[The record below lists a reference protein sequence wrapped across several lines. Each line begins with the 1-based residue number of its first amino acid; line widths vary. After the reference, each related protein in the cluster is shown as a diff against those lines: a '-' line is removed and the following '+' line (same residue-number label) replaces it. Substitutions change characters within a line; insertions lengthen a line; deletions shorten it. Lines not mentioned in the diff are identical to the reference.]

1 MGNKSIQKFFA
12 DQNSVIDLSSL
23 GNAKGAKVSLSGPD
37 MNITTPRGSVI
48 IVNGALYSSIKGN
61 NLAVKFKDKTIT
73 GAKILGSVDLKDIQL
88 ERIDS
93 SLVDSAQV
101 EKKGNGKRRNK
112 KEEEELKKQL
122 DDAENAKKEADKA
135 KEEAEKAKEAAEKA
149 LNEAFEVQNSSKQI
163 EEMLQNFLADNVAKD
178 NLAQQSDA
186 SQQNTQA
193 KATQASKQND
203 AEKVLPQPIN
213 KNTSTGKSNSSKNEE
228 NKLDAESVKEPLKVT
243 LALAAESNSGSKDD
257 SITNFTK
264 PQFVGS
270 TAPNATVIIK
280 INGIA
285 VGQAVADS
293 LGNFTFTAPETLT
306 DGTYN
311 LEAEAKTADG
321 SGSAKLV
328 ITIDSVT
335 DKPTFELSPES
346 SVSGHKGLTPTLTP
360 SIVGTAE
367 ENAKVDIYVDNKLV
381 ASVDVDKDGNWSYE
395 FKDNELS
402 EGENSIKVVA
412 VDKAGNKNETTDSII
427 TDTIAPEKPT
437 IELDDSSDSGI
448 KNDNITNSTLPT
460 FIGVAEPGSTVSIYL
475 GLKHLGEVIVAKDGT
490 WSYTL
495 TTPLKDGEYNIT
507 ATATDIAGHTSATAN
522 LPFTIDTRISYFS
535 AEIETTNDSGIV
547 GDNVTNNTRPTFTG
561 KTEPNAI
568 ISVINSETG
577 EEVIFKANDKGEW
590 TFNFTSDSVEGINN
604 LTFTVEDVA
613 GNKKDFSFSY
623 VIDTIAP
630 VPPTVSLEDYVVLP
644 NGIILSGNDLP
655 ALVGTAEPK
664 STILLMRDGKLY
676 DSIEVDSNGT
686 WNYQF
691 SNKFL
696 QGAYDI
702 EIISQD
708 AAGNKSSTVKYSFT
722 IQTEVVPPKAELDAS
737 DDSGAKG
744 DWITNKHNALTLLG
758 TADRFATVNILIDGK
773 TIGVTTA
780 DADGNWNFDI
790 SRNLSDNVYK
800 ITVESIDPLGRTSSV
815 DYQLTIDSFTPIPT
829 VMLHDSADSG
839 VKGDM
844 ITKINT
850 PLFTGMAEANAKV
863 SIYVDGVLSGE
874 AIAGDDG
881 VWNFQF
887 TTALSDGSHD
897 VTVKVEDIAGNTA
910 SSSAYNFQI
919 VTQTQ
924 KPTIELVNDTGV
936 DNTDHIIN
944 EKNPAL
950 TGTAAPYSTVKLYI
964 DGALIAEV
972 RTNKDGRWEYT
983 LKADQ
988 GLVDGDHRITASVED
1003 IAGNIAHS
1011 DPFLISVDTAISIPI
1026 VSLSPDSD
1034 SGISD
1039 DNLTNIVK
1047 PTLHLKDIDPDIISV
1062 QVWDAMSDT
1071 QIGVATQ
1078 QPDGSWAYT
1087 FTSDLTE
1094 GLHQVY
1100 VKVEDIAGN
1109 KANSAIFDFTIDT
1122 TVSTPVISLLSKDDT
1137 GVTGDNL
1144 TNINKPG
1151 FAISGV
1157 DADAHRVVVQVMHN
1171 GVSEE
1176 IELSHLNGSWLF
1188 IPGNTWADGSYTL
1201 TVKVEDK
1208 AGNTNYSAPLT
1219 VVIDTQIAIDGVEL
1233 VNDSGVKGDNM
1244 TNDDRPHFRVTVP
1257 TDVNEVRL
1265 SIDGGNS
1272 WVQAT
1277 PGVAGSWEYIW
1288 PTDLADGQYTLTVE
1302 ATDKAGNTVT
1312 KTIDFAVD
1320 TTLSVPVIVLDSAD
1334 DTGIQGDNMTNSTQ
1348 PTFALQHID
1357 DDAVRVTVS
1366 VEHGG
1371 VTTTFD
1377 ATKGTGGWTFTPPTS
1392 WADGDYTLSVSV
1404 EDKAGNTSHSASL
1417 TVTVDTQIAINNI
1430 ELVNDSGIPDDNLTN
1445 NVRPHFQV
1453 TVPTDVNVVRLSID
1467 GGKTWFN
1474 ATQSATPGVWDYI
1487 WPDDVAD
1494 GGYTLTV
1501 EATDEAGNKAT
1512 QTLDFTIDTTLSVPT
1527 LSLDSADDSGIA
1539 GDNITNVKTPGF
1551 TLNNIDTDVS
1561 RVIVEVMH
1569 NGIKQEVPLV
1579 QTGGQWR
1586 FAPTSDWAD
1595 GDYILTVKVE
1605 DRAGNVKQSA
1615 PLTVTVDTHIA
1626 IDRIELVNDSGI
1638 PGDNLTNEARPH
1650 FQVTVPADVNGVRLS
1665 IDGGK
1670 TWFDATQSATSG
1682 VWDYTWL
1689 TNVANGPHTL
1699 MVEASDKAGNKTT
1712 QKLDFTID
1720 TILSEPTITLDSADD
1735 SAAGD
1740 NITNVKMPG
1749 FTLGNIDADVT
1760 KVVVTVA
1767 HDGKNQQ
1774 IELIKNGGVWRFTP
1788 GAAWTDGDYTLTVK
1802 VEDKAGN
1809 TNYSAPLTVTIDTQT
1824 SIDRIEL
1831 LNDTGIVGDNL
1842 TNEARPQF
1850 HITVPT
1856 DVNSV
1861 QLSLDGGINWVNA
1874 TLTSD
1879 GVWEYIW
1886 PTDLVENTYTLTV
1899 KATDVAGNT
1908 ATETLNFIIDT
1919 TLSTPTITLDSA
1931 DDSGTAND
1939 NKTNVKTP
1947 GFIIGGIDSDVTQVV
1962 VQVMRDGHSEE
1973 VELTQTNGQWRFV
1986 PGSAWT
1992 DGDYTL
1998 TVTVKDEAGNIRHS
2012 APLTVTIDTQIT
2024 IDHIELVND
2033 SGIPDDNLTNNVRP
2047 HFQVTVPTD
2056 VNVVRL
2062 SIDGGKT
2069 WFNATQSA
2077 TPGVW
2082 DYTWLADV
2090 GEGKHTLT
2098 VEATDK
2104 AGNKTTQQL
2113 DFIIDTLLSEPT
2125 IVLDNTDDSG
2135 TKGDHLTNVNKPTF
2149 LLGNIDADA
2158 RYVTVEVQHG
2168 GTKEVLTATKDAT
2181 GNWSVTP
2188 TGTWA
2193 DGDYTLTVRVE
2204 DEAGNEKHSASLTV
2218 TVDTQITIDVI
2229 ELVNDNGIPGD
2240 NMTNDAHPQFR
2251 VTVPGDVNEV
2261 SLSIDGGV
2269 TWVKATQ
2276 SATPGVWNYTWPGTV
2291 PDGDYTLNV
2300 KATDNAGNTVT
2311 ETLHFTI
2318 DTTLSTPV
2326 IVLDSADDSGVHGD
2340 NMTNHT
2346 QPTFALQHI
2355 DDDAVRVTV
2364 SVEHGGVTTTF
2375 DATKDAGG
2383 WTFTPT
2389 GAWADGDYTL
2399 SVSVEDKAGNTSHSA
2414 SLTVTV
2420 DTQIAINNIELV
2432 NDSGIP
2438 DDNLTN
2444 NVRPHFQVTV
2454 PTDVNVVRLS
2464 IDGGKT
2470 WFNATQSAT
2479 PGVWDY
2485 IWPDDVADGGY
2496 TLTVEATDEAGN
2508 KATQTLDFTIDTTL
2522 SVPTLSLDSAD
2533 DSGIAGDNITNVKTP
2548 GFTLNNIDT
2557 DVSRVIVEV
2566 MHNGIKQEVPL
2577 VQTGGQWRF
2586 APTSDWADGD
2596 YILTVKV
2603 EDRAGNVKQSAPL
2616 TVTVDTHIAID
2627 RIELVND
2634 SGIPGD
2640 NLTNEARP
2648 HFQVTVPADVNGVRL
2663 SIDGGKTWFD
2673 ATQSATSGVWDYTWL
2688 TNVAN
2693 GPHTLMVEAS
2703 DKAGNKTTQ
2712 KLDFTIDTILSEP
2725 TITLDSADDSA
2736 AGDNIT
2742 NVKMPGFTL
2751 GNIDADVTKVVV
2763 TVAHDGKNQQIEL
2776 IKNGGVWR
2784 FTPGAAWTDGD
2795 YTLTVKVED
2804 KAGNTN
2810 YSAPLTV
2817 TIDTQTSIDRIELLN
2832 DTGIVGDNL
2841 TNEARPQF
2849 HITVPT
2855 DVNSVQLSL
2864 DGGINW
2870 VNATLTSDGVWEY
2883 IWPTDL
2889 VENTY
2894 TLTVKATDVAGNT
2907 ATETLNFIIDTTLS
2921 TPTITLDSADDSGTA
2936 NDNKTNVKTPGFI
2949 IGGIDSDVT
2958 QVVVQVMR
2966 DGHSEEVELTQ
2977 TNGQWRFVPGSA
2989 WTDGDY
2995 TLTVTVKDEAGNI
3008 RHSAPLTVTI
3018 DTQITIDHIE
3028 LVNDSGIPD
3037 DNLTNNVRPHFQ
3049 VTVPTDVNVVRL
3061 SIDGGKTWFNATQ
3074 SATPGVWDYTWLA
3087 DVGEGKHTLT
3097 VEATDKAGNK
3107 TTQQL
3112 DFIIDTLLSEPTIVL
3127 DNTDD
3132 SGTKGDN
3139 LTNVNKPTFLLG
3151 NIDADARYVTVE
3163 VQHGGTKEVLTA
3175 TKGATGIWSVT
3186 PTGTWADGDYTL
3198 TVRVED
3204 DAGNVKYSA
3213 PLTVTVDTQITIDV
3227 IELVNDNGIPGDNLT
3242 NDVRPHFRVTV
3253 PGDVNEVRLSIDGG
3267 NTWVRA
3273 TQGTAGIWDYTW
3285 PKDVT
3290 DGLHTLTVEA
3300 TDKAGNKTTQ
3310 TLDFTIDTR
3319 LSTPT
3324 IAMDSRDDTGAIGDH
3339 ITSVK
3344 RPGFT
3349 IGNIDA
3355 DAHSVILRI
3364 TQGGNSQEVTLTQVG
3379 GQWRF
3384 TPDADWADGSY
3395 TLTVEVTDN
3404 AGNVRQSTPLVVT
3417 VDTQTSITD
3426 ITLVNDHGVPDDNL
3440 TNSTRPQF
3448 EITVPADVNSV
3459 QLSID
3464 GGANWVSATQG
3475 IEGVWGYTWPTDMGD
3490 GKHTLTVMVTDR
3502 AGNTATQTLEFFID
3516 TRLSTPTIALDSTD
3530 DTGTPGDDMTNRT
3543 RPTFILQNIDSDVI
3557 NVTVSV
3563 THNGTTTSFTA
3574 TQGAGGWSFTPP
3586 APWGDGDYT
3595 LTVTVEDRA
3604 GNTRPSTP
3612 LTVTVDTQIAID
3624 RIELVNDSGV
3634 PGDNVTKHVRP
3645 QFQISVP
3652 DDVEKVLLSIDGGTT
3667 WVTAIKSSTAGI
3679 WDYTWP
3685 TDMPEGQHT
3694 LTVEVTDGAGNKMT
3708 ETLNFTIDIT
3718 LLTPTIELAPD
3729 QDTGQNKNDNLT
3741 SVTQPVFVL
3750 GSIDKDVRHVELSIE
3765 HNGTFKTVVLTESA
3779 DGWRYRPDSALA
3791 DGSYTFTVTVTDV
3804 AGNQQTS
3811 APLKVT
3817 IDGTLTTPVIE
3828 LAAGED
3834 SGTVGDRLTNHDRPV
3849 FDIHQV
3855 DSDVTRVMVKVTYNG
3870 KTHEE
3875 AAVFTNGQ
3883 WRFTPSASW
3892 ADGSYQLA
3900 VVVEDLAGNVKE
3912 SAPFEVRIDTT
3923 TTINNI
3929 VLLNDTGVQNDQ
3941 LTNVAKPSFR
3951 IDVPGDVVQVRVT
3964 LDGGAN
3970 WNVIRKNADGQWI
3983 FDSPNTLVDGTYTLR
3998 VEATD
4003 EAGNIANKDL
4013 VFNIDTNIQVPTI
4026 ALDAGQDTGAN
4037 TADNITNISRPTF
4050 TIGNVDPDVIKVVV
4064 TIDGHDYNAT
4074 KVGAGWQ
4081 FTPGNAIPDGSY
4093 NITVTVEDKAG
4104 NTATSKPLPVVIDT
4118 TAEIESV
4125 TLVTDSGDSDVDNIT
4140 KVDKPQ
4146 FSIVT
4151 ADDITHVR
4159 VKIDN
4164 AANWIELTKGGDG
4177 RWIFNVGSAL
4187 PDGQHTLLVDVTDIA
4202 GNVAQETLQFTIDT
4216 TLREPTIVLDPTHDT
4231 GDDTNDNLTRI
4242 NKPVFIIGNV
4252 DNDVSHIVVHID
4264 GRDYTIENT
4273 GGNLTFTPD
4282 QPLSDGQHTISVTVT
4297 DIAGNTKTSAELR
4310 IEIDTQVQ
4318 IDSVTLTTDSGVND
4332 HDNVTNATRPSFEI
4346 ATPDDVTSVLVSF
4359 DGVNWTP
4366 ISKNAAGQWEFTAG
4380 SALPDGHYTLHVQA
4394 TDRAG
4399 NTANSTLG
4407 FTVDTQIDG
4416 LSVVMLDDAGK
4427 DSTDGITNI
4436 TSPRFEI
4443 SAREPLQSV
4452 TVILNGKSSTLTQ
4465 GAGNKWLFTPDT
4477 PLVDGTYK
4485 IEIVAED
4492 IAGNKISKEVSF
4504 TIDTIVSDPSIDL
4517 LDADDTG
4524 ESAVDNI
4531 TSVTTP
4537 RFVIGNVPADIDTVV
4552 IRINGV
4558 SYSVTANGNNLWEFQ
4573 VPVALND
4580 GVYEAVVV
4588 FRDIAGNTSETKLPF
4603 TIDTTTSVSVRM
4615 EPASDTGNSNSD
4627 NLTNKQNPKFEGTA
4641 EPNAKLV
4648 ITIVD
4653 DKSGREVLK
4662 QTITVGA
4669 DGNWSVTPNI
4679 LPDGMYTINVVATDV
4694 AGNTAQTQERFTID
4708 TVTIDPTIRLSDPSI
4723 DDQHE
4728 ATSLR
4733 PEFKGFAEAFSTI
4746 MIQWDGKVVGSANAN
4761 ANGEWSWTPPSVLAP
4776 GSYVVSIV
4784 AKDKAGNESSQ
4795 VDFPVVIPVIDVTP
4809 PTIKLSEES
4818 DSGALGDFTTNNKTP
4833 TLIGS
4838 TLPNTIV
4845 SIYVD
4850 GVKVGEAT
4858 ADTAGRYTF
4867 QLSEMKDGHY
4877 VVQVGIV
4884 NPRDNSELRSTAVD
4898 VTIDTEVAE
4907 LVWNISGMHEGGY
4920 INTVTPEIGGTSEPN
4935 SKITIFV
4942 NGVEKAIAYTTGA
4955 GHWGVVLPALGNDGN
4970 YELTFKVEDV
4980 AGNIREF
4987 GPQNVILDTVIS
4999 PLTVVLRE
5007 ADDSGKVGDW
5017 ITNKS
5022 HVTIDGTAEAGSTL
5036 TIRNPQGVV
5045 IATLVVGNDGRWS
5058 AELDLREGSNAFV
5071 VVSEDKAGN
5080 SQQKEILI
5088 EHDTQIEISDIS
5100 LSRDTNSGDKYDLIT
5115 NNKSPVLVA
5124 MTDPGATVQVYINGV
5139 LQGTVEASSSGN
5151 ISYTMPANSADGEYQ
5166 VQFVATDTA
5175 GNRVESAITTVT
5187 IDSQIAVFD
5196 IDEDSLP
5203 ALSNNRA
5210 LSVSGVGE
5218 AGSQVSIFVDGKLV
5232 NVVMVEADGTWR
5244 APILLQDD
5252 GTFNIHFSI
5261 TDVAGNTEVSKDYS
5275 VDVDSST
5282 DFPTLNLEDASNS
5295 GSLDDL
5301 ITNHNKPVLVGT
5313 AEAGATIHIYVD
5325 EKIVANVLVLEDGTW
5340 SYQFDNALK
5349 DGEYSIRVVA
5359 EDPAGNTAE
5368 SPRLLVTIDT
5378 STFID
5383 NPAMVAGS
5391 DNGIFS
5397 NDSITSQ
5404 TRPTFSIFGEM
5415 NQSVQIFID
5424 GVLVD
5429 TITVTDRN
5437 QVYRPES
5444 PLGDGSHSI
5453 YYVITDKAGNTATS
5467 KTLNFTIDTFNTTP
5481 VAIDSIGGQ
5490 TLAEMTG
5497 SDGKIYITDTTRN
5510 LLFSGSAE
5518 PNSKIEIIING
5529 LNVGE
5534 VWVNEKGH
5542 WQMPVN
5548 PLYFTEGQLDIT
5560 VKSTDRA
5567 GNVNQEKYSIWVDT
5581 HIKVF
5586 TSELD
5591 DNKSSS
5597 KTEWWSNSDLITMR
5611 GTGEIGATVSLIV
5624 AGVTLATA
5632 VVAATGRWELSTDKL
5647 PEGTYDISLVIE
5659 DSAGNRWEDV
5669 REIFIDRT
5677 PPNAP
5682 VVTYSD
5688 IVNDLIIMQ
5697 GTAEAKSQLIITDSE
5712 GNTYTLTVPDN
5723 GKWSMAI
5730 PYPSEG
5736 KFTIT
5741 SVDAIGNR
5749 SDDVPLDIMKEVPVI
5764 SLSPDSDS
5772 GTVGDNITRDKQ
5784 PTFIIGNLESDV
5796 VVVQVDINGTVY
5808 NAEKNADGV
5817 WFFTPG
5823 TPLADGS
5830 YTISV
5835 IASDAA
5841 GNQKN
5846 SLPITVTIDST
5857 LTVPEIALAA
5867 GEDNG
5872 ASDSDNVTNHT
5883 QPKFTLQ
5890 HIDADVTGV
5899 TVNVTHNGV
5908 TDIYQATQGADGWT
5922 FTPPAA
5928 WNDGNYTLSVTV
5940 VDRAGNSQ
5948 QSASLAVTVDST
5960 VTVTADSQ
5968 HDDASDDATATAVTP
5983 PESETVNAESATH
5996 LRTEPSAAE
6005 ESVVK
6010 VTAYSITLL
6019 NADSG
6024 DEIDRSIS
6032 QTPSFEISVPENI
6045 VNVSIMFE
6053 GEEFTLPITNQKA
6066 IFEVPLSLEDGEYT
6080 MDVKFIDKDNDFLI
6094 KEKTFSVDHSSAD
6107 IVNAMNVRGKTEDD
6121 INDSP
6126 STSSV
6131 GHNNNGAIDVFAVN
6145 EVTLPVDNQEEH
6157 A

>member
-122 DDAENAKKEADKA
+122 DEAENAKKEADKA

-149 LNEAFEVQNSSKQI
+149 LNEAFEVQNSSKQM
-163 EEMLQNFLADNVAKD
+163 EEMLQEFLADNVAKD

-448 KNDNITNSTLPT
+448 KNDSITNSTLPT

-535 AEIETTNDSGIV
+535 AEIETTDDSGIV

-590 TFNFTSDSVEGINN
+590 TFNFTSDSVEGVNN

-623 VIDTIAP
+623 VIDTVAP
-630 VPPTVSLEDYVVLP
+630 VPPTVSLEDFVVLP

-1034 SGISD
+1034 SGIAD

-1109 KANSAIFDFTIDT
+1109 KANSAVFDFTIDT

-1188 IPGNTWADGSYTL
+1188 TPGNTWADGSYTL

-1348 PTFALQHID
+1348 PAFALQHID

-1377 ATKGTGGWTFTPPTS
+1377 ATKGTGGWSFTPTGA

-1430 ELVNDSGIPDDNLTN
+1430 ELVNDSGIPNDNLTN

-1474 ATQSATPGVWDYI
+1474 ATQSATPGAWDYI

-1501 EATDEAGNKAT
+1501 EATDKAGNKTT
-1512 QTLDFTIDTTLSVPT
+1512 QELDFTIDTTLSVPT

-1561 RVIVEVMH
+1561 RVTVEVMH

-1670 TWFDATQSATSG
+1670 TWFDATQSATPG

-1712 QKLDFTID
+1712 QKLDFIID
-1720 TILSEPTITLDSADD
+1720 TMLSEPTITLDSADD

-2012 APLTVTIDTQIT
+2012 APLTVTIDTQIA

-2033 SGIPDDNLTNNVRP
+2033 SGIPDDNLTN
-2047 HFQVTVPTD
+2047 
-2056 VNVVRL
+2056 
-2062 SIDGGKT
+2062 
-2069 WFNATQSA
+2069 
-2077 TPGVW
+2077 
-2082 DYTWLADV
+2082 
-2090 GEGKHTLT
+2090 
-2098 VEATDK
+2098 EA
-2104 AGNKTTQQL
+2104 
-2113 DFIIDTLLSEPT
+2113 
-2125 IVLDNTDDSG
+2125 
-2135 TKGDHLTNVNKPTF
+2135 
-2149 LLGNIDADA
+2149 
-2158 RYVTVEVQHG
+2158 
-2168 GTKEVLTATKDAT
+2168 
-2181 GNWSVTP
+2181 
-2188 TGTWA
+2188 
-2193 DGDYTLTVRVE
+2193 
-2204 DEAGNEKHSASLTV
+2204 
-2218 TVDTQITIDVI
+2218 
-2229 ELVNDNGIPGD
+2229 
-2240 NMTNDAHPQFR
+2240 
-2251 VTVPGDVNEV
+2251 
-2261 SLSIDGGV
+2261 
-2269 TWVKATQ
+2269 
-2276 SATPGVWNYTWPGTV
+2276 
-2291 PDGDYTLNV
+2291 
-2300 KATDNAGNTVT
+2300 
-2311 ETLHFTI
+2311 
-2318 DTTLSTPV
+2318 
-2326 IVLDSADDSGVHGD
+2326 
-2340 NMTNHT
+2340 
-2346 QPTFALQHI
+2346 
-2355 DDDAVRVTV
+2355 
-2364 SVEHGGVTTTF
+2364 
-2375 DATKDAGG
+2375 
-2383 WTFTPT
+2383 
-2389 GAWADGDYTL
+2389 
-2399 SVSVEDKAGNTSHSA
+2399 
-2414 SLTVTV
+2414 
-2420 DTQIAINNIELV
+2420 
-2432 NDSGIP
+2432 
-2438 DDNLTN
+2438 
-2444 NVRPHFQVTV
+2444 
-2454 PTDVNVVRLS
+2454 
-2464 IDGGKT
+2464 
-2470 WFNATQSAT
+2470 
-2479 PGVWDY
+2479 
-2485 IWPDDVADGGY
+2485 
-2496 TLTVEATDEAGN
+2496 
-2508 KATQTLDFTIDTTL
+2508 
-2522 SVPTLSLDSAD
+2522 
-2533 DSGIAGDNITNVKTP
+2533 
-2548 GFTLNNIDT
+2548 
-2557 DVSRVIVEV
+2557 
-2566 MHNGIKQEVPL
+2566 
-2577 VQTGGQWRF
+2577 
-2586 APTSDWADGD
+2586 
-2596 YILTVKV
+2596 
-2603 EDRAGNVKQSAPL
+2603 
-2616 TVTVDTHIAID
+2616 
-2627 RIELVND
+2627 
-2634 SGIPGD
+2634 
-2640 NLTNEARP
+2640 
-2648 HFQVTVPADVNGVRL
+2648 
-2663 SIDGGKTWFD
+2663 
-2673 ATQSATSGVWDYTWL
+2673 
-2688 TNVAN
+2688 
-2693 GPHTLMVEAS
+2693 
-2703 DKAGNKTTQ
+2703 
-2712 KLDFTIDTILSEP
+2712 
-2725 TITLDSADDSA
+2725 
-2736 AGDNIT
+2736 
-2742 NVKMPGFTL
+2742 
-2751 GNIDADVTKVVV
+2751 
-2763 TVAHDGKNQQIEL
+2763 
-2776 IKNGGVWR
+2776 
-2784 FTPGAAWTDGD
+2784 
-2795 YTLTVKVED
+2795 
-2804 KAGNTN
+2804 
-2810 YSAPLTV
+2810 
-2817 TIDTQTSIDRIELLN
+2817 
-2832 DTGIVGDNL
+2832 
-2841 TNEARPQF
+2841 
-2849 HITVPT
+2849 
-2855 DVNSVQLSL
+2855 
-2864 DGGINW
+2864 
-2870 VNATLTSDGVWEY
+2870 
-2883 IWPTDL
+2883 
-2889 VENTY
+2889 
-2894 TLTVKATDVAGNT
+2894 
-2907 ATETLNFIIDTTLS
+2907 
-2921 TPTITLDSADDSGTA
+2921 
-2936 NDNKTNVKTPGFI
+2936 
-2949 IGGIDSDVT
+2949 
-2958 QVVVQVMR
+2958 
-2966 DGHSEEVELTQ
+2966 
-2977 TNGQWRFVPGSA
+2977 
-2989 WTDGDY
+2989 
-2995 TLTVTVKDEAGNI
+2995 
-3008 RHSAPLTVTI
+3008 
-3018 DTQITIDHIE
+3018 
-3028 LVNDSGIPD
+3028 
-3037 DNLTNNVRPHFQ
+3037 RPHFQ

-3175 TKGATGIWSVT
+3175 TKDATGNWSVTPTGTWADGDYTLTVRVEDEAGNEKHSASLTVTVDTQITIDAIELVNDNGIPGDNMTNDAHPQFRVTVPGDVNEVSLSIDGGVTWVKATQSATPGVWNYTWPGTVPDGDYTLNVKATDNAGNTVTETLHFTIDTTLSTPVIVLDSADDTGIQGDNMTNRTQPTFNLQHIDDDAVRVTVSVEHGGVTTTFDATKGVGGWTFTPPTSWGAGDYTLSVSVEDKAGNTSHSASLTVTVDTQIAINNIELVNDSGIPDDNLTNNVRPQFQVKVPTDVNEVRLSIDGGKTWFNATQSATPGVWDYTWLADVGEGKHTLTVEATDKAGNQTTQKLDFIIDTLLSEPTIVLDSTDDSGTKGDNLTNANKPTFLLGNIDADARYVTVEVQHGSTKEVLTATKGATGIWSVT

-3204 DAGNVKYSA
+3204 EAGNVKYSA
-3213 PLTVTVDTQITIDV
+3213 PLTVTVDTQITIDA

-3324 IAMDSRDDTGAIGDH
+3324 ITMDSRDDTGAIGDH

-3349 IGNIDA
+3349 IGNIDS
-3355 DAHSVILRI
+3355 DAQSVILRI

-3404 AGNVRQSTPLVVT
+3404 AGNVRQSTPLIVT

-3464 GGANWVSATQG
+3464 GGANWVSAAQG

-3490 GKHTLTVMVTDR
+3490 GKHILTVMVTDR

-3624 RIELVNDSGV
+3624 HIELVNDSGV

-3694 LTVEVTDGAGNKMT
+3694 LIVEVTDGAGNKMT
-3708 ETLNFTIDIT
+3708 GTLDFTIDIT

-3741 SVTQPVFVL
+3741 SVTQPIFVL

-3849 FDIHQV
+3849 FDIRQV

-3951 IDVPGDVVQVRVT
+3951 IDVPGDVIQVRVT

-4003 EAGNIANKDL
+4003 QAGNIANKDL

-4187 PDGQHTLLVDVTDIA
+4187 PDGKHTLLVDVTDIA

-4297 DIAGNTKTSAELR
+4297 DIAGNTKTSAELQ

-4531 TSVTTP
+4531 TSVTKP

-4558 SYSVTANGNNLWEFQ
+4558 SYPVTANGNNLWEFQ

-4615 EPASDTGNSNSD
+4615 EPASDTGSSNSD

-4662 QTITVGA
+4662 HTITVGA

-4723 DDQHE
+4723 DDQYE

-4733 PEFKGFAEAFSTI
+4733 PEFKGLAEAFSTI

-4833 TLIGS
+4833 TLVGN
-4838 TLPNTIV
+4838 TLPNAIV

-4970 YELTFKVEDV
+4970 YVLTFKVEDV

-5080 SQQKEILI
+5080 SQQKDILI

-5301 ITNHNKPVLVGT
+5301 ITSHNKPVLVGT

-5383 NPAMVAGS
+5383 NPVMMAGS

-5404 TRPTFSIFGEM
+5404 TRPAFSIYGEM

-5534 VWVNEKGH
+5534 VWVNDKGH

-5581 HIKVF
+5581 HIQVF

-5597 KTEWWSNSDLITMR
+5597 KTDWWSNSSTITMR
-5611 GTGEIGATVSLIV
+5611 GMGEIGATVSLIV

-5632 VVAATGRWELSTDKL
+5632 VVAANGQWELSTDQL
-5647 PEGTYDISLVIE
+5647 PEGKYDITLSIE
-5659 DSAGNRWEDV
+5659 DNAGNRKEEV
-5669 REIFIDRT
+5669 HEIFIDRT

-5697 GTAEAKSQLIITDSE
+5697 GMAEAKSQLIITDSN

-5749 SDDVPLDIMKEVPVI
+5749 SDDVPLDIMKETPVI

-5772 GTVGDNITRDKQ
+5772 GTVGDNITRDNQ

-5867 GEDNG
+5867 GEGNG
-5872 ASDSDNVTNHT
+5872 ASDSDNVTNHNHT

-5928 WNDGNYTLSVTV
+5928 WNDGTYTLSVTV
-5940 VDRAGNSQ
+5940 VDRAGNSL
-5948 QSASLAVTVDST
+5948 QSASLEVTVDST

-5996 LRTEPSAAE
+5996 LRTVPSAAE

-6010 VTAYSITLL
+6010 ETAYSITLL

-6045 VNVSIMFE
+6045 VNVSVMFE

-6080 MDVKFIDKDNDFLI
+6080 MDVKFIDKDDDFLI

-6107 IVNAMNVRGKTEDD
+6107 IVNAMNARGKTEDD

>member
-243 LALAAESNSGSKDD
+243 LALATESNSGSKDD

-623 VIDTIAP
+623 VIDTVAP
-630 VPPTVSLEDYVVLP
+630 VPPTVSLEDFVVLP

-1034 SGISD
+1034 SGVSD

-1062 QVWDAMSDT
+1062 QVWDAASDT

-1109 KANSAIFDFTIDT
+1109 KANSAVFDFTIDT

-1208 AGNTNYSAPLT
+1208 AGNTSYSAPLT

-1377 ATKGTGGWTFTPPTS
+1377 ATKGTGGWSFTPTGA

-1453 TVPTDVNVVRLSID
+1453 KVPMDVNEVRLSID

-1474 ATQSATPGVWDYI
+1474 ATQSATPGAWDYI

-1501 EATDEAGNKAT
+1501 EATDKAGNKTT
-1512 QTLDFTIDTTLSVPT
+1512 QELDFTIDTTLSVPT

-2125 IVLDNTDDSG
+2125 IVLDSTDDSG
-2135 TKGDHLTNVNKPTF
+2135 TKGDNLTNVNKPTF

-2318 DTTLSTPV
+2318 DTTLSVPV
-2326 IVLDSADDSGVHGD
+2326 IVLNSADDTGVQGD
-2340 NMTNHT
+2340 NMTNST

-2375 DATKDAGG
+2375 DATKGTGG
-2383 WTFTPT
+2383 WSFTPT

-2444 NVRPHFQVTV
+2444 NVRPHFQVKV
-2454 PTDVNVVRLS
+2454 PMDVN
-2464 IDGGKT
+2464 
-2470 WFNATQSAT
+2470 
-2479 PGVWDY
+2479 
-2485 IWPDDVADGGY
+2485 
-2496 TLTVEATDEAGN
+2496 E
-2508 KATQTLDFTIDTTL
+2508 
-2522 SVPTLSLDSAD
+2522 
-2533 DSGIAGDNITNVKTP
+2533 
-2548 GFTLNNIDT
+2548 
-2557 DVSRVIVEV
+2557 
-2566 MHNGIKQEVPL
+2566 
-2577 VQTGGQWRF
+2577 
-2586 APTSDWADGD
+2586 
-2596 YILTVKV
+2596 
-2603 EDRAGNVKQSAPL
+2603 
-2616 TVTVDTHIAID
+2616 
-2627 RIELVND
+2627 
-2634 SGIPGD
+2634 
-2640 NLTNEARP
+2640 
-2648 HFQVTVPADVNGVRL
+2648 
-2663 SIDGGKTWFD
+2663 
-2673 ATQSATSGVWDYTWL
+2673 
-2688 TNVAN
+2688 
-2693 GPHTLMVEAS
+2693 
-2703 DKAGNKTTQ
+2703 
-2712 KLDFTIDTILSEP
+2712 
-2725 TITLDSADDSA
+2725 
-2736 AGDNIT
+2736 
-2742 NVKMPGFTL
+2742 
-2751 GNIDADVTKVVV
+2751 
-2763 TVAHDGKNQQIEL
+2763 
-2776 IKNGGVWR
+2776 
-2784 FTPGAAWTDGD
+2784 
-2795 YTLTVKVED
+2795 
-2804 KAGNTN
+2804 
-2810 YSAPLTV
+2810 
-2817 TIDTQTSIDRIELLN
+2817 
-2832 DTGIVGDNL
+2832 
-2841 TNEARPQF
+2841 
-2849 HITVPT
+2849 
-2855 DVNSVQLSL
+2855 
-2864 DGGINW
+2864 
-2870 VNATLTSDGVWEY
+2870 
-2883 IWPTDL
+2883 
-2889 VENTY
+2889 
-2894 TLTVKATDVAGNT
+2894 
-2907 ATETLNFIIDTTLS
+2907 
-2921 TPTITLDSADDSGTA
+2921 
-2936 NDNKTNVKTPGFI
+2936 
-2949 IGGIDSDVT
+2949 
-2958 QVVVQVMR
+2958 
-2966 DGHSEEVELTQ
+2966 
-2977 TNGQWRFVPGSA
+2977 
-2989 WTDGDY
+2989 
-2995 TLTVTVKDEAGNI
+2995 
-3008 RHSAPLTVTI
+3008 
-3018 DTQITIDHIE
+3018 
-3028 LVNDSGIPD
+3028 
-3037 DNLTNNVRPHFQ
+3037 
-3049 VTVPTDVNVVRL
+3049 VRL

-3097 VEATDKAGNK
+3097 VEATDKAGNQ
-3107 TTQQL
+3107 TTQKL

-3127 DNTDD
+3127 DSTDD

-3139 LTNVNKPTFLLG
+3139 LTNANKPTFILG

-3163 VQHGGTKEVLTA
+3163 VQYGGTKEVLTA

-3324 IAMDSRDDTGAIGDH
+3324 ITMDSRDDTGAIGDH

-3349 IGNIDA
+3349 IGNIDS
-3355 DAHSVILRI
+3355 DAQSVILRI

-3404 AGNVRQSTPLVVT
+3404 AGNVRQSTPLIVT

-3464 GGANWVSATQG
+3464 GGANWVSAAQG

-3624 RIELVNDSGV
+3624 HIELVNDSGV

-3718 LLTPTIELAPD
+3718 LMTPTIELAPD

-3849 FDIHQV
+3849 FDIRQV

-4531 TSVTTP
+4531 TSVTKP

-4558 SYSVTANGNNLWEFQ
+4558 SYPVTANGNNLWEFQ

-4833 TLIGS
+4833 TLVGN
-4838 TLPNTIV
+4838 TLPNAIV

-4970 YELTFKVEDV
+4970 YVLTFKVEDV

-5301 ITNHNKPVLVGT
+5301 ITSHNKPVLVGT

-5383 NPAMVAGS
+5383 NPVMMAGS

-5404 TRPTFSIFGEM
+5404 TRPAFSIYGEM

-5424 GVLVD
+5424 GVLAD

-5467 KTLNFTIDTFNTTP
+5467 KTLNFTIDTLNTTP

-5534 VWVNEKGH
+5534 VWVNDKGH

-5581 HIKVF
+5581 HIQVF

-5597 KTEWWSNSDLITMR
+5597 KTDWWSNSSTITMR
-5611 GTGEIGATVSLIV
+5611 GMGEIGATVSLIV

-5632 VVAATGRWELSTDKL
+5632 VVAANGQWELSTDQL
-5647 PEGTYDISLVIE
+5647 PEGKYDITLSIE
-5659 DSAGNRWEDV
+5659 DNAGNRKEEV
-5669 REIFIDRT
+5669 HEIFIDRT

-5697 GTAEAKSQLIITDSE
+5697 GTAEAKSQLIITDSN

-5749 SDDVPLDIMKEVPVI
+5749 SDDVSLDIMKEVPVI

-5872 ASDSDNVTNHT
+5872 VSDSDNVTNHT

-5908 TDIYQATQGADGWT
+5908 TDTYQATQGADGWT

-5928 WNDGNYTLSVTV
+5928 WNDGTYTLSVTV

-5996 LRTEPSAAE
+5996 LRTVPSAAE

-6010 VTAYSITLL
+6010 ETAYSITLL

-6107 IVNAMNVRGKTEDD
+6107 IVNAMNARGKTEDD

>member
-1 MGNKSIQKFFA
+1 M
-12 DQNSVIDLSSL
+12 
-23 GNAKGAKVSLSGPD
+23 
-37 MNITTPRGSVI
+37 
-48 IVNGALYSSIKGN
+48 
-61 NLAVKFKDKTIT
+61 
-73 GAKILGSVDLKDIQL
+73 
-88 ERIDS
+88 
-93 SLVDSAQV
+93 
-101 EKKGNGKRRNK
+101 
-112 KEEEELKKQL
+112 
-122 DDAENAKKEADKA
+122 
-135 KEEAEKAKEAAEKA
+135 
-149 LNEAFEVQNSSKQI
+149 
-163 EEMLQNFLADNVAKD
+163 
-178 NLAQQSDA
+178 
-186 SQQNTQA
+186 
-193 KATQASKQND
+193 
-203 AEKVLPQPIN
+203 N

-655 ALVGTAEPK
+655 ALVGTTEPK

-2125 IVLDNTDDSG
+2125 IVLDSTDDSG

-2420 DTQIAINNIELV
+2420 DTQIAINN
-2432 NDSGIP
+2432 
-2438 DDNLTN
+2438 
-2444 NVRPHFQVTV
+2444 
-2454 PTDVNVVRLS
+2454 
-2464 IDGGKT
+2464 
-2470 WFNATQSAT
+2470 
-2479 PGVWDY
+2479 
-2485 IWPDDVADGGY
+2485 
-2496 TLTVEATDEAGN
+2496 
-2508 KATQTLDFTIDTTL
+2508 
-2522 SVPTLSLDSAD
+2522 
-2533 DSGIAGDNITNVKTP
+2533 
-2548 GFTLNNIDT
+2548 
-2557 DVSRVIVEV
+2557 
-2566 MHNGIKQEVPL
+2566 
-2577 VQTGGQWRF
+2577 
-2586 APTSDWADGD
+2586 
-2596 YILTVKV
+2596 
-2603 EDRAGNVKQSAPL
+2603 
-2616 TVTVDTHIAID
+2616 
-2627 RIELVND
+2627 
-2634 SGIPGD
+2634 
-2640 NLTNEARP
+2640 
-2648 HFQVTVPADVNGVRL
+2648 
-2663 SIDGGKTWFD
+2663 
-2673 ATQSATSGVWDYTWL
+2673 
-2688 TNVAN
+2688 
-2693 GPHTLMVEAS
+2693 
-2703 DKAGNKTTQ
+2703 
-2712 KLDFTIDTILSEP
+2712 
-2725 TITLDSADDSA
+2725 
-2736 AGDNIT
+2736 
-2742 NVKMPGFTL
+2742 
-2751 GNIDADVTKVVV
+2751 
-2763 TVAHDGKNQQIEL
+2763 
-2776 IKNGGVWR
+2776 
-2784 FTPGAAWTDGD
+2784 
-2795 YTLTVKVED
+2795 
-2804 KAGNTN
+2804 
-2810 YSAPLTV
+2810 
-2817 TIDTQTSIDRIELLN
+2817 
-2832 DTGIVGDNL
+2832 
-2841 TNEARPQF
+2841 
-2849 HITVPT
+2849 
-2855 DVNSVQLSL
+2855 
-2864 DGGINW
+2864 
-2870 VNATLTSDGVWEY
+2870 
-2883 IWPTDL
+2883 
-2889 VENTY
+2889 
-2894 TLTVKATDVAGNT
+2894 
-2907 ATETLNFIIDTTLS
+2907 
-2921 TPTITLDSADDSGTA
+2921 
-2936 NDNKTNVKTPGFI
+2936 
-2949 IGGIDSDVT
+2949 
-2958 QVVVQVMR
+2958 
-2966 DGHSEEVELTQ
+2966 
-2977 TNGQWRFVPGSA
+2977 
-2989 WTDGDY
+2989 
-2995 TLTVTVKDEAGNI
+2995 
-3008 RHSAPLTVTI
+3008 
-3018 DTQITIDHIE
+3018 IE

-4558 SYSVTANGNNLWEFQ
+4558 SYPVTANGNNLWEFQ

>member
-2125 IVLDNTDDSG
+2125 IVLDSTDDSG

-2168 GTKEVLTATKDAT
+2168 GTKEVLTATKGAT
-2181 GNWSVTP
+2181 GIWSVTP

-2420 DTQIAINNIELV
+2420 DTQIAINN
-2432 NDSGIP
+2432 
-2438 DDNLTN
+2438 
-2444 NVRPHFQVTV
+2444 
-2454 PTDVNVVRLS
+2454 
-2464 IDGGKT
+2464 
-2470 WFNATQSAT
+2470 
-2479 PGVWDY
+2479 
-2485 IWPDDVADGGY
+2485 
-2496 TLTVEATDEAGN
+2496 
-2508 KATQTLDFTIDTTL
+2508 
-2522 SVPTLSLDSAD
+2522 
-2533 DSGIAGDNITNVKTP
+2533 
-2548 GFTLNNIDT
+2548 
-2557 DVSRVIVEV
+2557 
-2566 MHNGIKQEVPL
+2566 
-2577 VQTGGQWRF
+2577 
-2586 APTSDWADGD
+2586 
-2596 YILTVKV
+2596 
-2603 EDRAGNVKQSAPL
+2603 
-2616 TVTVDTHIAID
+2616 
-2627 RIELVND
+2627 
-2634 SGIPGD
+2634 
-2640 NLTNEARP
+2640 
-2648 HFQVTVPADVNGVRL
+2648 
-2663 SIDGGKTWFD
+2663 
-2673 ATQSATSGVWDYTWL
+2673 
-2688 TNVAN
+2688 
-2693 GPHTLMVEAS
+2693 
-2703 DKAGNKTTQ
+2703 
-2712 KLDFTIDTILSEP
+2712 
-2725 TITLDSADDSA
+2725 
-2736 AGDNIT
+2736 
-2742 NVKMPGFTL
+2742 
-2751 GNIDADVTKVVV
+2751 
-2763 TVAHDGKNQQIEL
+2763 
-2776 IKNGGVWR
+2776 
-2784 FTPGAAWTDGD
+2784 
-2795 YTLTVKVED
+2795 
-2804 KAGNTN
+2804 
-2810 YSAPLTV
+2810 
-2817 TIDTQTSIDRIELLN
+2817 
-2832 DTGIVGDNL
+2832 
-2841 TNEARPQF
+2841 
-2849 HITVPT
+2849 
-2855 DVNSVQLSL
+2855 
-2864 DGGINW
+2864 
-2870 VNATLTSDGVWEY
+2870 
-2883 IWPTDL
+2883 
-2889 VENTY
+2889 
-2894 TLTVKATDVAGNT
+2894 
-2907 ATETLNFIIDTTLS
+2907 
-2921 TPTITLDSADDSGTA
+2921 
-2936 NDNKTNVKTPGFI
+2936 
-2949 IGGIDSDVT
+2949 
-2958 QVVVQVMR
+2958 
-2966 DGHSEEVELTQ
+2966 
-2977 TNGQWRFVPGSA
+2977 
-2989 WTDGDY
+2989 
-2995 TLTVTVKDEAGNI
+2995 
-3008 RHSAPLTVTI
+3008 
-3018 DTQITIDHIE
+3018 IE

-3929 VLLNDTGVQNDQ
+3929 VLLNDTGEQNDQ

-4558 SYSVTANGNNLWEFQ
+4558 SYPVTANGNNLWEFQ

>member
-149 LNEAFEVQNSSKQI
+149 LNEAFEVQNSSKQM

-427 TDTIAPEKPT
+427 TDTIPPEKPT

-448 KNDNITNSTLPT
+448 KNDNVTNSTLPT

-535 AEIETTNDSGIV
+535 AEIETTDDSGIV

-590 TFNFTSDSVEGINN
+590 TFNFTSDSVEGVNN
-604 LTFTVEDVA
+604 ITFTVEDVA

-623 VIDTIAP
+623 VIDTVAP
-630 VPPTVSLEDYVVLP
+630 VPPTVSLEDFVVLP

-1062 QVWDAMSDT
+1062 QVWDAASDT

-1109 KANSAIFDFTIDT
+1109 KANSAVFDFTIDT

-1188 IPGNTWADGSYTL
+1188 TPGNTWTDGSYTL

-1320 TTLSVPVIVLDSAD
+1320 TTLSVPVIVLNSAD
-1334 DTGIQGDNMTNSTQ
+1334 DTGVQGDNMTNRTQ

-1377 ATKGTGGWTFTPPTS
+1377 ATKGTGGWTFTPPAL

-1430 ELVNDSGIPDDNLTN
+1430 ELVNDSGIPNDNLTN

-1467 GGKTWFN
+1467 GGKTWVTAAQK
-1474 ATQSATPGVWDYI
+1474 ATGVWEYI
-1487 WPDDVAD
+1487 WPDDVTD
-1494 GGYTLTV
+1494 GSHTLTV

-1638 PGDNLTNEARPH
+1638 PDDNLTNEARPH

-1908 ATETLNFIIDT
+1908 ATETLNFTIDT

-2012 APLTVTIDTQIT
+2012 APLTVTIDTQIA

-2125 IVLDNTDDSG
+2125 IVLDSTDDSG
-2135 TKGDHLTNVNKPTF
+2135 TKGDNLTNVNKPTF

-2326 IVLDSADDSGVHGD
+2326 IVLDSADDTGIQGD
-2340 NMTNHT
+2340 NMTNST
-2346 QPTFALQHI
+2346 QPTFNLQHI

-2375 DATKDAGG
+2375 DATKGTGG
-2383 WTFTPT
+2383 WSFTPT

-2454 PTDVNVVRLS
+2454 PTDVN
-2464 IDGGKT
+2464 
-2470 WFNATQSAT
+2470 
-2479 PGVWDY
+2479 
-2485 IWPDDVADGGY
+2485 
-2496 TLTVEATDEAGN
+2496 E
-2508 KATQTLDFTIDTTL
+2508 
-2522 SVPTLSLDSAD
+2522 
-2533 DSGIAGDNITNVKTP
+2533 
-2548 GFTLNNIDT
+2548 
-2557 DVSRVIVEV
+2557 
-2566 MHNGIKQEVPL
+2566 
-2577 VQTGGQWRF
+2577 
-2586 APTSDWADGD
+2586 
-2596 YILTVKV
+2596 
-2603 EDRAGNVKQSAPL
+2603 
-2616 TVTVDTHIAID
+2616 
-2627 RIELVND
+2627 
-2634 SGIPGD
+2634 
-2640 NLTNEARP
+2640 
-2648 HFQVTVPADVNGVRL
+2648 
-2663 SIDGGKTWFD
+2663 
-2673 ATQSATSGVWDYTWL
+2673 
-2688 TNVAN
+2688 
-2693 GPHTLMVEAS
+2693 
-2703 DKAGNKTTQ
+2703 
-2712 KLDFTIDTILSEP
+2712 
-2725 TITLDSADDSA
+2725 
-2736 AGDNIT
+2736 
-2742 NVKMPGFTL
+2742 
-2751 GNIDADVTKVVV
+2751 
-2763 TVAHDGKNQQIEL
+2763 
-2776 IKNGGVWR
+2776 
-2784 FTPGAAWTDGD
+2784 
-2795 YTLTVKVED
+2795 
-2804 KAGNTN
+2804 
-2810 YSAPLTV
+2810 
-2817 TIDTQTSIDRIELLN
+2817 
-2832 DTGIVGDNL
+2832 
-2841 TNEARPQF
+2841 
-2849 HITVPT
+2849 
-2855 DVNSVQLSL
+2855 
-2864 DGGINW
+2864 
-2870 VNATLTSDGVWEY
+2870 
-2883 IWPTDL
+2883 
-2889 VENTY
+2889 
-2894 TLTVKATDVAGNT
+2894 
-2907 ATETLNFIIDTTLS
+2907 
-2921 TPTITLDSADDSGTA
+2921 
-2936 NDNKTNVKTPGFI
+2936 
-2949 IGGIDSDVT
+2949 
-2958 QVVVQVMR
+2958 
-2966 DGHSEEVELTQ
+2966 
-2977 TNGQWRFVPGSA
+2977 
-2989 WTDGDY
+2989 
-2995 TLTVTVKDEAGNI
+2995 
-3008 RHSAPLTVTI
+3008 
-3018 DTQITIDHIE
+3018 
-3028 LVNDSGIPD
+3028 
-3037 DNLTNNVRPHFQ
+3037 
-3049 VTVPTDVNVVRL
+3049 VRL

-3097 VEATDKAGNK
+3097 VEATDKAGNQ
-3107 TTQQL
+3107 TTQKL

-3127 DNTDD
+3127 DSTDD

-3139 LTNVNKPTFLLG
+3139 LTNANKPTFILG

-3186 PTGTWADGDYTL
+3186 PTGMWADGDYTL

-3273 TQGTAGIWDYTW
+3273 TQGTAGTWDYTW

-3324 IAMDSRDDTGAIGDH
+3324 ITMDSRDDTGAIGDH

-3395 TLTVEVTDN
+3395 TLTVEVQDN
-3404 AGNVRQSTPLVVT
+3404 AGNVRQSTPLIVT

-3464 GGANWVSATQG
+3464 GGANWVSAAQG

-3490 GKHTLTVMVTDR
+3490 GKHILTVMVTDR

-3624 RIELVNDSGV
+3624 HIELVNDSGV

-3718 LLTPTIELAPD
+3718 LMTPTIELAPD

-3849 FDIHQV
+3849 FDIRQV

-3951 IDVPGDVVQVRVT
+3951 IDVPGDVIQVRVT

-4187 PDGQHTLLVDVTDIA
+4187 PDGKHTLLVDVTDIA

-4297 DIAGNTKTSAELR
+4297 DIAGNTKTSAELQ

-4366 ISKNAAGQWEFTAG
+4366 ISKNAAGQWQFTAG

-4531 TSVTTP
+4531 TSVTKP

-4558 SYSVTANGNNLWEFQ
+4558 SYPVTANGNNLWEFQ

-4662 QTITVGA
+4662 HTITVGA

-5301 ITNHNKPVLVGT
+5301 ITSHNKPVLVGT

-5383 NPAMVAGS
+5383 NPVMIAGS

-5404 TRPTFSIFGEM
+5404 TRPAFSIFGEM

-5490 TLAEMTG
+5490 TLVEMTG

-5534 VWVNEKGH
+5534 VWVNDKGH

-5581 HIKVF
+5581 HIQVF

-5597 KTEWWSNSDLITMR
+5597 KTDWWSNSSTITMR
-5611 GTGEIGATVSLIV
+5611 GMGEIGATVSLIV

-5632 VVAATGRWELSTDKL
+5632 VVAANGQWELSTDQL
-5647 PEGTYDISLVIE
+5647 PEGKYDITLSIE
-5659 DSAGNRWEDV
+5659 DNAGNRKEEV
-5669 REIFIDRT
+5669 HEIFIDRT

-5697 GTAEAKSQLIITDSE
+5697 GTAEAKSQLIITDSN

-5908 TDIYQATQGADGWT
+5908 TDIYQATQGADGWI

-5928 WNDGNYTLSVTV
+5928 WNDGTYTLSVTV

-5948 QSASLAVTVDST
+5948 QSASLEVTVDST

-5968 HDDASDDATATAVTP
+5968 HNDASDDATATAVTP

-5996 LRTEPSAAE
+5996 LRTVPSAAE

-6010 VTAYSITLL
+6010 ETAYSITLL

-6045 VNVSIMFE
+6045 VNVSVMFE

-6080 MDVKFIDKDNDFLI
+6080 MDVKFIDKDDDFLI

-6107 IVNAMNVRGKTEDD
+6107 IVNAMNARGKTEDD

>member
-427 TDTIAPEKPT
+427 TDTIPPEKPT

-630 VPPTVSLEDYVVLP
+630 VPPTVSLEDFVVLP

-1034 SGISD
+1034 SGIAD

-1109 KANSAIFDFTIDT
+1109 KANSAVFDFTIDT

-1188 IPGNTWADGSYTL
+1188 TPGNTWADGSYTL

-1208 AGNTNYSAPLT
+1208 AGNTSYSAPLT

-1320 TTLSVPVIVLDSAD
+1320 TTLSVPVIVLNSAD
-1334 DTGIQGDNMTNSTQ
+1334 DTGVQGDNMTNRTQ

-1474 ATQSATPGVWDYI
+1474 ATQSATPGAWDYI

-1501 EATDEAGNKAT
+1501 EATDKAGNKTT
-1512 QTLDFTIDTTLSVPT
+1512 QELDFTIDTTLSVPT

-1712 QKLDFTID
+1712 QKLDFIID
-1720 TILSEPTITLDSADD
+1720 TLLSEPTITLDSADD

-2125 IVLDNTDDSG
+2125 IVLDSTDDSG
-2135 TKGDHLTNVNKPTF
+2135 TKGDNLTNVNKPTF

-2318 DTTLSTPV
+2318 DTTLSVPV
-2326 IVLDSADDSGVHGD
+2326 IVLNSADDTGVQGD
-2340 NMTNHT
+2340 NMTNST

-2375 DATKDAGG
+2375 DATKGVGG
-2383 WTFTPT
+2383 WSFTPT

-2444 NVRPHFQVTV
+2444 NVRPHFQVKV
-2454 PTDVNVVRLS
+2454 PTDVN
-2464 IDGGKT
+2464 
-2470 WFNATQSAT
+2470 
-2479 PGVWDY
+2479 
-2485 IWPDDVADGGY
+2485 
-2496 TLTVEATDEAGN
+2496 E
-2508 KATQTLDFTIDTTL
+2508 
-2522 SVPTLSLDSAD
+2522 
-2533 DSGIAGDNITNVKTP
+2533 
-2548 GFTLNNIDT
+2548 
-2557 DVSRVIVEV
+2557 
-2566 MHNGIKQEVPL
+2566 
-2577 VQTGGQWRF
+2577 
-2586 APTSDWADGD
+2586 
-2596 YILTVKV
+2596 
-2603 EDRAGNVKQSAPL
+2603 
-2616 TVTVDTHIAID
+2616 
-2627 RIELVND
+2627 
-2634 SGIPGD
+2634 
-2640 NLTNEARP
+2640 
-2648 HFQVTVPADVNGVRL
+2648 
-2663 SIDGGKTWFD
+2663 
-2673 ATQSATSGVWDYTWL
+2673 
-2688 TNVAN
+2688 
-2693 GPHTLMVEAS
+2693 
-2703 DKAGNKTTQ
+2703 
-2712 KLDFTIDTILSEP
+2712 
-2725 TITLDSADDSA
+2725 
-2736 AGDNIT
+2736 
-2742 NVKMPGFTL
+2742 
-2751 GNIDADVTKVVV
+2751 
-2763 TVAHDGKNQQIEL
+2763 
-2776 IKNGGVWR
+2776 
-2784 FTPGAAWTDGD
+2784 
-2795 YTLTVKVED
+2795 
-2804 KAGNTN
+2804 
-2810 YSAPLTV
+2810 
-2817 TIDTQTSIDRIELLN
+2817 
-2832 DTGIVGDNL
+2832 
-2841 TNEARPQF
+2841 
-2849 HITVPT
+2849 
-2855 DVNSVQLSL
+2855 
-2864 DGGINW
+2864 
-2870 VNATLTSDGVWEY
+2870 
-2883 IWPTDL
+2883 
-2889 VENTY
+2889 
-2894 TLTVKATDVAGNT
+2894 
-2907 ATETLNFIIDTTLS
+2907 
-2921 TPTITLDSADDSGTA
+2921 
-2936 NDNKTNVKTPGFI
+2936 
-2949 IGGIDSDVT
+2949 
-2958 QVVVQVMR
+2958 
-2966 DGHSEEVELTQ
+2966 
-2977 TNGQWRFVPGSA
+2977 
-2989 WTDGDY
+2989 
-2995 TLTVTVKDEAGNI
+2995 
-3008 RHSAPLTVTI
+3008 
-3018 DTQITIDHIE
+3018 
-3028 LVNDSGIPD
+3028 
-3037 DNLTNNVRPHFQ
+3037 
-3049 VTVPTDVNVVRL
+3049 VRL

-3097 VEATDKAGNK
+3097 VEATDKAGNQ
-3107 TTQQL
+3107 TTQKL
-3112 DFIIDTLLSEPTIVL
+3112 DFIIDTMLSEPTIVL
-3127 DNTDD
+3127 DSTDD

-3139 LTNVNKPTFLLG
+3139 LTNANKPTFILG

-3163 VQHGGTKEVLTA
+3163 VQYGGTKEVLTA

-3324 IAMDSRDDTGAIGDH
+3324 ITMDSRDDTGAIGAH

-3349 IGNIDA
+3349 IGNIDS
-3355 DAHSVILRI
+3355 DAQSVILRI

-3404 AGNVRQSTPLVVT
+3404 AGNVRQSTPLIVT

-3464 GGANWVSATQG
+3464 GGANWVSAAQG

-3624 RIELVNDSGV
+3624 HIELVNDSGV

-3718 LLTPTIELAPD
+3718 LMTPTIELAPD

-3849 FDIHQV
+3849 FDIRQV

-4064 TIDGHDYNAT
+4064 MIDGHDYNAT

-4297 DIAGNTKTSAELR
+4297 DIAGNTKTSAELK

-4531 TSVTTP
+4531 TSVTKP

-4558 SYSVTANGNNLWEFQ
+4558 SYPVTANGNNLWEFQ

-4833 TLIGS
+4833 TLVGN
-4838 TLPNTIV
+4838 TLPNAIV

-4970 YELTFKVEDV
+4970 YVLTFKVEDV

-5036 TIRNPQGVV
+5036 TIRSPQGVV

-5080 SQQKEILI
+5080 SQQKDILI

-5340 SYQFDNALK
+5340 SYQFDNVLK

-5404 TRPTFSIFGEM
+5404 TRPTFSISGEM

-5581 HIKVF
+5581 HIQVF

-5597 KTEWWSNSDLITMR
+5597 KTDWWSNSSTITMR
-5611 GTGEIGATVSLIV
+5611 GMGEIGATVSLIV

-5632 VVAATGRWELSTDKL
+5632 VVAANGQWELSTDQL
-5647 PEGTYDISLVIE
+5647 PEGKYDITLSIE
-5659 DSAGNRWEDV
+5659 DNAGNRKEEV
-5669 REIFIDRT
+5669 HEIFIDRT

-5697 GTAEAKSQLIITDSE
+5697 GTAEAKSQLIITDSN

-5749 SDDVPLDIMKEVPVI
+5749 SDDVSLDIMKEVPVI

-5872 ASDSDNVTNHT
+5872 VSDSDNVTNHT

-5908 TDIYQATQGADGWT
+5908 TDTYQATQGADGWT

-5928 WNDGNYTLSVTV
+5928 WNDGTYTLSVTV

-5996 LRTEPSAAE
+5996 LRTVPSAAE

-6010 VTAYSITLL
+6010 ETAYSITLL

-6107 IVNAMNVRGKTEDD
+6107 IVNAMNARGKTEDD

>member
-37 MNITTPRGSVI
+37 MNITTPHGSVI

-122 DDAENAKKEADKA
+122 DEAENAKKEADKA

-163 EEMLQNFLADNVAKD
+163 EEMLQNFLTDNVAKD

-448 KNDNITNSTLPT
+448 KNDSITNSTLPT

-535 AEIETTNDSGIV
+535 AEIETTDDSGIV

-590 TFNFTSDSVEGINN
+590 TFNFTSDSVEGVNN

-623 VIDTIAP
+623 VIDTVAP
-630 VPPTVSLEDYVVLP
+630 VPPTVSLEDFVVLP

-1062 QVWDAMSDT
+1062 QVWDAASDT

-1109 KANSAIFDFTIDT
+1109 KANSAVFDFTIDT

-1188 IPGNTWADGSYTL
+1188 TPGNTWADGSYTL

-1320 TTLSVPVIVLDSAD
+1320 TTLSVPVIVLNSAD
-1334 DTGIQGDNMTNSTQ
+1334 DTGVQGDNMTNSTQ

-1377 ATKGTGGWTFTPPTS
+1377 ATKGVGGWSFTPTGA

-1430 ELVNDSGIPDDNLTN
+1430 ELVNDSGIPNDNLTN

-1474 ATQSATPGVWDYI
+1474 ATQNATPGVWDYI

-1501 EATDEAGNKAT
+1501 EATDEAGNKTT

-1561 RVIVEVMH
+1561 RVTVEVMH

-1638 PGDNLTNEARPH
+1638 PDDNLTNEARPH

-1670 TWFDATQSATSG
+1670 TWFDATQSATPG

-1712 QKLDFTID
+1712 QKLDFIID
-1720 TILSEPTITLDSADD
+1720 TMLSEPTITLDSADD

-2012 APLTVTIDTQIT
+2012 APLTVTIDTQIA

-2135 TKGDHLTNVNKPTF
+2135 TKGDNLTNVNKPTF

-2326 IVLDSADDSGVHGD
+2326 IVLDSADDTGIQGD
-2340 NMTNHT
+2340 NMTNRT
-2346 QPTFALQHI
+2346 QPTFNLQHI

-2375 DATKDAGG
+2375 DATKGVGG
-2383 WTFTPT
+2383 WTFTPPT
-2389 GAWADGDYTL
+2389 SWGAGDYTL

-2444 NVRPHFQVTV
+2444 NVRPQFQVKV
-2454 PTDVNVVRLS
+2454 PTDVN
-2464 IDGGKT
+2464 
-2470 WFNATQSAT
+2470 
-2479 PGVWDY
+2479 
-2485 IWPDDVADGGY
+2485 
-2496 TLTVEATDEAGN
+2496 E
-2508 KATQTLDFTIDTTL
+2508 
-2522 SVPTLSLDSAD
+2522 
-2533 DSGIAGDNITNVKTP
+2533 
-2548 GFTLNNIDT
+2548 
-2557 DVSRVIVEV
+2557 
-2566 MHNGIKQEVPL
+2566 
-2577 VQTGGQWRF
+2577 
-2586 APTSDWADGD
+2586 
-2596 YILTVKV
+2596 
-2603 EDRAGNVKQSAPL
+2603 
-2616 TVTVDTHIAID
+2616 
-2627 RIELVND
+2627 
-2634 SGIPGD
+2634 
-2640 NLTNEARP
+2640 
-2648 HFQVTVPADVNGVRL
+2648 
-2663 SIDGGKTWFD
+2663 
-2673 ATQSATSGVWDYTWL
+2673 
-2688 TNVAN
+2688 
-2693 GPHTLMVEAS
+2693 
-2703 DKAGNKTTQ
+2703 
-2712 KLDFTIDTILSEP
+2712 
-2725 TITLDSADDSA
+2725 
-2736 AGDNIT
+2736 
-2742 NVKMPGFTL
+2742 
-2751 GNIDADVTKVVV
+2751 
-2763 TVAHDGKNQQIEL
+2763 
-2776 IKNGGVWR
+2776 
-2784 FTPGAAWTDGD
+2784 
-2795 YTLTVKVED
+2795 
-2804 KAGNTN
+2804 
-2810 YSAPLTV
+2810 
-2817 TIDTQTSIDRIELLN
+2817 
-2832 DTGIVGDNL
+2832 
-2841 TNEARPQF
+2841 
-2849 HITVPT
+2849 
-2855 DVNSVQLSL
+2855 
-2864 DGGINW
+2864 
-2870 VNATLTSDGVWEY
+2870 
-2883 IWPTDL
+2883 
-2889 VENTY
+2889 
-2894 TLTVKATDVAGNT
+2894 
-2907 ATETLNFIIDTTLS
+2907 
-2921 TPTITLDSADDSGTA
+2921 
-2936 NDNKTNVKTPGFI
+2936 
-2949 IGGIDSDVT
+2949 
-2958 QVVVQVMR
+2958 
-2966 DGHSEEVELTQ
+2966 
-2977 TNGQWRFVPGSA
+2977 
-2989 WTDGDY
+2989 
-2995 TLTVTVKDEAGNI
+2995 
-3008 RHSAPLTVTI
+3008 
-3018 DTQITIDHIE
+3018 
-3028 LVNDSGIPD
+3028 
-3037 DNLTNNVRPHFQ
+3037 
-3049 VTVPTDVNVVRL
+3049 VRL

-3097 VEATDKAGNK
+3097 VEATDKAGNQ
-3107 TTQQL
+3107 TTQKL
-3112 DFIIDTLLSEPTIVL
+3112 DFIIDTMLSEPTIVL
-3127 DNTDD
+3127 DSTDD

-3139 LTNVNKPTFLLG
+3139 LTNANKPTFILG

-3204 DAGNVKYSA
+3204 EAGNVKYSA

-3324 IAMDSRDDTGAIGDH
+3324 ITMDSRDDTGAIGDH

-3349 IGNIDA
+3349 IGNIDS
-3355 DAHSVILRI
+3355 DAQSVILRI

-3404 AGNVRQSTPLVVT
+3404 AGNVRQSTPLIVT

-3464 GGANWVSATQG
+3464 GGANWVSAAQG

-3624 RIELVNDSGV
+3624 HIELVNDSGV
-3634 PGDNVTKHVRP
+3634 PGDNITKHVRP

-3694 LTVEVTDGAGNKMT
+3694 LIVEVTDGAGNKMT
-3708 ETLNFTIDIT
+3708 GTLDFTIDIT

-3849 FDIHQV
+3849 FDIRQV

-3912 SAPFEVRIDTT
+3912 SAPLEVRIDTT

-3951 IDVPGDVVQVRVT
+3951 IDVPGDVIQVRVT

-4187 PDGQHTLLVDVTDIA
+4187 PDGKHTLLVDVTDIA

-4297 DIAGNTKTSAELR
+4297 DIAGNTKTSAELQ

-4531 TSVTTP
+4531 TSVTKP

-4558 SYSVTANGNNLWEFQ
+4558 SYPVTANGNNLWEFQ

-4615 EPASDTGNSNSD
+4615 EPASDTGSSNSD

-4662 QTITVGA
+4662 HTITVGA

-4723 DDQHE
+4723 DDQYE

-4733 PEFKGFAEAFSTI
+4733 PEFKGLAEAFSTI

-4833 TLIGS
+4833 TLVGN
-4838 TLPNTIV
+4838 TLPNAIV

-4970 YELTFKVEDV
+4970 YVLTFKVEDV

-5080 SQQKEILI
+5080 SQQKDILI

-5301 ITNHNKPVLVGT
+5301 ITSHNKPVLVGT

-5383 NPAMVAGS
+5383 NPVMMAGS

-5404 TRPTFSIFGEM
+5404 TRPAFSIYGEM

-5534 VWVNEKGH
+5534 VWVNDKGH

-5581 HIKVF
+5581 HIQVF

-5597 KTEWWSNSDLITMR
+5597 KTDWWSNSSTITMR
-5611 GTGEIGATVSLIV
+5611 GMGEIGATVSLIV

-5632 VVAATGRWELSTDKL
+5632 VVAANGQWELSTDQL
-5647 PEGTYDISLVIE
+5647 PEGKYDITLSIE
-5659 DSAGNRWEDV
+5659 DNAGNRKEEV
-5669 REIFIDRT
+5669 HEIFIDRT

-5697 GTAEAKSQLIITDSE
+5697 GTAEAKSQLIITDSN

-5749 SDDVPLDIMKEVPVI
+5749 SDDVPLDIMKETPVI

-5772 GTVGDNITRDKQ
+5772 GTVGDNITRDNQ

-5867 GEDNG
+5867 GEGNG
-5872 ASDSDNVTNHT
+5872 ASDSDNVTNHNHT

-5928 WNDGNYTLSVTV
+5928 WNDGTYTLSVTV
-5940 VDRAGNSQ
+5940 VDRAGNSL
-5948 QSASLAVTVDST
+5948 QSASLEVTVDST

-5968 HDDASDDATATAVTP
+5968 HDDASDDATPTAVTP

-5996 LRTEPSAAE
+5996 LRTVPSAAE

-6010 VTAYSITLL
+6010 ETAYSITLL

-6045 VNVSIMFE
+6045 VNVSVMFE

-6080 MDVKFIDKDNDFLI
+6080 MDVKFLDKDDDFLI

-6107 IVNAMNVRGKTEDD
+6107 IVNAMNARGKTEDD

-6131 GHNNNGAIDVFAVN
+6131 GHNNNGAIEVFAVN

>member
-507 ATATDIAGHTSATAN
+507 ATATDISGHTSATAN

-2125 IVLDNTDDSG
+2125 IVLDSTDDSG

-2485 IWPDDVADGGY
+2485 
-2496 TLTVEATDEAGN
+2496 
-2508 KATQTLDFTIDTTL
+2508 
-2522 SVPTLSLDSAD
+2522 
-2533 DSGIAGDNITNVKTP
+2533 
-2548 GFTLNNIDT
+2548 
-2557 DVSRVIVEV
+2557 
-2566 MHNGIKQEVPL
+2566 
-2577 VQTGGQWRF
+2577 
-2586 APTSDWADGD
+2586 
-2596 YILTVKV
+2596 
-2603 EDRAGNVKQSAPL
+2603 
-2616 TVTVDTHIAID
+2616 
-2627 RIELVND
+2627 
-2634 SGIPGD
+2634 
-2640 NLTNEARP
+2640 
-2648 HFQVTVPADVNGVRL
+2648 
-2663 SIDGGKTWFD
+2663 
-2673 ATQSATSGVWDYTWL
+2673 
-2688 TNVAN
+2688 
-2693 GPHTLMVEAS
+2693 
-2703 DKAGNKTTQ
+2703 
-2712 KLDFTIDTILSEP
+2712 
-2725 TITLDSADDSA
+2725 
-2736 AGDNIT
+2736 
-2742 NVKMPGFTL
+2742 
-2751 GNIDADVTKVVV
+2751 
-2763 TVAHDGKNQQIEL
+2763 
-2776 IKNGGVWR
+2776 
-2784 FTPGAAWTDGD
+2784 
-2795 YTLTVKVED
+2795 
-2804 KAGNTN
+2804 
-2810 YSAPLTV
+2810 
-2817 TIDTQTSIDRIELLN
+2817 
-2832 DTGIVGDNL
+2832 
-2841 TNEARPQF
+2841 
-2849 HITVPT
+2849 
-2855 DVNSVQLSL
+2855 
-2864 DGGINW
+2864 
-2870 VNATLTSDGVWEY
+2870 
-2883 IWPTDL
+2883 
-2889 VENTY
+2889 
-2894 TLTVKATDVAGNT
+2894 
-2907 ATETLNFIIDTTLS
+2907 
-2921 TPTITLDSADDSGTA
+2921 
-2936 NDNKTNVKTPGFI
+2936 
-2949 IGGIDSDVT
+2949 
-2958 QVVVQVMR
+2958 
-2966 DGHSEEVELTQ
+2966 
-2977 TNGQWRFVPGSA
+2977 
-2989 WTDGDY
+2989 
-2995 TLTVTVKDEAGNI
+2995 
-3008 RHSAPLTVTI
+3008 
-3018 DTQITIDHIE
+3018 
-3028 LVNDSGIPD
+3028 
-3037 DNLTNNVRPHFQ
+3037 
-3049 VTVPTDVNVVRL
+3049 
-3061 SIDGGKTWFNATQ
+3061 
-3074 SATPGVWDYTWLA
+3074 TWLA

-3175 TKGATGIWSVT
+3175 TKDATGNWSVT

-4264 GRDYTIENT
+4264 GRDYTIENS

-4558 SYSVTANGNNLWEFQ
+4558 SYPVTANGNNLWEFQ

>member
-37 MNITTPRGSVI
+37 MNITTPHGSVI

-535 AEIETTNDSGIV
+535 AEIETTDDSGIV

-590 TFNFTSDSVEGINN
+590 TFNFTSDSVEGVNN

-623 VIDTIAP
+623 VIDTVAP
-630 VPPTVSLEDYVVLP
+630 VPPTVSLEDFVVLP

-696 QGAYDI
+696 QGSYDI

-1034 SGISD
+1034 SGIAD

-1109 KANSAIFDFTIDT
+1109 KANSAVFDFTIDT

-1188 IPGNTWADGSYTL
+1188 TPGNTWADGSYTL

-1208 AGNTNYSAPLT
+1208 AGNTSYSAPLT

-1377 ATKGTGGWTFTPPTS
+1377 ATKGTGGWSFTPTGA

-1430 ELVNDSGIPDDNLTN
+1430 ELVNDSGIPNDNLTN

-1474 ATQSATPGVWDYI
+1474 ATQSATPGAWDYI

-1501 EATDEAGNKAT
+1501 EATDKAGNKTT
-1512 QTLDFTIDTTLSVPT
+1512 QELDFTIDTTLSVPT

-2125 IVLDNTDDSG
+2125 IVLDSTDDSG

-2318 DTTLSTPV
+2318 DTTLSVPV
-2326 IVLDSADDSGVHGD
+2326 IVLNSADDTGVQGD
-2340 NMTNHT
+2340 NMTNST

-2375 DATKDAGG
+2375 DATKGVGG
-2383 WTFTPT
+2383 WSFTPT

-2444 NVRPHFQVTV
+2444 NVRPHFQVKV
-2454 PTDVNVVRLS
+2454 PTDVN
-2464 IDGGKT
+2464 
-2470 WFNATQSAT
+2470 
-2479 PGVWDY
+2479 
-2485 IWPDDVADGGY
+2485 
-2496 TLTVEATDEAGN
+2496 E
-2508 KATQTLDFTIDTTL
+2508 
-2522 SVPTLSLDSAD
+2522 
-2533 DSGIAGDNITNVKTP
+2533 
-2548 GFTLNNIDT
+2548 
-2557 DVSRVIVEV
+2557 
-2566 MHNGIKQEVPL
+2566 
-2577 VQTGGQWRF
+2577 
-2586 APTSDWADGD
+2586 
-2596 YILTVKV
+2596 
-2603 EDRAGNVKQSAPL
+2603 
-2616 TVTVDTHIAID
+2616 
-2627 RIELVND
+2627 
-2634 SGIPGD
+2634 
-2640 NLTNEARP
+2640 
-2648 HFQVTVPADVNGVRL
+2648 
-2663 SIDGGKTWFD
+2663 
-2673 ATQSATSGVWDYTWL
+2673 
-2688 TNVAN
+2688 
-2693 GPHTLMVEAS
+2693 
-2703 DKAGNKTTQ
+2703 
-2712 KLDFTIDTILSEP
+2712 
-2725 TITLDSADDSA
+2725 
-2736 AGDNIT
+2736 
-2742 NVKMPGFTL
+2742 
-2751 GNIDADVTKVVV
+2751 
-2763 TVAHDGKNQQIEL
+2763 
-2776 IKNGGVWR
+2776 
-2784 FTPGAAWTDGD
+2784 
-2795 YTLTVKVED
+2795 
-2804 KAGNTN
+2804 
-2810 YSAPLTV
+2810 
-2817 TIDTQTSIDRIELLN
+2817 
-2832 DTGIVGDNL
+2832 
-2841 TNEARPQF
+2841 
-2849 HITVPT
+2849 
-2855 DVNSVQLSL
+2855 
-2864 DGGINW
+2864 
-2870 VNATLTSDGVWEY
+2870 
-2883 IWPTDL
+2883 
-2889 VENTY
+2889 
-2894 TLTVKATDVAGNT
+2894 
-2907 ATETLNFIIDTTLS
+2907 
-2921 TPTITLDSADDSGTA
+2921 
-2936 NDNKTNVKTPGFI
+2936 
-2949 IGGIDSDVT
+2949 
-2958 QVVVQVMR
+2958 
-2966 DGHSEEVELTQ
+2966 
-2977 TNGQWRFVPGSA
+2977 
-2989 WTDGDY
+2989 
-2995 TLTVTVKDEAGNI
+2995 
-3008 RHSAPLTVTI
+3008 
-3018 DTQITIDHIE
+3018 
-3028 LVNDSGIPD
+3028 
-3037 DNLTNNVRPHFQ
+3037 
-3049 VTVPTDVNVVRL
+3049 VRL

-3097 VEATDKAGNK
+3097 VEATDKAGNQ
-3107 TTQQL
+3107 TTQKL
-3112 DFIIDTLLSEPTIVL
+3112 DFIIDTMLSEPTIVL
-3127 DNTDD
+3127 DSTDD

-3139 LTNVNKPTFLLG
+3139 LTNANKPTFILG

-3163 VQHGGTKEVLTA
+3163 VQYGGTKEVLTA

-3395 TLTVEVTDN
+3395 TLTVEVQDN

-3516 TRLSTPTIALDSTD
+3516 TRLSTPTIELDSTD

-3718 LLTPTIELAPD
+3718 LMTPTIELAPD

-3849 FDIHQV
+3849 FDIRQV

-4297 DIAGNTKTSAELR
+4297 DIAGNTKTSAELK

-4531 TSVTTP
+4531 TSVTKP

-4558 SYSVTANGNNLWEFQ
+4558 SYPVTANGNNLWEFQ

-4833 TLIGS
+4833 TLVGN
-4838 TLPNTIV
+4838 TLPNAIV

-4970 YELTFKVEDV
+4970 YVLTFKVEDV

-5036 TIRNPQGVV
+5036 TIRSPQGVV

-5080 SQQKEILI
+5080 SQQKDILI

-5404 TRPTFSIFGEM
+5404 TRPTFSISGEM

-5490 TLAEMTG
+5490 
-5497 SDGKIYITDTTRN
+5497 
-5510 LLFSGSAE
+5510 
-5518 PNSKIEIIING
+5518 
-5529 LNVGE
+5529 
-5534 VWVNEKGH
+5534 
-5542 WQMPVN
+5542 
-5548 PLYFTEGQLDIT
+5548 
-5560 VKSTDRA
+5560 
-5567 GNVNQEKYSIWVDT
+5567 
-5581 HIKVF
+5581 
-5586 TSELD
+5586 
-5591 DNKSSS
+5591 
-5597 KTEWWSNSDLITMR
+5597 
-5611 GTGEIGATVSLIV
+5611 
-5624 AGVTLATA
+5624 
-5632 VVAATGRWELSTDKL
+5632 
-5647 PEGTYDISLVIE
+5647 
-5659 DSAGNRWEDV
+5659 
-5669 REIFIDRT
+5669 
-5677 PPNAP
+5677 
-5682 VVTYSD
+5682 
-5688 IVNDLIIMQ
+5688 
-5697 GTAEAKSQLIITDSE
+5697 
-5712 GNTYTLTVPDN
+5712 
-5723 GKWSMAI
+5723 
-5730 PYPSEG
+5730 
-5736 KFTIT
+5736 
-5741 SVDAIGNR
+5741 
-5749 SDDVPLDIMKEVPVI
+5749 
-5764 SLSPDSDS
+5764 
-5772 GTVGDNITRDKQ
+5772 
-5784 PTFIIGNLESDV
+5784 
-5796 VVVQVDINGTVY
+5796 
-5808 NAEKNADGV
+5808 
-5817 WFFTPG
+5817 
-5823 TPLADGS
+5823 
-5830 YTISV
+5830 
-5835 IASDAA
+5835 
-5841 GNQKN
+5841 
-5846 SLPITVTIDST
+5846 
-5857 LTVPEIALAA
+5857 
-5867 GEDNG
+5867 
-5872 ASDSDNVTNHT
+5872 
-5883 QPKFTLQ
+5883 
-5890 HIDADVTGV
+5890 
-5899 TVNVTHNGV
+5899 
-5908 TDIYQATQGADGWT
+5908 
-5922 FTPPAA
+5922 
-5928 WNDGNYTLSVTV
+5928 
-5940 VDRAGNSQ
+5940 
-5948 QSASLAVTVDST
+5948 
-5960 VTVTADSQ
+5960 
-5968 HDDASDDATATAVTP
+5968 
-5983 PESETVNAESATH
+5983 
-5996 LRTEPSAAE
+5996 
-6005 ESVVK
+6005 
-6010 VTAYSITLL
+6010 
-6019 NADSG
+6019 
-6024 DEIDRSIS
+6024 
-6032 QTPSFEISVPENI
+6032 
-6045 VNVSIMFE
+6045 
-6053 GEEFTLPITNQKA
+6053 
-6066 IFEVPLSLEDGEYT
+6066 
-6080 MDVKFIDKDNDFLI
+6080 
-6094 KEKTFSVDHSSAD
+6094 
-6107 IVNAMNVRGKTEDD
+6107 
-6121 INDSP
+6121 
-6126 STSSV
+6126 
-6131 GHNNNGAIDVFAVN
+6131 
-6145 EVTLPVDNQEEH
+6145 
-6157 A
+6157 

>member
-122 DDAENAKKEADKA
+122 DEAENAKKEADKA

-149 LNEAFEVQNSSKQI
+149 LNEAFEVQNSSKQM
-163 EEMLQNFLADNVAKD
+163 EEMLQEFLADNVAKD

-448 KNDNITNSTLPT
+448 KNDSITNSTLPT

-535 AEIETTNDSGIV
+535 AEIETTDDSGIV

-590 TFNFTSDSVEGINN
+590 TFNFTSDSVEGVNN

-623 VIDTIAP
+623 VIDTVAP
-630 VPPTVSLEDYVVLP
+630 VPPTVSLEDFVVLP

-1034 SGISD
+1034 SGIAD

-1109 KANSAIFDFTIDT
+1109 KANSAVFDFTIDT

-1188 IPGNTWADGSYTL
+1188 TPGNTWADGSYTL

-1377 ATKGTGGWTFTPPTS
+1377 ATKGTGGWSFTPTGA

-1430 ELVNDSGIPDDNLTN
+1430 ELVNDSGIPNDNLTN

-1474 ATQSATPGVWDYI
+1474 ATQSATPGAWDYI

-1501 EATDEAGNKAT
+1501 EATDKAGNKTT
-1512 QTLDFTIDTTLSVPT
+1512 QELDFTIDTTLSVPT

-1561 RVIVEVMH
+1561 RVTVEVMH

-1670 TWFDATQSATSG
+1670 TWFDATQSATPG

-1712 QKLDFTID
+1712 QKLDFIID
-1720 TILSEPTITLDSADD
+1720 TMLSEPTITLDSADD

-2012 APLTVTIDTQIT
+2012 APLTVTIDTQIA

-2033 SGIPDDNLTNNVRP
+2033 SGIPDDNLTN
-2047 HFQVTVPTD
+2047 
-2056 VNVVRL
+2056 
-2062 SIDGGKT
+2062 
-2069 WFNATQSA
+2069 
-2077 TPGVW
+2077 
-2082 DYTWLADV
+2082 
-2090 GEGKHTLT
+2090 
-2098 VEATDK
+2098 EA
-2104 AGNKTTQQL
+2104 
-2113 DFIIDTLLSEPT
+2113 
-2125 IVLDNTDDSG
+2125 
-2135 TKGDHLTNVNKPTF
+2135 
-2149 LLGNIDADA
+2149 
-2158 RYVTVEVQHG
+2158 
-2168 GTKEVLTATKDAT
+2168 
-2181 GNWSVTP
+2181 
-2188 TGTWA
+2188 
-2193 DGDYTLTVRVE
+2193 
-2204 DEAGNEKHSASLTV
+2204 
-2218 TVDTQITIDVI
+2218 
-2229 ELVNDNGIPGD
+2229 
-2240 NMTNDAHPQFR
+2240 
-2251 VTVPGDVNEV
+2251 
-2261 SLSIDGGV
+2261 
-2269 TWVKATQ
+2269 
-2276 SATPGVWNYTWPGTV
+2276 
-2291 PDGDYTLNV
+2291 
-2300 KATDNAGNTVT
+2300 
-2311 ETLHFTI
+2311 
-2318 DTTLSTPV
+2318 
-2326 IVLDSADDSGVHGD
+2326 
-2340 NMTNHT
+2340 
-2346 QPTFALQHI
+2346 
-2355 DDDAVRVTV
+2355 
-2364 SVEHGGVTTTF
+2364 
-2375 DATKDAGG
+2375 
-2383 WTFTPT
+2383 
-2389 GAWADGDYTL
+2389 
-2399 SVSVEDKAGNTSHSA
+2399 
-2414 SLTVTV
+2414 
-2420 DTQIAINNIELV
+2420 
-2432 NDSGIP
+2432 
-2438 DDNLTN
+2438 
-2444 NVRPHFQVTV
+2444 
-2454 PTDVNVVRLS
+2454 
-2464 IDGGKT
+2464 
-2470 WFNATQSAT
+2470 
-2479 PGVWDY
+2479 
-2485 IWPDDVADGGY
+2485 
-2496 TLTVEATDEAGN
+2496 
-2508 KATQTLDFTIDTTL
+2508 
-2522 SVPTLSLDSAD
+2522 
-2533 DSGIAGDNITNVKTP
+2533 
-2548 GFTLNNIDT
+2548 
-2557 DVSRVIVEV
+2557 
-2566 MHNGIKQEVPL
+2566 
-2577 VQTGGQWRF
+2577 
-2586 APTSDWADGD
+2586 
-2596 YILTVKV
+2596 
-2603 EDRAGNVKQSAPL
+2603 
-2616 TVTVDTHIAID
+2616 
-2627 RIELVND
+2627 
-2634 SGIPGD
+2634 
-2640 NLTNEARP
+2640 
-2648 HFQVTVPADVNGVRL
+2648 
-2663 SIDGGKTWFD
+2663 
-2673 ATQSATSGVWDYTWL
+2673 
-2688 TNVAN
+2688 
-2693 GPHTLMVEAS
+2693 
-2703 DKAGNKTTQ
+2703 
-2712 KLDFTIDTILSEP
+2712 
-2725 TITLDSADDSA
+2725 
-2736 AGDNIT
+2736 
-2742 NVKMPGFTL
+2742 
-2751 GNIDADVTKVVV
+2751 
-2763 TVAHDGKNQQIEL
+2763 
-2776 IKNGGVWR
+2776 
-2784 FTPGAAWTDGD
+2784 
-2795 YTLTVKVED
+2795 
-2804 KAGNTN
+2804 
-2810 YSAPLTV
+2810 
-2817 TIDTQTSIDRIELLN
+2817 
-2832 DTGIVGDNL
+2832 
-2841 TNEARPQF
+2841 
-2849 HITVPT
+2849 
-2855 DVNSVQLSL
+2855 
-2864 DGGINW
+2864 
-2870 VNATLTSDGVWEY
+2870 
-2883 IWPTDL
+2883 
-2889 VENTY
+2889 
-2894 TLTVKATDVAGNT
+2894 
-2907 ATETLNFIIDTTLS
+2907 
-2921 TPTITLDSADDSGTA
+2921 
-2936 NDNKTNVKTPGFI
+2936 
-2949 IGGIDSDVT
+2949 
-2958 QVVVQVMR
+2958 
-2966 DGHSEEVELTQ
+2966 
-2977 TNGQWRFVPGSA
+2977 
-2989 WTDGDY
+2989 
-2995 TLTVTVKDEAGNI
+2995 
-3008 RHSAPLTVTI
+3008 
-3018 DTQITIDHIE
+3018 
-3028 LVNDSGIPD
+3028 
-3037 DNLTNNVRPHFQ
+3037 RPHFQ

-3175 TKGATGIWSVT
+3175 TKDATGNWSVTPTGTWADGDYTLTVRVEDEAGNEKHSASLTVTVDTQITIDAIELVNDNGIPGDNMTNDAHPQFRVTVPGDVNEVSLSIDGGVTWVKATQSATPGVWNYTWPGTVPDGDYTLNVKATDNAGNTVTETLHFTIDTTLSTPVIVLDSADDTGIQGDNMTNRTQPTFNLQHIDDDAVRVTVSVEHGGVTTTFDATKGVGGWTFTPPTSWGAGDYTLSVSVEDKAGNTSHSASLTVTVDTQIAINNIELVNDSGIPDDNLTNNVRPQFQVKVPTDVNEVRLSIDGGKTWFNATQSATPGVWDYTWLADVGEGKHTLTVEATDKAGNQTTQKLDFIIDTLLSEPTIVLDSTDDSGTKGDNLTNANKPTFLLGNIDADARYVTVEVQHGSTKEVLTATKGATGIWSVT

-3204 DAGNVKYSA
+3204 EAGNVKYSA
-3213 PLTVTVDTQITIDV
+3213 PLTVTVDTQITIDA

-3324 IAMDSRDDTGAIGDH
+3324 ITMDSRDDTGAIGDH

-3349 IGNIDA
+3349 IGNIDS
-3355 DAHSVILRI
+3355 DAQSVILRI

-3404 AGNVRQSTPLVVT
+3404 AGNVRQSTPLIVT

-3464 GGANWVSATQG
+3464 GGANWVSAAQG

-3490 GKHTLTVMVTDR
+3490 GKHILTVMVTDR

-3624 RIELVNDSGV
+3624 HIELVNDSGV

-3694 LTVEVTDGAGNKMT
+3694 LIVEVTDGAGNKMT
-3708 ETLNFTIDIT
+3708 GTLDFTIDIT

-3741 SVTQPVFVL
+3741 SVTQPIFVL

-3849 FDIHQV
+3849 FDIRQV

-3951 IDVPGDVVQVRVT
+3951 IDVPGDVIQVRVT

-4003 EAGNIANKDL
+4003 QAGNIANKDL

-4187 PDGQHTLLVDVTDIA
+4187 PDGKHTLLVDVTDIA

-4297 DIAGNTKTSAELR
+4297 DIAGNTKTSAELQ

-4531 TSVTTP
+4531 TSVTKP

-4558 SYSVTANGNNLWEFQ
+4558 SYPVTANGNNLWEFQ

-4615 EPASDTGNSNSD
+4615 EPASDTGSSNSD

-4662 QTITVGA
+4662 HTITVGA

-4723 DDQHE
+4723 DDQYE

-4733 PEFKGFAEAFSTI
+4733 PEFKGLAEAFSTI

-4833 TLIGS
+4833 TLVGN
-4838 TLPNTIV
+4838 TLPNAIV

-4970 YELTFKVEDV
+4970 YVLTFKVEDV

-5080 SQQKEILI
+5080 SQQKDILI

-5210 LSVSGVGE
+5210 LSVSGIGE

-5301 ITNHNKPVLVGT
+5301 ITSHNKPVLVGT

-5383 NPAMVAGS
+5383 NPVMMAGS

-5404 TRPTFSIFGEM
+5404 TRPAFSIYGEM

-5534 VWVNEKGH
+5534 VWVNDKGH

-5581 HIKVF
+5581 HIQVF

-5597 KTEWWSNSDLITMR
+5597 KTDWWSNSSTITMR
-5611 GTGEIGATVSLIV
+5611 GMGEIGATVSLIV

-5632 VVAATGRWELSTDKL
+5632 VVAANGQWELSTDQL
-5647 PEGTYDISLVIE
+5647 PEGKYDITLSIE
-5659 DSAGNRWEDV
+5659 DNAGNRKEEV
-5669 REIFIDRT
+5669 HEIFIDRT

-5697 GTAEAKSQLIITDSE
+5697 GTAEAKSQLIITDSN

-5749 SDDVPLDIMKEVPVI
+5749 SDDVPLDIMKETPVI

-5772 GTVGDNITRDKQ
+5772 GTVGDNITRDNQ

-5867 GEDNG
+5867 GEGNG
-5872 ASDSDNVTNHT
+5872 ASDSDNVTNHNHT

-5928 WNDGNYTLSVTV
+5928 WNDGTYTLSVTV
-5940 VDRAGNSQ
+5940 VDRAGNSL
-5948 QSASLAVTVDST
+5948 QSASLEVTVDST

-5996 LRTEPSAAE
+5996 LRTVPSAAE

-6010 VTAYSITLL
+6010 ETAYSITLL

-6045 VNVSIMFE
+6045 VNVSVMFE

-6080 MDVKFIDKDNDFLI
+6080 MDVKFIDKDDDFLI

-6107 IVNAMNVRGKTEDD
+6107 IVNAMNARGKTEDD

>member
-149 LNEAFEVQNSSKQI
+149 LNEAFEVQNSSKQM
-163 EEMLQNFLADNVAKD
+163 EEMLQEFLADNVAKD

-395 FKDNELS
+395 FRDNELS

-427 TDTIAPEKPT
+427 TDTIPPEKPT
-437 IELDDSSDSGI
+437 IELDDNSDSGI

-535 AEIETTNDSGIV
+535 AEIETTDDSGIV

-630 VPPTVSLEDYVVLP
+630 LPPTVSLEDYVVLP

-722 IQTEVVPPKAELDAS
+722 IQTEVVSPKAELDAS

-950 TGTAAPYSTVKLYI
+950 TGTAAPYSTVKLYV

-1034 SGISD
+1034 SGIAD

-1109 KANSAIFDFTIDT
+1109 KANSAVFDFTIDT

-1188 IPGNTWADGSYTL
+1188 TPGNTWADGSYTL

-1208 AGNTNYSAPLT
+1208 AGNTSYSAPLT

-1320 TTLSVPVIVLDSAD
+1320 TTLSVPVIVLNSAD
-1334 DTGIQGDNMTNSTQ
+1334 DTGVQGDNMTNRTQ

-1377 ATKGTGGWTFTPPTS
+1377 ATKGTGGWTFTPTAS
-1392 WADGDYTLSVSV
+1392 WTDGDYTLSVSV

-1430 ELVNDSGIPDDNLTN
+1430 ELVNDSGIPNDNLTN

-1467 GGKTWFN
+1467 GGKTWVT
-1474 ATQSATPGVWDYI
+1474 AAQKAAGVWEYI
-1487 WPDDVAD
+1487 WPDDVTD
-1494 GGYTLTV
+1494 GSHTLTV

-1539 GDNITNVKTPGF
+1539 GDNITSVKTPGF

-1638 PGDNLTNEARPH
+1638 PDDNLTNEARPH

-1699 MVEASDKAGNKTT
+1699 MVEATDKAGNKTT
-1712 QKLDFTID
+1712 QKLDFIID
-1720 TILSEPTITLDSADD
+1720 TLLSEPTITLDSADD

-2012 APLTVTIDTQIT
+2012 APLTVTIDTQIA

-2033 SGIPDDNLTNNVRP
+2033 SGIPNDNLTNNVRP

-2104 AGNKTTQQL
+2104 AGNKTTQKL

-2125 IVLDNTDDSG
+2125 IVLDSTDDSG
-2135 TKGDHLTNVNKPTF
+2135 TKGDNLTNVNKPTF

-2204 DEAGNEKHSASLTV
+2204 DDAGNVKYSASLTV

-2229 ELVNDNGIPGD
+2229 ELVNDSGTRGD
-2240 NMTNDAHPQFR
+2240 NLTNDANPHFR
-2251 VTVPGDVNEV
+2251 ITVPGDVNEV

-2276 SATPGVWNYTWPGTV
+2276 SVTPGVWNYTWPGTV

-2340 NMTNHT
+2340 NMTNRT
-2346 QPTFALQHI
+2346 QPTFALQQI

-2375 DATKDAGG
+2375 DSTKGTGG

-2485 IWPDDVADGGY
+2485 
-2496 TLTVEATDEAGN
+2496 
-2508 KATQTLDFTIDTTL
+2508 
-2522 SVPTLSLDSAD
+2522 
-2533 DSGIAGDNITNVKTP
+2533 
-2548 GFTLNNIDT
+2548 
-2557 DVSRVIVEV
+2557 
-2566 MHNGIKQEVPL
+2566 
-2577 VQTGGQWRF
+2577 
-2586 APTSDWADGD
+2586 
-2596 YILTVKV
+2596 
-2603 EDRAGNVKQSAPL
+2603 
-2616 TVTVDTHIAID
+2616 
-2627 RIELVND
+2627 
-2634 SGIPGD
+2634 
-2640 NLTNEARP
+2640 
-2648 HFQVTVPADVNGVRL
+2648 
-2663 SIDGGKTWFD
+2663 
-2673 ATQSATSGVWDYTWL
+2673 
-2688 TNVAN
+2688 
-2693 GPHTLMVEAS
+2693 
-2703 DKAGNKTTQ
+2703 
-2712 KLDFTIDTILSEP
+2712 
-2725 TITLDSADDSA
+2725 
-2736 AGDNIT
+2736 
-2742 NVKMPGFTL
+2742 
-2751 GNIDADVTKVVV
+2751 
-2763 TVAHDGKNQQIEL
+2763 
-2776 IKNGGVWR
+2776 
-2784 FTPGAAWTDGD
+2784 
-2795 YTLTVKVED
+2795 
-2804 KAGNTN
+2804 
-2810 YSAPLTV
+2810 
-2817 TIDTQTSIDRIELLN
+2817 
-2832 DTGIVGDNL
+2832 
-2841 TNEARPQF
+2841 
-2849 HITVPT
+2849 
-2855 DVNSVQLSL
+2855 
-2864 DGGINW
+2864 
-2870 VNATLTSDGVWEY
+2870 
-2883 IWPTDL
+2883 
-2889 VENTY
+2889 
-2894 TLTVKATDVAGNT
+2894 
-2907 ATETLNFIIDTTLS
+2907 
-2921 TPTITLDSADDSGTA
+2921 
-2936 NDNKTNVKTPGFI
+2936 
-2949 IGGIDSDVT
+2949 
-2958 QVVVQVMR
+2958 
-2966 DGHSEEVELTQ
+2966 
-2977 TNGQWRFVPGSA
+2977 
-2989 WTDGDY
+2989 
-2995 TLTVTVKDEAGNI
+2995 
-3008 RHSAPLTVTI
+3008 
-3018 DTQITIDHIE
+3018 
-3028 LVNDSGIPD
+3028 
-3037 DNLTNNVRPHFQ
+3037 
-3049 VTVPTDVNVVRL
+3049 
-3061 SIDGGKTWFNATQ
+3061 
-3074 SATPGVWDYTWLA
+3074 TWLA

-3097 VEATDKAGNK
+3097 VEATDKAGNQ

-3151 NIDADARYVTVE
+3151 NIDVDARYVTVE
-3163 VQHGGTKEVLTA
+3163 VLHGGTKEVLTA

-3395 TLTVEVTDN
+3395 TLTVEVQDN
-3404 AGNVRQSTPLVVT
+3404 AGNVRQSTPLIVT

-3464 GGANWVSATQG
+3464 GGANWVSAAQG

-3490 GKHTLTVMVTDR
+3490 GKHILTVMVTDR

-4064 TIDGHDYNAT
+4064 TIDGHDYNAI

-4297 DIAGNTKTSAELR
+4297 DIAGNTKTSAELQ

-4366 ISKNAAGQWEFTAG
+4366 ISKNAAGQWQFTAG

-4504 TIDTIVSDPSIDL
+4504 TIDTVVSDPRIDL

-4531 TSVTTP
+4531 TSITKP

-4558 SYSVTANGNNLWEFQ
+4558 SYPVTANGNNLWEFQ

-4615 EPASDTGNSNSD
+4615 EPASDTGSSNSD

-4662 QTITVGA
+4662 HTITVGA

-4723 DDQHE
+4723 DDQYE

-4733 PEFKGFAEAFSTI
+4733 PEFKGLAEAFSTI

-4833 TLIGS
+4833 TLVGN
-4838 TLPNTIV
+4838 TLPNAIV

-4942 NGVEKAIAYTTGA
+4942 NGVEKAIAYTTGT

-5080 SQQKEILI
+5080 SQQKDILI

-5252 GTFNIHFSI
+5252 GKFNIHFSI

-5301 ITNHNKPVLVGT
+5301 ITSHNKPVLVGT

-5383 NPAMVAGS
+5383 NPVMMAGS

-5404 TRPTFSIFGEM
+5404 TRPAFSIFGEM

-5534 VWVNEKGH
+5534 VWVNDKGH

-5581 HIKVF
+5581 HIQVF

-5597 KTEWWSNSDLITMR
+5597 KTDWWSNSSTITMR
-5611 GTGEIGATVSLIV
+5611 GMGEIGATVSLIV

-5632 VVAATGRWELSTDKL
+5632 VVAANGQWELSTDQL
-5647 PEGTYDISLVIE
+5647 PEGKYDITLSIE
-5659 DSAGNRWEDV
+5659 DNAGNRKEEV
-5669 REIFIDRT
+5669 HEIFIDRT

-5697 GTAEAKSQLIITDSE
+5697 GTAEAKSQLIITDSN

-5749 SDDVPLDIMKEVPVI
+5749 SDDVSLDIMKETPVI

-5772 GTVGDNITRDKQ
+5772 GTAGDNITRDNQ

-5872 ASDSDNVTNHT
+5872 ASDSDNVTNHNHT

-5908 TDIYQATQGADGWT
+5908 TDTYQATQGADGWT

-5928 WNDGNYTLSVTV
+5928 WNDGTYTLSVTV
-5940 VDRAGNSQ
+5940 VDRAGNSL
-5948 QSASLAVTVDST
+5948 QSASLEVTVDST

-5968 HDDASDDATATAVTP
+5968 HDDASDDATPTAVTP

-5996 LRTEPSAAE
+5996 LRTVASAAE

-6010 VTAYSITLL
+6010 ETAYSITLL

-6045 VNVSIMFE
+6045 VNVSVMFE

-6080 MDVKFIDKDNDFLI
+6080 MDVKFIDKDDDFLI

-6107 IVNAMNVRGKTEDD
+6107 IVNAMNARGKTEDD

>member
-122 DDAENAKKEADKA
+122 DEAENAKKEADKA

-149 LNEAFEVQNSSKQI
+149 LNEAFEVQNSSKQM
-163 EEMLQNFLADNVAKD
+163 EEMLQEFLADNVAKD

-448 KNDNITNSTLPT
+448 KNDSITNSTLPT

-535 AEIETTNDSGIV
+535 AEIETTDDSGIV

-590 TFNFTSDSVEGINN
+590 TFNFTSDSVEGVNN

-623 VIDTIAP
+623 VIDTVAP
-630 VPPTVSLEDYVVLP
+630 VPPTVSLEDFVVLP

-1034 SGISD
+1034 SGIAD

-1109 KANSAIFDFTIDT
+1109 KANSAVFDFTIDT

-1188 IPGNTWADGSYTL
+1188 TPGNTWADGSYTL

-1377 ATKGTGGWTFTPPTS
+1377 ATKGTGGWSFTPTGA

-1430 ELVNDSGIPDDNLTN
+1430 ELVNDSGIPNDNLTN

-1474 ATQSATPGVWDYI
+1474 ATQSATPGAWDYI

-1501 EATDEAGNKAT
+1501 EATDKAGNKTT
-1512 QTLDFTIDTTLSVPT
+1512 QELDFTIDATLSVPT

-1561 RVIVEVMH
+1561 RVTVEVMH

-1670 TWFDATQSATSG
+1670 TWFDATQSATPG

-1712 QKLDFTID
+1712 QKLDFIID
-1720 TILSEPTITLDSADD
+1720 TMLSEPTITLDSADD

-2012 APLTVTIDTQIT
+2012 APLTVTIDTQIA

-2033 SGIPDDNLTNNVRP
+2033 SGIPDDNLTN
-2047 HFQVTVPTD
+2047 
-2056 VNVVRL
+2056 
-2062 SIDGGKT
+2062 
-2069 WFNATQSA
+2069 
-2077 TPGVW
+2077 
-2082 DYTWLADV
+2082 
-2090 GEGKHTLT
+2090 
-2098 VEATDK
+2098 EA
-2104 AGNKTTQQL
+2104 
-2113 DFIIDTLLSEPT
+2113 
-2125 IVLDNTDDSG
+2125 
-2135 TKGDHLTNVNKPTF
+2135 
-2149 LLGNIDADA
+2149 
-2158 RYVTVEVQHG
+2158 
-2168 GTKEVLTATKDAT
+2168 
-2181 GNWSVTP
+2181 
-2188 TGTWA
+2188 
-2193 DGDYTLTVRVE
+2193 
-2204 DEAGNEKHSASLTV
+2204 
-2218 TVDTQITIDVI
+2218 
-2229 ELVNDNGIPGD
+2229 
-2240 NMTNDAHPQFR
+2240 
-2251 VTVPGDVNEV
+2251 
-2261 SLSIDGGV
+2261 
-2269 TWVKATQ
+2269 
-2276 SATPGVWNYTWPGTV
+2276 
-2291 PDGDYTLNV
+2291 
-2300 KATDNAGNTVT
+2300 
-2311 ETLHFTI
+2311 
-2318 DTTLSTPV
+2318 
-2326 IVLDSADDSGVHGD
+2326 
-2340 NMTNHT
+2340 
-2346 QPTFALQHI
+2346 
-2355 DDDAVRVTV
+2355 
-2364 SVEHGGVTTTF
+2364 
-2375 DATKDAGG
+2375 
-2383 WTFTPT
+2383 
-2389 GAWADGDYTL
+2389 
-2399 SVSVEDKAGNTSHSA
+2399 
-2414 SLTVTV
+2414 
-2420 DTQIAINNIELV
+2420 
-2432 NDSGIP
+2432 
-2438 DDNLTN
+2438 
-2444 NVRPHFQVTV
+2444 
-2454 PTDVNVVRLS
+2454 
-2464 IDGGKT
+2464 
-2470 WFNATQSAT
+2470 
-2479 PGVWDY
+2479 
-2485 IWPDDVADGGY
+2485 
-2496 TLTVEATDEAGN
+2496 
-2508 KATQTLDFTIDTTL
+2508 
-2522 SVPTLSLDSAD
+2522 
-2533 DSGIAGDNITNVKTP
+2533 
-2548 GFTLNNIDT
+2548 
-2557 DVSRVIVEV
+2557 
-2566 MHNGIKQEVPL
+2566 
-2577 VQTGGQWRF
+2577 
-2586 APTSDWADGD
+2586 
-2596 YILTVKV
+2596 
-2603 EDRAGNVKQSAPL
+2603 
-2616 TVTVDTHIAID
+2616 
-2627 RIELVND
+2627 
-2634 SGIPGD
+2634 
-2640 NLTNEARP
+2640 
-2648 HFQVTVPADVNGVRL
+2648 
-2663 SIDGGKTWFD
+2663 
-2673 ATQSATSGVWDYTWL
+2673 
-2688 TNVAN
+2688 
-2693 GPHTLMVEAS
+2693 
-2703 DKAGNKTTQ
+2703 
-2712 KLDFTIDTILSEP
+2712 
-2725 TITLDSADDSA
+2725 
-2736 AGDNIT
+2736 
-2742 NVKMPGFTL
+2742 
-2751 GNIDADVTKVVV
+2751 
-2763 TVAHDGKNQQIEL
+2763 
-2776 IKNGGVWR
+2776 
-2784 FTPGAAWTDGD
+2784 
-2795 YTLTVKVED
+2795 
-2804 KAGNTN
+2804 
-2810 YSAPLTV
+2810 
-2817 TIDTQTSIDRIELLN
+2817 
-2832 DTGIVGDNL
+2832 
-2841 TNEARPQF
+2841 
-2849 HITVPT
+2849 
-2855 DVNSVQLSL
+2855 
-2864 DGGINW
+2864 
-2870 VNATLTSDGVWEY
+2870 
-2883 IWPTDL
+2883 
-2889 VENTY
+2889 
-2894 TLTVKATDVAGNT
+2894 
-2907 ATETLNFIIDTTLS
+2907 
-2921 TPTITLDSADDSGTA
+2921 
-2936 NDNKTNVKTPGFI
+2936 
-2949 IGGIDSDVT
+2949 
-2958 QVVVQVMR
+2958 
-2966 DGHSEEVELTQ
+2966 
-2977 TNGQWRFVPGSA
+2977 
-2989 WTDGDY
+2989 
-2995 TLTVTVKDEAGNI
+2995 
-3008 RHSAPLTVTI
+3008 
-3018 DTQITIDHIE
+3018 
-3028 LVNDSGIPD
+3028 
-3037 DNLTNNVRPHFQ
+3037 RPHFQ

-3175 TKGATGIWSVT
+3175 TKDATGNWSVTPTGTWADGDYTLTVRVEDEAGNEKHSASLTVTVDTQITIDAIELVNDNGIPGDNMTNDAHPQFRVTVPGDVNEVSLSIDGGVTWVKATQSATPGVWNYTWPGTVPDGDYTLNVKATDNAGNTVTETLHFTIDTTLSTPVIVLDSADDTGIQGDNMTNRTQPTFNLQHIDDDAVRVTVSVEHGGVTTTFDATKGVGGWTFTPPTSWGAGDYTLSVSVEDKAGNTSHSASLTVTVDTQIAINNIELVNDSGIPDDNLTNNVRPQFQVKVPTDVNEVRLSIDGGKTWFNATQSATPGVWDYTWLADVGEGKHTLTVEATDKAGNQTTQKLDFIIDTLLSEPTIVLDSTDDSGTKGDNLTNANKPTFLLGNIDADARYVTVEVQHGSTKEVLTATKGATGIWSVT

-3204 DAGNVKYSA
+3204 EAGNVKYSA
-3213 PLTVTVDTQITIDV
+3213 PLTVTVDTQITIDA

-3324 IAMDSRDDTGAIGDH
+3324 ITMDSRDDTGAIGDH

-3349 IGNIDA
+3349 IGNIDS
-3355 DAHSVILRI
+3355 DAQSVILRI

-3404 AGNVRQSTPLVVT
+3404 AGNVRQSTPLIVT

-3464 GGANWVSATQG
+3464 GGANWVSAAQG

-3490 GKHTLTVMVTDR
+3490 GKHILTVMVTDR

-3624 RIELVNDSGV
+3624 HIELVNDSGV

-3694 LTVEVTDGAGNKMT
+3694 LIVEVTDGAGNKMT
-3708 ETLNFTIDIT
+3708 GTLDFTIDIT

-3741 SVTQPVFVL
+3741 SVTQPIFVL

-3849 FDIHQV
+3849 FDIRQV

-3951 IDVPGDVVQVRVT
+3951 IDVPGDVIQVRVT

-4003 EAGNIANKDL
+4003 QAGNIANKDL

-4187 PDGQHTLLVDVTDIA
+4187 PDGKHTLLVDVTDIA

-4297 DIAGNTKTSAELR
+4297 DIAGNTKTSAELQ

-4531 TSVTTP
+4531 TSVTKP

-4558 SYSVTANGNNLWEFQ
+4558 SYPVTANGNNLWEFQ

-4615 EPASDTGNSNSD
+4615 EPASDTGSSNSD

-4662 QTITVGA
+4662 HTITVGA

-4723 DDQHE
+4723 DDQYE

-4733 PEFKGFAEAFSTI
+4733 PEFKGLAEAFSTI

-4833 TLIGS
+4833 TLVGN
-4838 TLPNTIV
+4838 TLPNAIV

-4970 YELTFKVEDV
+4970 YVLTFKVEDV

-5080 SQQKEILI
+5080 SQQKDILI

-5301 ITNHNKPVLVGT
+5301 ITSHNKPVLVGT

-5383 NPAMVAGS
+5383 NPVMMAGS

-5404 TRPTFSIFGEM
+5404 TRPAFSIYGEM

-5534 VWVNEKGH
+5534 VWVNDKGH

-5581 HIKVF
+5581 HIQVF

-5597 KTEWWSNSDLITMR
+5597 KTDWWSNSSTITMR
-5611 GTGEIGATVSLIV
+5611 GMGEIGATVSLIV

-5632 VVAATGRWELSTDKL
+5632 VVAANGQWELSTDQL
-5647 PEGTYDISLVIE
+5647 PEGKYDITLSIE
-5659 DSAGNRWEDV
+5659 DNAGNRKEEV
-5669 REIFIDRT
+5669 HEIFIDRT

-5697 GTAEAKSQLIITDSE
+5697 GTAEAKSQLIITDSN

-5749 SDDVPLDIMKEVPVI
+5749 SDDVPLDIMKETPVI

-5772 GTVGDNITRDKQ
+5772 GTVGDNITRDNQ

-5867 GEDNG
+5867 GEGNG
-5872 ASDSDNVTNHT
+5872 ASDSDNVTNHNHT

-5928 WNDGNYTLSVTV
+5928 WNDGTYTLSVTV
-5940 VDRAGNSQ
+5940 VDRAGNSL
-5948 QSASLAVTVDST
+5948 QSASLEVTVDST

-5996 LRTEPSAAE
+5996 LRTVPSAAE

-6010 VTAYSITLL
+6010 ETAYSITLL

-6045 VNVSIMFE
+6045 VNVSVMFE

-6080 MDVKFIDKDNDFLI
+6080 MDVKFIDKDDDFLI

-6107 IVNAMNVRGKTEDD
+6107 IVNAMNARGKTEDD

>member
-122 DDAENAKKEADKA
+122 DEAENAKKEADKA

-149 LNEAFEVQNSSKQI
+149 LNEAFEVQNSSKQM
-163 EEMLQNFLADNVAKD
+163 EEMLQEFLADNVAKD

-448 KNDNITNSTLPT
+448 KNDSITNSTLPT

-535 AEIETTNDSGIV
+535 AEIETTDDSGIV

-590 TFNFTSDSVEGINN
+590 TFNFTSDSVEGVNN

-623 VIDTIAP
+623 VIDTVAP
-630 VPPTVSLEDYVVLP
+630 VPPTVSLEDFVVLP

-1034 SGISD
+1034 SGIAD

-1109 KANSAIFDFTIDT
+1109 KANSAVFDFTIDT

-1188 IPGNTWADGSYTL
+1188 TPGNTWADGSYTL

-1377 ATKGTGGWTFTPPTS
+1377 ATKGTGGWSFTPTGA

-1430 ELVNDSGIPDDNLTN
+1430 ELVNDSGIPNDNLTN

-1474 ATQSATPGVWDYI
+1474 ATQSATPGAWDYI

-1501 EATDEAGNKAT
+1501 EATDKAGNKTT
-1512 QTLDFTIDTTLSVPT
+1512 QELDFTIDTTLSVPT

-1561 RVIVEVMH
+1561 RVTVEVMH

-1670 TWFDATQSATSG
+1670 TWFDATQSATPG

-1712 QKLDFTID
+1712 QKLDFIID
-1720 TILSEPTITLDSADD
+1720 TMLSEPTITLDSADD

-2012 APLTVTIDTQIT
+2012 APLTVTIDTQIA

-2033 SGIPDDNLTNNVRP
+2033 SGIPDDNLTNEARP

-2125 IVLDNTDDSG
+2125 IVLDNTDDRG
-2135 TKGDHLTNVNKPTF
+2135 TKGDNLTNVNKPTF

-2218 TVDTQITIDVI
+2218 TVDTQITIDAI

-2326 IVLDSADDSGVHGD
+2326 IVLDSADDTGIQGD
-2340 NMTNHT
+2340 NMTNRT
-2346 QPTFALQHI
+2346 QPTFNLQHI

-2375 DATKDAGG
+2375 DATKGVGG
-2383 WTFTPT
+2383 WTFTPPT
-2389 GAWADGDYTL
+2389 SWGAGDYTL

-2444 NVRPHFQVTV
+2444 NVRPQFQVKV
-2454 PTDVNVVRLS
+2454 PTDVN
-2464 IDGGKT
+2464 
-2470 WFNATQSAT
+2470 
-2479 PGVWDY
+2479 
-2485 IWPDDVADGGY
+2485 
-2496 TLTVEATDEAGN
+2496 E
-2508 KATQTLDFTIDTTL
+2508 
-2522 SVPTLSLDSAD
+2522 
-2533 DSGIAGDNITNVKTP
+2533 
-2548 GFTLNNIDT
+2548 
-2557 DVSRVIVEV
+2557 
-2566 MHNGIKQEVPL
+2566 
-2577 VQTGGQWRF
+2577 
-2586 APTSDWADGD
+2586 
-2596 YILTVKV
+2596 
-2603 EDRAGNVKQSAPL
+2603 
-2616 TVTVDTHIAID
+2616 
-2627 RIELVND
+2627 
-2634 SGIPGD
+2634 
-2640 NLTNEARP
+2640 
-2648 HFQVTVPADVNGVRL
+2648 
-2663 SIDGGKTWFD
+2663 
-2673 ATQSATSGVWDYTWL
+2673 
-2688 TNVAN
+2688 
-2693 GPHTLMVEAS
+2693 
-2703 DKAGNKTTQ
+2703 
-2712 KLDFTIDTILSEP
+2712 
-2725 TITLDSADDSA
+2725 
-2736 AGDNIT
+2736 
-2742 NVKMPGFTL
+2742 
-2751 GNIDADVTKVVV
+2751 
-2763 TVAHDGKNQQIEL
+2763 
-2776 IKNGGVWR
+2776 
-2784 FTPGAAWTDGD
+2784 
-2795 YTLTVKVED
+2795 
-2804 KAGNTN
+2804 
-2810 YSAPLTV
+2810 
-2817 TIDTQTSIDRIELLN
+2817 
-2832 DTGIVGDNL
+2832 
-2841 TNEARPQF
+2841 
-2849 HITVPT
+2849 
-2855 DVNSVQLSL
+2855 
-2864 DGGINW
+2864 
-2870 VNATLTSDGVWEY
+2870 
-2883 IWPTDL
+2883 
-2889 VENTY
+2889 
-2894 TLTVKATDVAGNT
+2894 
-2907 ATETLNFIIDTTLS
+2907 
-2921 TPTITLDSADDSGTA
+2921 
-2936 NDNKTNVKTPGFI
+2936 
-2949 IGGIDSDVT
+2949 
-2958 QVVVQVMR
+2958 
-2966 DGHSEEVELTQ
+2966 
-2977 TNGQWRFVPGSA
+2977 
-2989 WTDGDY
+2989 
-2995 TLTVTVKDEAGNI
+2995 
-3008 RHSAPLTVTI
+3008 
-3018 DTQITIDHIE
+3018 
-3028 LVNDSGIPD
+3028 
-3037 DNLTNNVRPHFQ
+3037 
-3049 VTVPTDVNVVRL
+3049 VRL

-3097 VEATDKAGNK
+3097 VEATDKAGNQ
-3107 TTQQL
+3107 TTQKL

-3127 DNTDD
+3127 DSTDD

-3139 LTNVNKPTFLLG
+3139 LTNANKPTFLLG

-3163 VQHGGTKEVLTA
+3163 VQHGSTKEVLTA

-3204 DAGNVKYSA
+3204 EAGNVKYSA
-3213 PLTVTVDTQITIDV
+3213 PLTVTVDTQITIDA

-3324 IAMDSRDDTGAIGDH
+3324 ITMDSRDDTGAIGDH

-3349 IGNIDA
+3349 IGNIDS
-3355 DAHSVILRI
+3355 DAQSVILRI

-3404 AGNVRQSTPLVVT
+3404 AGNVRQSTPLIVT

-3464 GGANWVSATQG
+3464 GGANWVSAAQG

-3490 GKHTLTVMVTDR
+3490 GKHILTVMVTDR

-3624 RIELVNDSGV
+3624 HIELVNDSGV

-3694 LTVEVTDGAGNKMT
+3694 LIVEVTDGAGNKMT
-3708 ETLNFTIDIT
+3708 GTLDFTIDIT

-3741 SVTQPVFVL
+3741 SVTQPIFVL

-3849 FDIHQV
+3849 FDIRQV

-3951 IDVPGDVVQVRVT
+3951 IDVPGDVIQVRVT

-4003 EAGNIANKDL
+4003 QAGNIANKDL

-4187 PDGQHTLLVDVTDIA
+4187 PDGKHTLLVDVTDIA

-4297 DIAGNTKTSAELR
+4297 DIAGNTKTSAELQ

-4531 TSVTTP
+4531 TSVTKP

-4558 SYSVTANGNNLWEFQ
+4558 SYPVTANGNNLWEFQ

-4615 EPASDTGNSNSD
+4615 EPASDTGSSNSD

-4662 QTITVGA
+4662 HTITVGA

-4723 DDQHE
+4723 DDQYE

-4733 PEFKGFAEAFSTI
+4733 PEFKGLAEAFSTI

-4833 TLIGS
+4833 TLVGN
-4838 TLPNTIV
+4838 TLPNAIV

-4970 YELTFKVEDV
+4970 YVLTFKVEDV

-5080 SQQKEILI
+5080 SQQKDILI

-5301 ITNHNKPVLVGT
+5301 ITSHNKPVLVGT

-5383 NPAMVAGS
+5383 NPVMMAGS

-5404 TRPTFSIFGEM
+5404 TRPAFSIYGEM

-5534 VWVNEKGH
+5534 VWVNDKGH

-5581 HIKVF
+5581 HIQVF

-5597 KTEWWSNSDLITMR
+5597 KTDWWSNSSTITMR
-5611 GTGEIGATVSLIV
+5611 GMGEIGATVSLIV

-5632 VVAATGRWELSTDKL
+5632 VVAANGQWELSTDQL
-5647 PEGTYDISLVIE
+5647 PEGKYDITLSIE
-5659 DSAGNRWEDV
+5659 DNAGNRKEEV
-5669 REIFIDRT
+5669 HEIFIDRT

-5697 GTAEAKSQLIITDSE
+5697 GTAEAKSQLIITDSN

-5749 SDDVPLDIMKEVPVI
+5749 SDDVPLDIMKETPVI

-5772 GTVGDNITRDKQ
+5772 GTVGDNITRDNQ

-5867 GEDNG
+5867 GEGNG
-5872 ASDSDNVTNHT
+5872 ASDSDNVTNHNHT

-5928 WNDGNYTLSVTV
+5928 WNDGTYTLSVTV
-5940 VDRAGNSQ
+5940 VDRAGNSL
-5948 QSASLAVTVDST
+5948 QSASLEVTVDST

-5996 LRTEPSAAE
+5996 LRTVPSAAE

-6010 VTAYSITLL
+6010 ETAYSITLL

-6045 VNVSIMFE
+6045 VNVSVMFE

-6080 MDVKFIDKDNDFLI
+6080 MDVKFIDKDDDFLI

-6107 IVNAMNVRGKTEDD
+6107 IVNAMNARGKTEDD

>member
-270 TAPNATVIIK
+270 TAPIATVIIK

-427 TDTIAPEKPT
+427 TDTIPPEKPT

-590 TFNFTSDSVEGINN
+590 TFNFTSDSVEGVNN

-623 VIDTIAP
+623 VIDTVAP
-630 VPPTVSLEDYVVLP
+630 VPPTVSLEDFVVLP

-664 STILLMRDGKLY
+664 SIILLMRDGKLY

-1034 SGISD
+1034 SGVSD

-1062 QVWDAMSDT
+1062 QVWDAASDT

-1109 KANSAIFDFTIDT
+1109 KANSAVFDFTIDT

-1377 ATKGTGGWTFTPPTS
+1377 ATKGTGGWSFTPTGA

-1430 ELVNDSGIPDDNLTN
+1430 ELVNDSGIPNDNLTN

-1474 ATQSATPGVWDYI
+1474 ATQSATPGAWDYI

-1501 EATDEAGNKAT
+1501 EATDKAGNKTT
-1512 QTLDFTIDTTLSVPT
+1512 QELDFTIDTTLSVPT

-1699 MVEASDKAGNKTT
+1699 MVEATDKAGNKTT

-2012 APLTVTIDTQIT
+2012 APLTVTIDTQI
-2024 IDHIELVND
+2024 
-2033 SGIPDDNLTNNVRP
+2033 
-2047 HFQVTVPTD
+2047 
-2056 VNVVRL
+2056 
-2062 SIDGGKT
+2062 
-2069 WFNATQSA
+2069 A
-2077 TPGVW
+2077 
-2082 DYTWLADV
+2082 
-2090 GEGKHTLT
+2090 
-2098 VEATDK
+2098 
-2104 AGNKTTQQL
+2104 
-2113 DFIIDTLLSEPT
+2113 
-2125 IVLDNTDDSG
+2125 
-2135 TKGDHLTNVNKPTF
+2135 
-2149 LLGNIDADA
+2149 
-2158 RYVTVEVQHG
+2158 
-2168 GTKEVLTATKDAT
+2168 
-2181 GNWSVTP
+2181 
-2188 TGTWA
+2188 
-2193 DGDYTLTVRVE
+2193 
-2204 DEAGNEKHSASLTV
+2204 
-2218 TVDTQITIDVI
+2218 
-2229 ELVNDNGIPGD
+2229 
-2240 NMTNDAHPQFR
+2240 
-2251 VTVPGDVNEV
+2251 
-2261 SLSIDGGV
+2261 
-2269 TWVKATQ
+2269 
-2276 SATPGVWNYTWPGTV
+2276 
-2291 PDGDYTLNV
+2291 
-2300 KATDNAGNTVT
+2300 
-2311 ETLHFTI
+2311 
-2318 DTTLSTPV
+2318 
-2326 IVLDSADDSGVHGD
+2326 
-2340 NMTNHT
+2340 
-2346 QPTFALQHI
+2346 
-2355 DDDAVRVTV
+2355 
-2364 SVEHGGVTTTF
+2364 
-2375 DATKDAGG
+2375 
-2383 WTFTPT
+2383 
-2389 GAWADGDYTL
+2389 
-2399 SVSVEDKAGNTSHSA
+2399 
-2414 SLTVTV
+2414 
-2420 DTQIAINNIELV
+2420 
-2432 NDSGIP
+2432 
-2438 DDNLTN
+2438 
-2444 NVRPHFQVTV
+2444 
-2454 PTDVNVVRLS
+2454 
-2464 IDGGKT
+2464 
-2470 WFNATQSAT
+2470 
-2479 PGVWDY
+2479 
-2485 IWPDDVADGGY
+2485 
-2496 TLTVEATDEAGN
+2496 
-2508 KATQTLDFTIDTTL
+2508 
-2522 SVPTLSLDSAD
+2522 
-2533 DSGIAGDNITNVKTP
+2533 
-2548 GFTLNNIDT
+2548 
-2557 DVSRVIVEV
+2557 
-2566 MHNGIKQEVPL
+2566 
-2577 VQTGGQWRF
+2577 
-2586 APTSDWADGD
+2586 
-2596 YILTVKV
+2596 
-2603 EDRAGNVKQSAPL
+2603 
-2616 TVTVDTHIAID
+2616 
-2627 RIELVND
+2627 
-2634 SGIPGD
+2634 
-2640 NLTNEARP
+2640 
-2648 HFQVTVPADVNGVRL
+2648 
-2663 SIDGGKTWFD
+2663 
-2673 ATQSATSGVWDYTWL
+2673 
-2688 TNVAN
+2688 
-2693 GPHTLMVEAS
+2693 
-2703 DKAGNKTTQ
+2703 
-2712 KLDFTIDTILSEP
+2712 
-2725 TITLDSADDSA
+2725 
-2736 AGDNIT
+2736 
-2742 NVKMPGFTL
+2742 
-2751 GNIDADVTKVVV
+2751 
-2763 TVAHDGKNQQIEL
+2763 
-2776 IKNGGVWR
+2776 
-2784 FTPGAAWTDGD
+2784 
-2795 YTLTVKVED
+2795 
-2804 KAGNTN
+2804 
-2810 YSAPLTV
+2810 
-2817 TIDTQTSIDRIELLN
+2817 
-2832 DTGIVGDNL
+2832 
-2841 TNEARPQF
+2841 
-2849 HITVPT
+2849 
-2855 DVNSVQLSL
+2855 
-2864 DGGINW
+2864 
-2870 VNATLTSDGVWEY
+2870 
-2883 IWPTDL
+2883 
-2889 VENTY
+2889 
-2894 TLTVKATDVAGNT
+2894 
-2907 ATETLNFIIDTTLS
+2907 
-2921 TPTITLDSADDSGTA
+2921 
-2936 NDNKTNVKTPGFI
+2936 
-2949 IGGIDSDVT
+2949 
-2958 QVVVQVMR
+2958 
-2966 DGHSEEVELTQ
+2966 
-2977 TNGQWRFVPGSA
+2977 
-2989 WTDGDY
+2989 
-2995 TLTVTVKDEAGNI
+2995 
-3008 RHSAPLTVTI
+3008 
-3018 DTQITIDHIE
+3018 IDHIE

-3175 TKGATGIWSVT
+3175 TKDATGNWSVTPTGTWADGDYTLTVRVEDEAGNEKHSASLTVTVDTQITIDAIELVNDNGIPGDNMTNDAHPQFRVTVPGDVNEVSLSIDGGVTWVKATQSATPGVWNYTWPGTVPDGDYTLNVKATDNAGNTVTETLHFTIDTTLSVPVIVLNSADDTGVQGDNMTNRTQPTFALQHIDDDAVRVTVSVEHGGVTTTFDATKGTGGWSFTPTGAWADGDYTLSVSVEDKAGNTSHSASLTVTVDTQIAINNIELVNDSGIPDDNLTNNVRPHFQVTVPTDVNVVRLSIDGGKTWFNATQSATPGVWDYTWLADVGEGKHTLTVEATDKAGNQTTQKLDFIIDTMLSEPTIVLDSTDDSGTKGDNLTNANKPTFILGNIDADARYVTVEVQYGGTKEVLTATKGATGIWSVT
-3186 PTGTWADGDYTL
+3186 PTGTWADGDYML

-3324 IAMDSRDDTGAIGDH
+3324 ITMDSRDDTGAIGDH

-3349 IGNIDA
+3349 IGNIDS
-3355 DAHSVILRI
+3355 DAQSVILRI

-3404 AGNVRQSTPLVVT
+3404 AGNVRQSTPLIVT

-3464 GGANWVSATQG
+3464 GGANWVSAAQG

-3624 RIELVNDSGV
+3624 HIELVNDSGV

-3718 LLTPTIELAPD
+3718 LMTPTIELAPD

-3849 FDIHQV
+3849 FDIRQV

-4297 DIAGNTKTSAELR
+4297 DIAGNTKTSAELK

-4531 TSVTTP
+4531 TSVTKP

-4558 SYSVTANGNNLWEFQ
+4558 SYPVTANGNNLWEFQ

-4615 EPASDTGNSNSD
+4615 EPASDTGSSNSD

-4723 DDQHE
+4723 DDQYE

-4733 PEFKGFAEAFSTI
+4733 PEFKGLAEAFSTI

-4833 TLIGS
+4833 TLIGN
-4838 TLPNTIV
+4838 TLPNAIV

-5036 TIRNPQGVV
+5036 TIRNPQGGV

-5252 GTFNIHFSI
+5252 GKFNIHFSI

-5301 ITNHNKPVLVGT
+5301 ITSHNKPVLVGT

-5383 NPAMVAGS
+5383 NPVMIAGS

-5404 TRPTFSIFGEM
+5404 TRPAFSIFGEM

-5467 KTLNFTIDTFNTTP
+5467 KTLNFTIDTLNTTP

-5534 VWVNEKGH
+5534 VWVNDKGH

-5581 HIKVF
+5581 HIQVF

-5597 KTEWWSNSDLITMR
+5597 KTDWWSNSSTITMR
-5611 GTGEIGATVSLIV
+5611 GMGEIGATVSLIV

-5632 VVAATGRWELSTDKL
+5632 VVAANGQWELSTDQL
-5647 PEGTYDISLVIE
+5647 PEGKYDITLSIE
-5659 DSAGNRWEDV
+5659 DNAGNRKEEV
-5669 REIFIDRT
+5669 HEIFIDRT

-5697 GTAEAKSQLIITDSE
+5697 GTAEAKSQLIITDSN

-5749 SDDVPLDIMKEVPVI
+5749 SDDVPLDIMKETPVI

-5772 GTVGDNITRDKQ
+5772 GTAGDNITRDNQ

-5872 ASDSDNVTNHT
+5872 ASDSDNVTNHNHT

-5908 TDIYQATQGADGWT
+5908 TDTYQATQGADGWT

-5968 HDDASDDATATAVTP
+5968 HNDASDDATAIAVTP

-5996 LRTEPSAAE
+5996 LRTVPSVAE

-6010 VTAYSITLL
+6010 ETAYSITLL

-6045 VNVSIMFE
+6045 VNVSVMFE
-6053 GEEFTLPITNQKA
+6053 GEEFTLPIINQKA

-6080 MDVKFIDKDNDFLI
+6080 MDVKYLDKDDDFLI

-6107 IVNAMNVRGKTEDD
+6107 IVNAMNARGKTEDD

>member
-149 LNEAFEVQNSSKQI
+149 LNEAFEVQNSSKQM
-163 EEMLQNFLADNVAKD
+163 EEMLQEFLADNVAKD

-427 TDTIAPEKPT
+427 TDTIPPEKPT

-708 AAGNKSSTVKYSFT
+708 AAGNKSSIVKYSFT

-1062 QVWDAMSDT
+1062 QVWDAASDT

-1109 KANSAIFDFTIDT
+1109 KANSAVFDFTIDT

-1188 IPGNTWADGSYTL
+1188 TPGNTWADGSYTL

-1208 AGNTNYSAPLT
+1208 AGNTNYSTPLT

-1265 SIDGGNS
+1265 SIDGGHS

-1320 TTLSVPVIVLDSAD
+1320 STLSVPVIVLNNAD
-1334 DTGIQGDNMTNSTQ
+1334 DTGIQGDNLTNRTQ
-1348 PTFALQHID
+1348 PTFALQQID

-1377 ATKGTGGWTFTPPTS
+1377 ATKGTGGWTFTPPAL

-1474 ATQSATPGVWDYI
+1474 ATQGATPGAWDYI

-1501 EATDEAGNKAT
+1501 EATDKAGNQTT
-1512 QTLDFTIDTTLSVPT
+1512 QELDFTIDTTLSVPT

-1586 FAPTSDWAD
+1586 FAPTSDWGD

-1699 MVEASDKAGNKTT
+1699 MVEATDKAGNQTT
-1712 QKLDFTID
+1712 QKLDFIID
-1720 TILSEPTITLDSADD
+1720 TLLSEPTITLDSADD

-2012 APLTVTIDTQIT
+2012 APLTVTIDTQIA

-2047 HFQVTVPTD
+2047 QFQVTVPTD

-2082 DYTWLADV
+2082 DYTWLTDV
-2090 GEGKHTLT
+2090 ANGSHTLT
-2098 VEATDK
+2098 VEATDA
-2104 AGNKTTQQL
+2104 AGNKATQNL
-2113 DFIIDTLLSEPT
+2113 EFNIDTLLSEPT
-2125 IVLDNTDDSG
+2125 IALDSTDDSG
-2135 TKGDHLTNVNKPTF
+2135 TKGDNLTNVNKPTF
-2149 LLGNIDADA
+2149 ILGNIDADA

-2168 GTKEVLTATKDAT
+2168 GTKEVLTATKGAT
-2181 GNWSVTP
+2181 GIWSVTP
-2188 TGTWA
+2188 TGMWA
-2193 DGDYTLTVRVE
+2193 DGSHTLTVRVE
-2204 DEAGNEKHSASLTV
+2204 DDAGNVKYSAPLTI
-2218 TVDTQITIDVI
+2218 TVDTQITIDDI
-2229 ELVNDNGIPGD
+2229 ELVNDSGTKGD
-2240 NMTNDAHPQFR
+2240 NLTNDANPHFR
-2251 VTVPGDVNEV
+2251 ITVPGDVNEV

-2269 TWVKATQ
+2269 TWVKAMQ
-2276 SATPGVWNYTWPGTV
+2276 SSTSGVWNYTWPKTLA
-2291 PDGDYTLNV
+2291 DDDYTLTV

-2311 ETLHFTI
+2311 RTLDFTI

-2326 IVLDSADDSGVHGD
+2326 IVLDSADDTGVQGD
-2340 NMTNHT
+2340 NMTNRT
-2346 QPTFALQHI
+2346 QPTFNLQHI

-2375 DATKDAGG
+2375 DVTKDAGG
-2383 WTFTPT
+2383 WTFTPLT
-2389 GAWADGDYTL
+2389 SWGAGDYTL

-2444 NVRPHFQVTV
+2444 NVRPQFQVKV
-2454 PTDVNVVRLS
+2454 PTDVN
-2464 IDGGKT
+2464 
-2470 WFNATQSAT
+2470 
-2479 PGVWDY
+2479 
-2485 IWPDDVADGGY
+2485 
-2496 TLTVEATDEAGN
+2496 E
-2508 KATQTLDFTIDTTL
+2508 
-2522 SVPTLSLDSAD
+2522 
-2533 DSGIAGDNITNVKTP
+2533 
-2548 GFTLNNIDT
+2548 
-2557 DVSRVIVEV
+2557 
-2566 MHNGIKQEVPL
+2566 
-2577 VQTGGQWRF
+2577 
-2586 APTSDWADGD
+2586 
-2596 YILTVKV
+2596 
-2603 EDRAGNVKQSAPL
+2603 
-2616 TVTVDTHIAID
+2616 
-2627 RIELVND
+2627 
-2634 SGIPGD
+2634 
-2640 NLTNEARP
+2640 
-2648 HFQVTVPADVNGVRL
+2648 
-2663 SIDGGKTWFD
+2663 
-2673 ATQSATSGVWDYTWL
+2673 
-2688 TNVAN
+2688 
-2693 GPHTLMVEAS
+2693 
-2703 DKAGNKTTQ
+2703 
-2712 KLDFTIDTILSEP
+2712 
-2725 TITLDSADDSA
+2725 
-2736 AGDNIT
+2736 
-2742 NVKMPGFTL
+2742 
-2751 GNIDADVTKVVV
+2751 
-2763 TVAHDGKNQQIEL
+2763 
-2776 IKNGGVWR
+2776 
-2784 FTPGAAWTDGD
+2784 
-2795 YTLTVKVED
+2795 
-2804 KAGNTN
+2804 
-2810 YSAPLTV
+2810 
-2817 TIDTQTSIDRIELLN
+2817 
-2832 DTGIVGDNL
+2832 
-2841 TNEARPQF
+2841 
-2849 HITVPT
+2849 
-2855 DVNSVQLSL
+2855 
-2864 DGGINW
+2864 
-2870 VNATLTSDGVWEY
+2870 
-2883 IWPTDL
+2883 
-2889 VENTY
+2889 
-2894 TLTVKATDVAGNT
+2894 
-2907 ATETLNFIIDTTLS
+2907 
-2921 TPTITLDSADDSGTA
+2921 
-2936 NDNKTNVKTPGFI
+2936 
-2949 IGGIDSDVT
+2949 
-2958 QVVVQVMR
+2958 
-2966 DGHSEEVELTQ
+2966 
-2977 TNGQWRFVPGSA
+2977 
-2989 WTDGDY
+2989 
-2995 TLTVTVKDEAGNI
+2995 
-3008 RHSAPLTVTI
+3008 
-3018 DTQITIDHIE
+3018 
-3028 LVNDSGIPD
+3028 
-3037 DNLTNNVRPHFQ
+3037 
-3049 VTVPTDVNVVRL
+3049 VRL

-3097 VEATDKAGNK
+3097 VEATDKAGNQ
-3107 TTQQL
+3107 TTQKL
-3112 DFIIDTLLSEPTIVL
+3112 DFIIDTLLSEPTIAL
-3127 DNTDD
+3127 DSTDD

-3139 LTNVNKPTFLLG
+3139 LTSVNKPTFILG

-3186 PTGTWADGDYTL
+3186 PTGMWADGSHTL

-3213 PLTVTVDTQITIDV
+3213 PLTVTVDTHIAIDD

-3300 TDKAGNKTTQ
+3300 TDKAGNQTTQ

-3395 TLTVEVTDN
+3395 TLTVEVQDN
-3404 AGNVRQSTPLVVT
+3404 AGNVRQSTPLIVT

-3464 GGANWVSATQG
+3464 GGANWVSAAQG

-3817 IDGTLTTPVIE
+3817 IDGSLTTPVIE

-3834 SGTVGDRLTNHDRPV
+3834 SGTVGDRLTKHDRPV
-3849 FDIHQV
+3849 FDIRQV

-3912 SAPFEVRIDTT
+3912 SAPLEVRIDTT

-3951 IDVPGDVVQVRVT
+3951 IDVPGDVIQVRVT

-3983 FDSPNTLVDGTYTLR
+3983 FDTPNTLVDGTYTLR

-4003 EAGNIANKDL
+4003 QAGNIANKDL

-4297 DIAGNTKTSAELR
+4297 DIAGNTKTSAELK

-4366 ISKNAAGQWEFTAG
+4366 VSKNAAGQWQFTAG
-4380 SALPDGHYTLHVQA
+4380 SALSDGHYTLHVQA

-4492 IAGNKISKEVSF
+4492 IAGNRISKEVSF
-4504 TIDTIVSDPSIDL
+4504 TIDTVVSDPRIDL

-4531 TSVTTP
+4531 TSVTKP

-4558 SYSVTANGNNLWEFQ
+4558 SYPVTANGNNLWEFQ

-4615 EPASDTGNSNSD
+4615 EPASDTGSSNSD

-4662 QTITVGA
+4662 HTITVGA

-4723 DDQHE
+4723 DDQYE

-4733 PEFKGFAEAFSTI
+4733 PEFKGLAEAFSTI

-4833 TLIGS
+4833 TLVGN
-4838 TLPNTIV
+4838 TLPNAIV

-5383 NPAMVAGS
+5383 NPVMMAGS

-5404 TRPTFSIFGEM
+5404 TRPAFSIYGEM

-5467 KTLNFTIDTFNTTP
+5467 KTLNFTIDTLNTTP

-5534 VWVNEKGH
+5534 VWVNDKGH

-5581 HIKVF
+5581 HIQVF

-5597 KTEWWSNSDLITMR
+5597 KTDWWSNSSTITMR
-5611 GTGEIGATVSLIV
+5611 GMGEIGATVSLIV

-5632 VVAATGRWELSTDKL
+5632 VVAANGQWELSTDQL
-5647 PEGTYDISLVIE
+5647 PEGKYDITLSIE
-5659 DSAGNRWEDV
+5659 DNAGNRKEEV
-5669 REIFIDRT
+5669 HEIFIDRT

-5697 GTAEAKSQLIITDSE
+5697 GTAEAKSQLIITDSN

-5772 GTVGDNITRDKQ
+5772 GTVGDNITRDNQ

-5796 VVVQVDINGTVY
+5796 VIVQVDINGTVY

-5872 ASDSDNVTNHT
+5872 ASDSDNVTNHNHT

-5928 WNDGNYTLSVTV
+5928 WNDGTYTLSVTV
-5940 VDRAGNSQ
+5940 VDRAGNSL
-5948 QSASLAVTVDST
+5948 QSASLEVTVDST

-5996 LRTEPSAAE
+5996 LRTVPSAAE

-6010 VTAYSITLL
+6010 ETAYSITLL

-6045 VNVSIMFE
+6045 VNVSVMFE

-6080 MDVKFIDKDNDFLI
+6080 MDVKFIDKDDDFLI

-6107 IVNAMNVRGKTEDD
+6107 IVNAMNARGKTEDD

>member
-37 MNITTPRGSVI
+37 MNITTPHGSVI

-535 AEIETTNDSGIV
+535 AEIETTDDSGIV

-590 TFNFTSDSVEGINN
+590 TFNFTSDSVEGVNN

-623 VIDTIAP
+623 VIDTVAP
-630 VPPTVSLEDYVVLP
+630 VPPTVSLEDFVVLP

-696 QGAYDI
+696 QGSYDI

-1034 SGISD
+1034 SGIAD

-1109 KANSAIFDFTIDT
+1109 KANSAVFDFTIDT

-1188 IPGNTWADGSYTL
+1188 TPGNTWADGSYTL

-1208 AGNTNYSAPLT
+1208 AGNTSYSAPLT

-1377 ATKGTGGWTFTPPTS
+1377 ATKGTGGWSFTPTGA

-1430 ELVNDSGIPDDNLTN
+1430 ELVNDSGIPNDNLTN

-1474 ATQSATPGVWDYI
+1474 ATQSATPGAWDYI

-1501 EATDEAGNKAT
+1501 EATDKAGNKTT
-1512 QTLDFTIDTTLSVPT
+1512 QELDFTIDTTLSVPT

-2125 IVLDNTDDSG
+2125 IVLDSTDDSG

-2318 DTTLSTPV
+2318 DTTLSVPV
-2326 IVLDSADDSGVHGD
+2326 IVLNSADDTGVQGD
-2340 NMTNHT
+2340 NMTNST

-2375 DATKDAGG
+2375 DATKGVGG
-2383 WTFTPT
+2383 WSFTPT

-2444 NVRPHFQVTV
+2444 NVRPHFQVKV
-2454 PTDVNVVRLS
+2454 PTDVN
-2464 IDGGKT
+2464 
-2470 WFNATQSAT
+2470 
-2479 PGVWDY
+2479 
-2485 IWPDDVADGGY
+2485 
-2496 TLTVEATDEAGN
+2496 E
-2508 KATQTLDFTIDTTL
+2508 
-2522 SVPTLSLDSAD
+2522 
-2533 DSGIAGDNITNVKTP
+2533 
-2548 GFTLNNIDT
+2548 
-2557 DVSRVIVEV
+2557 
-2566 MHNGIKQEVPL
+2566 
-2577 VQTGGQWRF
+2577 
-2586 APTSDWADGD
+2586 
-2596 YILTVKV
+2596 
-2603 EDRAGNVKQSAPL
+2603 
-2616 TVTVDTHIAID
+2616 
-2627 RIELVND
+2627 
-2634 SGIPGD
+2634 
-2640 NLTNEARP
+2640 
-2648 HFQVTVPADVNGVRL
+2648 
-2663 SIDGGKTWFD
+2663 
-2673 ATQSATSGVWDYTWL
+2673 
-2688 TNVAN
+2688 
-2693 GPHTLMVEAS
+2693 
-2703 DKAGNKTTQ
+2703 
-2712 KLDFTIDTILSEP
+2712 
-2725 TITLDSADDSA
+2725 
-2736 AGDNIT
+2736 
-2742 NVKMPGFTL
+2742 
-2751 GNIDADVTKVVV
+2751 
-2763 TVAHDGKNQQIEL
+2763 
-2776 IKNGGVWR
+2776 
-2784 FTPGAAWTDGD
+2784 
-2795 YTLTVKVED
+2795 
-2804 KAGNTN
+2804 
-2810 YSAPLTV
+2810 
-2817 TIDTQTSIDRIELLN
+2817 
-2832 DTGIVGDNL
+2832 
-2841 TNEARPQF
+2841 
-2849 HITVPT
+2849 
-2855 DVNSVQLSL
+2855 
-2864 DGGINW
+2864 
-2870 VNATLTSDGVWEY
+2870 
-2883 IWPTDL
+2883 
-2889 VENTY
+2889 
-2894 TLTVKATDVAGNT
+2894 
-2907 ATETLNFIIDTTLS
+2907 
-2921 TPTITLDSADDSGTA
+2921 
-2936 NDNKTNVKTPGFI
+2936 
-2949 IGGIDSDVT
+2949 
-2958 QVVVQVMR
+2958 
-2966 DGHSEEVELTQ
+2966 
-2977 TNGQWRFVPGSA
+2977 
-2989 WTDGDY
+2989 
-2995 TLTVTVKDEAGNI
+2995 
-3008 RHSAPLTVTI
+3008 
-3018 DTQITIDHIE
+3018 
-3028 LVNDSGIPD
+3028 
-3037 DNLTNNVRPHFQ
+3037 
-3049 VTVPTDVNVVRL
+3049 VRL

-3097 VEATDKAGNK
+3097 VEATDKAGNQ
-3107 TTQQL
+3107 TTQKL
-3112 DFIIDTLLSEPTIVL
+3112 DFIIDTMLSEPTILL
-3127 DNTDD
+3127 DSTDD

-3139 LTNVNKPTFLLG
+3139 LTNANKPTFILG

-3163 VQHGGTKEVLTA
+3163 VQYGGTKEVLTA

-3395 TLTVEVTDN
+3395 TLTVEVQDN

-3516 TRLSTPTIALDSTD
+3516 TRLSTPTIELDSTD

-3718 LLTPTIELAPD
+3718 LMTPTIELAPD

-3849 FDIHQV
+3849 FDIRQV

-4297 DIAGNTKTSAELR
+4297 DIAGNTKTSAELK

-4531 TSVTTP
+4531 TSVTKP

-4558 SYSVTANGNNLWEFQ
+4558 SYPVTANGNNLWEFQ

-4833 TLIGS
+4833 TLVGN
-4838 TLPNTIV
+4838 TLPNAIV

-4970 YELTFKVEDV
+4970 YVLTFKVEDV

-5036 TIRNPQGVV
+5036 TIRSPQGVV

-5080 SQQKEILI
+5080 SQQKDILI

-5404 TRPTFSIFGEM
+5404 TRPTFSISGEM

-5581 HIKVF
+5581 HIQVF

-5597 KTEWWSNSDLITMR
+5597 KTDWWSNSSTITMR
-5611 GTGEIGATVSLIV
+5611 GMGEIGATVSLIV

-5632 VVAATGRWELSTDKL
+5632 VVAANGQWELSTDQL
-5647 PEGTYDISLVIE
+5647 PEGKYDITLSIE
-5659 DSAGNRWEDV
+5659 DNAGNRKEEV
-5669 REIFIDRT
+5669 HEIFIDRT

-5697 GTAEAKSQLIITDSE
+5697 GTAEAKSQLIITDSN

-5823 TPLADGS
+5823 TPLTDGS

-5928 WNDGNYTLSVTV
+5928 WNDGTYTLSVTV

-5996 LRTEPSAAE
+5996 LRTVPSAAE

-6010 VTAYSITLL
+6010 ETAYSITLL

-6045 VNVSIMFE
+6045 VNVSVMFE

>member
-37 MNITTPRGSVI
+37 MNITTPHGSVI

-535 AEIETTNDSGIV
+535 AEIETTDDSGIV

-590 TFNFTSDSVEGINN
+590 TFNFTSDSVEGVNN

-623 VIDTIAP
+623 VIDTVAP
-630 VPPTVSLEDYVVLP
+630 VPPTVSLEDFVVLP

-1034 SGISD
+1034 SGIAD

-1109 KANSAIFDFTIDT
+1109 KANSAVFDFTIDT

-1377 ATKGTGGWTFTPPTS
+1377 ATKGTGGWSFTPTGA

-1430 ELVNDSGIPDDNLTN
+1430 ELVNDSGIPNDNLTN

-1474 ATQSATPGVWDYI
+1474 ATQSATPGAWDYI

-1501 EATDEAGNKAT
+1501 EATDKAGNKTT
-1512 QTLDFTIDTTLSVPT
+1512 QELDFTIDTTLSVPT

-2125 IVLDNTDDSG
+2125 IVLDSTDDSG
-2135 TKGDHLTNVNKPTF
+2135 TKGDNLTNVNKPTF

-2318 DTTLSTPV
+2318 DTTLSVPV
-2326 IVLDSADDSGVHGD
+2326 IVLNSADDTGVQGD
-2340 NMTNHT
+2340 NMTNST

-2375 DATKDAGG
+2375 DATKGVGG
-2383 WTFTPT
+2383 WSFTPT

-2444 NVRPHFQVTV
+2444 NVRPHFQVKV
-2454 PTDVNVVRLS
+2454 PTDVN
-2464 IDGGKT
+2464 
-2470 WFNATQSAT
+2470 
-2479 PGVWDY
+2479 
-2485 IWPDDVADGGY
+2485 
-2496 TLTVEATDEAGN
+2496 E
-2508 KATQTLDFTIDTTL
+2508 
-2522 SVPTLSLDSAD
+2522 
-2533 DSGIAGDNITNVKTP
+2533 
-2548 GFTLNNIDT
+2548 
-2557 DVSRVIVEV
+2557 
-2566 MHNGIKQEVPL
+2566 
-2577 VQTGGQWRF
+2577 
-2586 APTSDWADGD
+2586 
-2596 YILTVKV
+2596 
-2603 EDRAGNVKQSAPL
+2603 
-2616 TVTVDTHIAID
+2616 
-2627 RIELVND
+2627 
-2634 SGIPGD
+2634 
-2640 NLTNEARP
+2640 
-2648 HFQVTVPADVNGVRL
+2648 
-2663 SIDGGKTWFD
+2663 
-2673 ATQSATSGVWDYTWL
+2673 
-2688 TNVAN
+2688 
-2693 GPHTLMVEAS
+2693 
-2703 DKAGNKTTQ
+2703 
-2712 KLDFTIDTILSEP
+2712 
-2725 TITLDSADDSA
+2725 
-2736 AGDNIT
+2736 
-2742 NVKMPGFTL
+2742 
-2751 GNIDADVTKVVV
+2751 
-2763 TVAHDGKNQQIEL
+2763 
-2776 IKNGGVWR
+2776 
-2784 FTPGAAWTDGD
+2784 
-2795 YTLTVKVED
+2795 
-2804 KAGNTN
+2804 
-2810 YSAPLTV
+2810 
-2817 TIDTQTSIDRIELLN
+2817 
-2832 DTGIVGDNL
+2832 
-2841 TNEARPQF
+2841 
-2849 HITVPT
+2849 
-2855 DVNSVQLSL
+2855 
-2864 DGGINW
+2864 
-2870 VNATLTSDGVWEY
+2870 
-2883 IWPTDL
+2883 
-2889 VENTY
+2889 
-2894 TLTVKATDVAGNT
+2894 
-2907 ATETLNFIIDTTLS
+2907 
-2921 TPTITLDSADDSGTA
+2921 
-2936 NDNKTNVKTPGFI
+2936 
-2949 IGGIDSDVT
+2949 
-2958 QVVVQVMR
+2958 
-2966 DGHSEEVELTQ
+2966 
-2977 TNGQWRFVPGSA
+2977 
-2989 WTDGDY
+2989 
-2995 TLTVTVKDEAGNI
+2995 
-3008 RHSAPLTVTI
+3008 
-3018 DTQITIDHIE
+3018 
-3028 LVNDSGIPD
+3028 
-3037 DNLTNNVRPHFQ
+3037 
-3049 VTVPTDVNVVRL
+3049 VRL

-3097 VEATDKAGNK
+3097 VEATDKAGNQ
-3107 TTQQL
+3107 TTQKL
-3112 DFIIDTLLSEPTIVL
+3112 DFIIDTMLSEPTIVL
-3127 DNTDD
+3127 DSTDD

-3139 LTNVNKPTFLLG
+3139 LTNANKPTFILG

-3163 VQHGGTKEVLTA
+3163 VQYGGTKEVLTA

-3227 IELVNDNGIPGDNLT
+3227 IELVNDNGIPVDNLT

-3324 IAMDSRDDTGAIGDH
+3324 ITMDSRDDTGAIGDH

-3349 IGNIDA
+3349 IGNIDS
-3355 DAHSVILRI
+3355 DAQSVILRI

-3404 AGNVRQSTPLVVT
+3404 AGNVRQSTPLIVT

-3464 GGANWVSATQG
+3464 GGANWVSAAQG

-3624 RIELVNDSGV
+3624 HIELVNDSGV

-3718 LLTPTIELAPD
+3718 LMTPTIELAPD

-3849 FDIHQV
+3849 FDIRQV

-4297 DIAGNTKTSAELR
+4297 DIAGNTKTSAELK

-4531 TSVTTP
+4531 TSVTKP

-4558 SYSVTANGNNLWEFQ
+4558 SYPVTANGNNLWEFQ

-4898 VTIDTEVAE
+4898 LTIDTEVAE

-5301 ITNHNKPVLVGT
+5301 ITSHNKPVLVGT

-5383 NPAMVAGS
+5383 NPVMMAGS

-5404 TRPTFSIFGEM
+5404 TRPAFSIYGEM

-5467 KTLNFTIDTFNTTP
+5467 KTLNFTIDTLNTTP

-5534 VWVNEKGH
+5534 VWVNDKGH

-5581 HIKVF
+5581 HIQVF

-5597 KTEWWSNSDLITMR
+5597 KTDWWSNSSTITMR
-5611 GTGEIGATVSLIV
+5611 GMGEIGATVSLIV

-5632 VVAATGRWELSTDKL
+5632 VVAANGQWELSTDQL
-5647 PEGTYDISLVIE
+5647 PEGKYDITLSIE
-5659 DSAGNRWEDV
+5659 DNAGNRKEEV
-5669 REIFIDRT
+5669 HEIFIDRT

-5697 GTAEAKSQLIITDSE
+5697 GTAEAKSQLIITDSN

-5928 WNDGNYTLSVTV
+5928 WNDGTYTLSVTV

-5968 HDDASDDATATAVTP
+5968 HNDASDDATATAVTP

-5996 LRTEPSAAE
+5996 LRTVPSVAE

-6010 VTAYSITLL
+6010 ETAYSITLL

-6045 VNVSIMFE
+6045 VNVSVMFE

-6080 MDVKFIDKDNDFLI
+6080 MDVKFIDKDDDFLI

-6107 IVNAMNVRGKTEDD
+6107 IVNAMNARGKAEDD

>member
-37 MNITTPRGSVI
+37 MNITTPHGSVI

-122 DDAENAKKEADKA
+122 DEAENAKKEADKA

-186 SQQNTQA
+186 SQQNTQV

-535 AEIETTNDSGIV
+535 AEIETTDDSGIV

-623 VIDTIAP
+623 VIDTVAP
-630 VPPTVSLEDYVVLP
+630 VPPTVSLEDFVVLP

-1062 QVWDAMSDT
+1062 QVWDAASDT

-1109 KANSAIFDFTIDT
+1109 KANSAVFDFTIDT

-1188 IPGNTWADGSYTL
+1188 TPGNTWADGSYTL

-1320 TTLSVPVIVLDSAD
+1320 TTLSVPVIVLNSAD
-1334 DTGIQGDNMTNSTQ
+1334 DTGVQGDNMTNSTQ

-1377 ATKGTGGWTFTPPTS
+1377 ATKGVGGWSFTPTGA

-1417 TVTVDTQIAINNI
+1417 TVTVDTQIAINSI
-1430 ELVNDSGIPDDNLTN
+1430 ELVNDSGIPNDNLTN

-1474 ATQSATPGVWDYI
+1474 ATQNATPGGWDYI

-1501 EATDEAGNKAT
+1501 EATDEAGNKTT

-1561 RVIVEVMH
+1561 RVTVEVMH

-1638 PGDNLTNEARPH
+1638 PGDNLTNESRPH

-1670 TWFDATQSATSG
+1670 TWFDATQSATPG

-1712 QKLDFTID
+1712 QKLDFIID
-1720 TILSEPTITLDSADD
+1720 TMLSEPTITLDSADD

-2012 APLTVTIDTQIT
+2012 APLTVTIDTQIA

-2033 SGIPDDNLTNNVRP
+2033 SGIPNDNLTNNVRP

-2104 AGNKTTQQL
+2104 AGNQTTQKL

-2135 TKGDHLTNVNKPTF
+2135 TKGDNLTNVNKPTF

-2326 IVLDSADDSGVHGD
+2326 IVLDSADDTGIQGD
-2340 NMTNHT
+2340 NMTNRT
-2346 QPTFALQHI
+2346 QPTFNLQHI

-2375 DATKDAGG
+2375 DATKGVGG
-2383 WTFTPT
+2383 WTFTPPT
-2389 GAWADGDYTL
+2389 SWGAGDYTL

-2444 NVRPHFQVTV
+2444 NVRPQFQVKV
-2454 PTDVNVVRLS
+2454 PTDVN
-2464 IDGGKT
+2464 
-2470 WFNATQSAT
+2470 
-2479 PGVWDY
+2479 
-2485 IWPDDVADGGY
+2485 
-2496 TLTVEATDEAGN
+2496 E
-2508 KATQTLDFTIDTTL
+2508 
-2522 SVPTLSLDSAD
+2522 
-2533 DSGIAGDNITNVKTP
+2533 
-2548 GFTLNNIDT
+2548 
-2557 DVSRVIVEV
+2557 
-2566 MHNGIKQEVPL
+2566 
-2577 VQTGGQWRF
+2577 
-2586 APTSDWADGD
+2586 
-2596 YILTVKV
+2596 
-2603 EDRAGNVKQSAPL
+2603 
-2616 TVTVDTHIAID
+2616 
-2627 RIELVND
+2627 
-2634 SGIPGD
+2634 
-2640 NLTNEARP
+2640 
-2648 HFQVTVPADVNGVRL
+2648 
-2663 SIDGGKTWFD
+2663 
-2673 ATQSATSGVWDYTWL
+2673 
-2688 TNVAN
+2688 
-2693 GPHTLMVEAS
+2693 
-2703 DKAGNKTTQ
+2703 
-2712 KLDFTIDTILSEP
+2712 
-2725 TITLDSADDSA
+2725 
-2736 AGDNIT
+2736 
-2742 NVKMPGFTL
+2742 
-2751 GNIDADVTKVVV
+2751 
-2763 TVAHDGKNQQIEL
+2763 
-2776 IKNGGVWR
+2776 
-2784 FTPGAAWTDGD
+2784 
-2795 YTLTVKVED
+2795 
-2804 KAGNTN
+2804 
-2810 YSAPLTV
+2810 
-2817 TIDTQTSIDRIELLN
+2817 
-2832 DTGIVGDNL
+2832 
-2841 TNEARPQF
+2841 
-2849 HITVPT
+2849 
-2855 DVNSVQLSL
+2855 
-2864 DGGINW
+2864 
-2870 VNATLTSDGVWEY
+2870 
-2883 IWPTDL
+2883 
-2889 VENTY
+2889 
-2894 TLTVKATDVAGNT
+2894 
-2907 ATETLNFIIDTTLS
+2907 
-2921 TPTITLDSADDSGTA
+2921 
-2936 NDNKTNVKTPGFI
+2936 
-2949 IGGIDSDVT
+2949 
-2958 QVVVQVMR
+2958 
-2966 DGHSEEVELTQ
+2966 
-2977 TNGQWRFVPGSA
+2977 
-2989 WTDGDY
+2989 
-2995 TLTVTVKDEAGNI
+2995 
-3008 RHSAPLTVTI
+3008 
-3018 DTQITIDHIE
+3018 
-3028 LVNDSGIPD
+3028 
-3037 DNLTNNVRPHFQ
+3037 
-3049 VTVPTDVNVVRL
+3049 VRL

-3097 VEATDKAGNK
+3097 VEATDKAGNQ
-3107 TTQQL
+3107 TTQKL

-3132 SGTKGDN
+3132 SGIKGDN
-3139 LTNVNKPTFLLG
+3139 LTSANKPTFLLG

-3163 VQHGGTKEVLTA
+3163 VQHGSTKEVLTA

-3204 DAGNVKYSA
+3204 EAGNVKYSA

-3324 IAMDSRDDTGAIGDH
+3324 ITMDSRDDTGAIGDH

-3349 IGNIDA
+3349 IGNIDS
-3355 DAHSVILRI
+3355 DAQSVILRI

-3404 AGNVRQSTPLVVT
+3404 AGNVRQSTPLIVT

-3464 GGANWVSATQG
+3464 GGANWVSAAQG

-3490 GKHTLTVMVTDR
+3490 GKHILTVMVTDR

-3624 RIELVNDSGV
+3624 HIELVNDSGV

-3652 DDVEKVLLSIDGGTT
+3652 DDVEKVLLSINGGTT

-3694 LTVEVTDGAGNKMT
+3694 LIVEVTDGAGNKMT
-3708 ETLNFTIDIT
+3708 GTLDFTIDIT

-3849 FDIHQV
+3849 FDIRQV

-3912 SAPFEVRIDTT
+3912 SAPLEVRIDTT

-3951 IDVPGDVVQVRVT
+3951 IDVPGDVIQVRVT

-4187 PDGQHTLLVDVTDIA
+4187 PDGKHTLLVDVTDIA
-4202 GNVAQETLQFTIDT
+4202 GNVAQETMQFTIDT

-4297 DIAGNTKTSAELR
+4297 DIAGNTKTSAELQ

-4531 TSVTTP
+4531 TSVTKP

-4558 SYSVTANGNNLWEFQ
+4558 SYPVTANGNNLWEFQ

-4615 EPASDTGNSNSD
+4615 EPASDTGSSNSD

-4662 QTITVGA
+4662 HTITVGA

-4723 DDQHE
+4723 DDQYE

-4733 PEFKGFAEAFSTI
+4733 PEFKGLAEAFSTI

-4833 TLIGS
+4833 TLVGN
-4838 TLPNTIV
+4838 TLPNAIV

-4970 YELTFKVEDV
+4970 YVLTFKVEDV

-5080 SQQKEILI
+5080 SQQKDILI

-5301 ITNHNKPVLVGT
+5301 ITSHNKPVLVGT

-5383 NPAMVAGS
+5383 NPVMMAGS

-5404 TRPTFSIFGEM
+5404 TRPAFSIYGEM

-5534 VWVNEKGH
+5534 VWVNDKGH

-5581 HIKVF
+5581 HIQVF

-5597 KTEWWSNSDLITMR
+5597 KTDWWSNSSTITMR
-5611 GTGEIGATVSLIV
+5611 GMGEIGATVSLIV

-5632 VVAATGRWELSTDKL
+5632 VVAANGQWELSTDQL
-5647 PEGTYDISLVIE
+5647 PEGKYDITLSIE
-5659 DSAGNRWEDV
+5659 DNAGNRKEEV
-5669 REIFIDRT
+5669 HEIFIDRT

-5697 GTAEAKSQLIITDSE
+5697 GTAEAKSQLIITDSN

-5749 SDDVPLDIMKEVPVI
+5749 SDDVPLDIMKETPVI

-5772 GTVGDNITRDKQ
+5772 GTVGDNITRDNQ

-5867 GEDNG
+5867 GEGNG
-5872 ASDSDNVTNHT
+5872 ASDSDNVTNHNHT

-5928 WNDGNYTLSVTV
+5928 WNDGTYTLSVTV
-5940 VDRAGNSQ
+5940 VDRAGNSL
-5948 QSASLAVTVDST
+5948 QSASLEVTVDST

-5968 HDDASDDATATAVTP
+5968 HDDASDDATPTAVTP

-5996 LRTEPSAAE
+5996 LRTVPSAAE

-6010 VTAYSITLL
+6010 ETAYSITLL

-6045 VNVSIMFE
+6045 VNVSVMFE

-6080 MDVKFIDKDNDFLI
+6080 MDVKFLDKDDDFLI

-6107 IVNAMNVRGKTEDD
+6107 IVNAMNARGKTEDD

-6131 GHNNNGAIDVFAVN
+6131 GHNNNGAIEVFAVN

>member
-122 DDAENAKKEADKA
+122 DEAENAKKEADKA

-149 LNEAFEVQNSSKQI
+149 LNEAFEVQNSSKQM
-163 EEMLQNFLADNVAKD
+163 EEMLQEFLADNVAKD

-448 KNDNITNSTLPT
+448 KNDSITNSTLPT

-535 AEIETTNDSGIV
+535 AEIETTDDSGIV

-590 TFNFTSDSVEGINN
+590 TFNFTSDSVEGVNN

-623 VIDTIAP
+623 VIDTVAP
-630 VPPTVSLEDYVVLP
+630 VPPTVSLEDFVVLP

-1034 SGISD
+1034 SGIAD

-1109 KANSAIFDFTIDT
+1109 KANSAVFDFTIDT

-1188 IPGNTWADGSYTL
+1188 TPGNTWADGSYTL

-1377 ATKGTGGWTFTPPTS
+1377 ATKGTGGWSFTPTGA

-1474 ATQSATPGVWDYI
+1474 ATQSATPGAWDYI

-1501 EATDEAGNKAT
+1501 EATDKAGNKTT
-1512 QTLDFTIDTTLSVPT
+1512 QELDFTIDTTLSVPT

-1561 RVIVEVMH
+1561 RVTVEVMH

-1670 TWFDATQSATSG
+1670 TWFDATQSATPG

-1712 QKLDFTID
+1712 QKLDFIID
-1720 TILSEPTITLDSADD
+1720 TMLSEPTITLDSADD

-2012 APLTVTIDTQIT
+2012 APLTVTIDTQIA

-2033 SGIPDDNLTNNVRP
+2033 SGIPDDNLTNEARP

-2104 AGNKTTQQL
+2104 AGNQTTQKL

-2125 IVLDNTDDSG
+2125 IVLDSTDDSG
-2135 TKGDHLTNVNKPTF
+2135 TKGDNLTNANKPTF

-2168 GTKEVLTATKDAT
+2168 STKEVLTATKDAT

-2218 TVDTQITIDVI
+2218 TVDTQITIDAI

-2326 IVLDSADDSGVHGD
+2326 IVLDSADDTGIQGD
-2340 NMTNHT
+2340 NMTNRT
-2346 QPTFALQHI
+2346 QPTFNLQHI

-2375 DATKDAGG
+2375 DATKGVGG
-2383 WTFTPT
+2383 WTFTPPT
-2389 GAWADGDYTL
+2389 SWGAGDYTL

-2444 NVRPHFQVTV
+2444 NVRPQFQVKV
-2454 PTDVNVVRLS
+2454 PTDVN
-2464 IDGGKT
+2464 
-2470 WFNATQSAT
+2470 
-2479 PGVWDY
+2479 
-2485 IWPDDVADGGY
+2485 
-2496 TLTVEATDEAGN
+2496 E
-2508 KATQTLDFTIDTTL
+2508 
-2522 SVPTLSLDSAD
+2522 
-2533 DSGIAGDNITNVKTP
+2533 
-2548 GFTLNNIDT
+2548 
-2557 DVSRVIVEV
+2557 
-2566 MHNGIKQEVPL
+2566 
-2577 VQTGGQWRF
+2577 
-2586 APTSDWADGD
+2586 
-2596 YILTVKV
+2596 
-2603 EDRAGNVKQSAPL
+2603 
-2616 TVTVDTHIAID
+2616 
-2627 RIELVND
+2627 
-2634 SGIPGD
+2634 
-2640 NLTNEARP
+2640 
-2648 HFQVTVPADVNGVRL
+2648 
-2663 SIDGGKTWFD
+2663 
-2673 ATQSATSGVWDYTWL
+2673 
-2688 TNVAN
+2688 
-2693 GPHTLMVEAS
+2693 
-2703 DKAGNKTTQ
+2703 
-2712 KLDFTIDTILSEP
+2712 
-2725 TITLDSADDSA
+2725 
-2736 AGDNIT
+2736 
-2742 NVKMPGFTL
+2742 
-2751 GNIDADVTKVVV
+2751 
-2763 TVAHDGKNQQIEL
+2763 
-2776 IKNGGVWR
+2776 
-2784 FTPGAAWTDGD
+2784 
-2795 YTLTVKVED
+2795 
-2804 KAGNTN
+2804 
-2810 YSAPLTV
+2810 
-2817 TIDTQTSIDRIELLN
+2817 
-2832 DTGIVGDNL
+2832 
-2841 TNEARPQF
+2841 
-2849 HITVPT
+2849 
-2855 DVNSVQLSL
+2855 
-2864 DGGINW
+2864 
-2870 VNATLTSDGVWEY
+2870 
-2883 IWPTDL
+2883 
-2889 VENTY
+2889 
-2894 TLTVKATDVAGNT
+2894 
-2907 ATETLNFIIDTTLS
+2907 
-2921 TPTITLDSADDSGTA
+2921 
-2936 NDNKTNVKTPGFI
+2936 
-2949 IGGIDSDVT
+2949 
-2958 QVVVQVMR
+2958 
-2966 DGHSEEVELTQ
+2966 
-2977 TNGQWRFVPGSA
+2977 
-2989 WTDGDY
+2989 
-2995 TLTVTVKDEAGNI
+2995 
-3008 RHSAPLTVTI
+3008 
-3018 DTQITIDHIE
+3018 
-3028 LVNDSGIPD
+3028 
-3037 DNLTNNVRPHFQ
+3037 
-3049 VTVPTDVNVVRL
+3049 VRL

-3097 VEATDKAGNK
+3097 VEATDKAGNQ
-3107 TTQQL
+3107 TTQKL

-3127 DNTDD
+3127 DSTDD

-3139 LTNVNKPTFLLG
+3139 LTNANKPTFLLG

-3163 VQHGGTKEVLTA
+3163 VQHGSTKEVLTA

-3204 DAGNVKYSA
+3204 EAGNVKYSA
-3213 PLTVTVDTQITIDV
+3213 PLTVTVDTQITIDA

-3324 IAMDSRDDTGAIGDH
+3324 ITMDSRDDTGAIGDH

-3349 IGNIDA
+3349 IGNIDS
-3355 DAHSVILRI
+3355 DAQSVILRI

-3404 AGNVRQSTPLVVT
+3404 AGNVRQSTPLIVT

-3464 GGANWVSATQG
+3464 GGANWVSAAQG

-3490 GKHTLTVMVTDR
+3490 GKHILTVMVTDR

-3624 RIELVNDSGV
+3624 HIELVNDSGV

-3694 LTVEVTDGAGNKMT
+3694 LIVEVTDGAGNKMT
-3708 ETLNFTIDIT
+3708 GTLDFTIDIT

-3741 SVTQPVFVL
+3741 SVTQPIFVL

-3849 FDIHQV
+3849 FDIRQV

-3951 IDVPGDVVQVRVT
+3951 IDVPGDVIQVRVT

-4003 EAGNIANKDL
+4003 QAGNIANKDL

-4187 PDGQHTLLVDVTDIA
+4187 PDGKHTLLVDVTDIA

-4297 DIAGNTKTSAELR
+4297 DIAGNTKTSAELQ

-4531 TSVTTP
+4531 TSVTKP

-4558 SYSVTANGNNLWEFQ
+4558 SYPVTANGNNLWEFQ

-4615 EPASDTGNSNSD
+4615 EPASDTGSSNSD

-4662 QTITVGA
+4662 HTITVGA

-4723 DDQHE
+4723 DDQYE

-4733 PEFKGFAEAFSTI
+4733 PEFKGLAEAFSTI

-4833 TLIGS
+4833 TLVGN
-4838 TLPNTIV
+4838 TLPNAIV

-4970 YELTFKVEDV
+4970 YVLTFKVEDV

-5080 SQQKEILI
+5080 SQQKDILI

-5301 ITNHNKPVLVGT
+5301 ITSHNKPVLVGT

-5383 NPAMVAGS
+5383 NPVMMAGS

-5404 TRPTFSIFGEM
+5404 TRPAFSIYGEM

-5534 VWVNEKGH
+5534 VWVNDKGH

-5581 HIKVF
+5581 HIQVF

-5597 KTEWWSNSDLITMR
+5597 KTDWWSNSSTITMR
-5611 GTGEIGATVSLIV
+5611 GMGEIGATVSLIV

-5632 VVAATGRWELSTDKL
+5632 VVAANGQWELSTDQL
-5647 PEGTYDISLVIE
+5647 PEGKYDITLSIE
-5659 DSAGNRWEDV
+5659 DNAGNRKEEV
-5669 REIFIDRT
+5669 HEIFIDRT

-5697 GTAEAKSQLIITDSE
+5697 GTAEAKSQLIITDSN

-5749 SDDVPLDIMKEVPVI
+5749 SDDVPLDIMKETPVI

-5772 GTVGDNITRDKQ
+5772 GTVGDNITRDNQ

-5867 GEDNG
+5867 GEGNG
-5872 ASDSDNVTNHT
+5872 ASDSDNVTNHNHT

-5928 WNDGNYTLSVTV
+5928 WNDGTYTLSVTV
-5940 VDRAGNSQ
+5940 VDRAGNSL
-5948 QSASLAVTVDST
+5948 QSASLEVTVDST

-5996 LRTEPSAAE
+5996 LRTVPSAAE

-6010 VTAYSITLL
+6010 ETAYSITLL

-6045 VNVSIMFE
+6045 VNVSVMFE

-6080 MDVKFIDKDNDFLI
+6080 MDVKFIDKDDDFLI

-6107 IVNAMNVRGKTEDD
+6107 IVNAMNARGKTEDD

>member
-37 MNITTPRGSVI
+37 MNITTPHGSVI

-122 DDAENAKKEADKA
+122 DEAENAKKEADKA

-448 KNDNITNSTLPT
+448 KNDSITNSTLPT

-535 AEIETTNDSGIV
+535 AEIETTDDSGIV

-590 TFNFTSDSVEGINN
+590 TFNFTSDSVEGVNN

-623 VIDTIAP
+623 VIDTVAP
-630 VPPTVSLEDYVVLP
+630 VPPTVSLEDFVVLP

-1062 QVWDAMSDT
+1062 QVWDAASDT

-1109 KANSAIFDFTIDT
+1109 KANSAVFDFTIDT

-1188 IPGNTWADGSYTL
+1188 TPGNTWADGSYTL

-1320 TTLSVPVIVLDSAD
+1320 TTLSVPVIVLNSAD
-1334 DTGIQGDNMTNSTQ
+1334 DTGVQGDNMTNSTQ

-1377 ATKGTGGWTFTPPTS
+1377 ATKGVGGWSFTPTGA

-1430 ELVNDSGIPDDNLTN
+1430 ELVNDSGIPNDNLTN

-1474 ATQSATPGVWDYI
+1474 ATQNATPGVWDYI

-1501 EATDEAGNKAT
+1501 EATDEAGNKTT

-1561 RVIVEVMH
+1561 RVTVEVMH

-1712 QKLDFTID
+1712 QKLDFIID
-1720 TILSEPTITLDSADD
+1720 TMLSEPTITLDSADD

-1874 TLTSD
+1874 TLTPD

-2012 APLTVTIDTQIT
+2012 APLTVTIDTQIA

-2104 AGNKTTQQL
+2104 AGNQTTQKL

-2125 IVLDNTDDSG
+2125 IVLDSTDDSG
-2135 TKGDHLTNVNKPTF
+2135 TKGDNLTNVNKPTF

-2218 TVDTQITIDVI
+2218 TVDTQITIDAI

-2326 IVLDSADDSGVHGD
+2326 IVLDSADDTGIQGD
-2340 NMTNHT
+2340 NMTNRT
-2346 QPTFALQHI
+2346 QPTFNLQHI

-2375 DATKDAGG
+2375 DATKGVGG
-2383 WTFTPT
+2383 WTFTPPT
-2389 GAWADGDYTL
+2389 SWGVGDYTL

-2444 NVRPHFQVTV
+2444 NVRPQFQVKV
-2454 PTDVNVVRLS
+2454 PTDVN
-2464 IDGGKT
+2464 
-2470 WFNATQSAT
+2470 
-2479 PGVWDY
+2479 
-2485 IWPDDVADGGY
+2485 
-2496 TLTVEATDEAGN
+2496 E
-2508 KATQTLDFTIDTTL
+2508 
-2522 SVPTLSLDSAD
+2522 
-2533 DSGIAGDNITNVKTP
+2533 
-2548 GFTLNNIDT
+2548 
-2557 DVSRVIVEV
+2557 
-2566 MHNGIKQEVPL
+2566 
-2577 VQTGGQWRF
+2577 
-2586 APTSDWADGD
+2586 
-2596 YILTVKV
+2596 
-2603 EDRAGNVKQSAPL
+2603 
-2616 TVTVDTHIAID
+2616 
-2627 RIELVND
+2627 
-2634 SGIPGD
+2634 
-2640 NLTNEARP
+2640 
-2648 HFQVTVPADVNGVRL
+2648 
-2663 SIDGGKTWFD
+2663 
-2673 ATQSATSGVWDYTWL
+2673 
-2688 TNVAN
+2688 
-2693 GPHTLMVEAS
+2693 
-2703 DKAGNKTTQ
+2703 
-2712 KLDFTIDTILSEP
+2712 
-2725 TITLDSADDSA
+2725 
-2736 AGDNIT
+2736 
-2742 NVKMPGFTL
+2742 
-2751 GNIDADVTKVVV
+2751 
-2763 TVAHDGKNQQIEL
+2763 
-2776 IKNGGVWR
+2776 
-2784 FTPGAAWTDGD
+2784 
-2795 YTLTVKVED
+2795 
-2804 KAGNTN
+2804 
-2810 YSAPLTV
+2810 
-2817 TIDTQTSIDRIELLN
+2817 
-2832 DTGIVGDNL
+2832 
-2841 TNEARPQF
+2841 
-2849 HITVPT
+2849 
-2855 DVNSVQLSL
+2855 
-2864 DGGINW
+2864 
-2870 VNATLTSDGVWEY
+2870 
-2883 IWPTDL
+2883 
-2889 VENTY
+2889 
-2894 TLTVKATDVAGNT
+2894 
-2907 ATETLNFIIDTTLS
+2907 
-2921 TPTITLDSADDSGTA
+2921 
-2936 NDNKTNVKTPGFI
+2936 
-2949 IGGIDSDVT
+2949 
-2958 QVVVQVMR
+2958 
-2966 DGHSEEVELTQ
+2966 
-2977 TNGQWRFVPGSA
+2977 
-2989 WTDGDY
+2989 
-2995 TLTVTVKDEAGNI
+2995 
-3008 RHSAPLTVTI
+3008 
-3018 DTQITIDHIE
+3018 
-3028 LVNDSGIPD
+3028 
-3037 DNLTNNVRPHFQ
+3037 
-3049 VTVPTDVNVVRL
+3049 VRL

-3074 SATPGVWDYTWLA
+3074 SATPGVWDYTWLV

-3097 VEATDKAGNK
+3097 VEATDKAGNQ
-3107 TTQQL
+3107 TTQKL

-3127 DNTDD
+3127 DSTDD

-3139 LTNVNKPTFLLG
+3139 LTNANKPTFLLG

-3163 VQHGGTKEVLTA
+3163 VQHGSTKEVLTA

-3204 DAGNVKYSA
+3204 EAGNVKYSA

-3324 IAMDSRDDTGAIGDH
+3324 ITMDSRDDTGAIGDH

-3355 DAHSVILRI
+3355 DAQSVILRI

-3404 AGNVRQSTPLVVT
+3404 AGNVRQSTPLIVT

-3464 GGANWVSATQG
+3464 GGANWVSAAQG

-3624 RIELVNDSGV
+3624 HIELVNDSGV
-3634 PGDNVTKHVRP
+3634 PGDNITKHVRP

-3694 LTVEVTDGAGNKMT
+3694 LIVEVTDGAGNKMT
-3708 ETLNFTIDIT
+3708 GTLDFTIDIT

-3849 FDIHQV
+3849 FDIRQV

-3912 SAPFEVRIDTT
+3912 SAPLEVRIDTT

-3951 IDVPGDVVQVRVT
+3951 IDVPGDVIQVRVT

-4187 PDGQHTLLVDVTDIA
+4187 PDGKHTLLVDVTDIA

-4297 DIAGNTKTSAELR
+4297 DIAGNTKTSAELQ

-4380 SALPDGHYTLHVQA
+4380 SALSDGHYTLHVQA

-4517 LDADDTG
+4517 LDEDDTG

-4531 TSVTTP
+4531 TSVTKP

-4558 SYSVTANGNNLWEFQ
+4558 SYPVTANGNNLWEFQ

-4615 EPASDTGNSNSD
+4615 EPASDTGSSNSD

-4662 QTITVGA
+4662 HTITVGA

-4723 DDQHE
+4723 DDQYE

-4733 PEFKGFAEAFSTI
+4733 PEFKGLAEAFSTI

-4833 TLIGS
+4833 TLVGN
-4838 TLPNTIV
+4838 TLPNAIV

-4970 YELTFKVEDV
+4970 YVLTFKVEDV

-5080 SQQKEILI
+5080 SQQKDILI

-5301 ITNHNKPVLVGT
+5301 ITSHNKPVLVGT

-5383 NPAMVAGS
+5383 NPVMMAGS

-5404 TRPTFSIFGEM
+5404 TRPAFSIYGEM

-5534 VWVNEKGH
+5534 VWVNDKGH

-5581 HIKVF
+5581 HIQVF

-5597 KTEWWSNSDLITMR
+5597 KTDWWSNSSTITMR
-5611 GTGEIGATVSLIV
+5611 GMGEIGATVSLIV

-5632 VVAATGRWELSTDKL
+5632 VVAANGQWALSTDQL
-5647 PEGTYDISLVIE
+5647 PEGKYDITLSIE
-5659 DSAGNRWEDV
+5659 DNAGNRKEEV
-5669 REIFIDRT
+5669 HEIFIDRT

-5697 GTAEAKSQLIITDSE
+5697 GTAEAKSQLIITDSN

-5749 SDDVPLDIMKEVPVI
+5749 SDDVPLDIMKETPVI

-5772 GTVGDNITRDKQ
+5772 GTVGDNITRDNQ

-5867 GEDNG
+5867 GEGNG
-5872 ASDSDNVTNHT
+5872 ASDSDNVTNHNHT

-5928 WNDGNYTLSVTV
+5928 WNDGTYTLSVTV
-5940 VDRAGNSQ
+5940 VDRAGNSL
-5948 QSASLAVTVDST
+5948 QSASLEVTVDST

-5968 HDDASDDATATAVTP
+5968 HDDASDDATPTAVTP

-5996 LRTEPSAAE
+5996 LRTVPSAAE

-6010 VTAYSITLL
+6010 ETAYSITLL

-6045 VNVSIMFE
+6045 VNVSVMFE

-6080 MDVKFIDKDNDFLI
+6080 MDVKFLDKDDDFLI

-6107 IVNAMNVRGKTEDD
+6107 IVNAMNARGKTEDD

-6131 GHNNNGAIDVFAVN
+6131 GHNNNGAIEVFAVN

>member
-37 MNITTPRGSVI
+37 MNITTPHGSVI

-122 DDAENAKKEADKA
+122 DEAENAKKEADKA

-186 SQQNTQA
+186 SQQNTQV

-623 VIDTIAP
+623 VIDTVAP
-630 VPPTVSLEDYVVLP
+630 VPPTVSLEDFVVLP

-1062 QVWDAMSDT
+1062 QVWDAASDT

-1109 KANSAIFDFTIDT
+1109 KANSAVFDFTIDT

-1188 IPGNTWADGSYTL
+1188 TPGNTWADGSYTL

-1320 TTLSVPVIVLDSAD
+1320 TTLSVPVIVLNSAD
-1334 DTGIQGDNMTNSTQ
+1334 DTGVQGDNMTNSTQ

-1377 ATKGTGGWTFTPPTS
+1377 ATKGTGGWSFTPTGA

-1430 ELVNDSGIPDDNLTN
+1430 ELVNDSGIPNDNLTN

-1474 ATQSATPGVWDYI
+1474 ATQNATPGVWDYI

-1501 EATDEAGNKAT
+1501 EATDEAGNKTT

-1551 TLNNIDTDVS
+1551 TLNNIDTDAS
-1561 RVIVEVMH
+1561 RVTVEVMH

-1712 QKLDFTID
+1712 QKLDFIID
-1720 TILSEPTITLDSADD
+1720 TMLSEPTITLDSADD

-2012 APLTVTIDTQIT
+2012 APLTVTIDTQIA

-2033 SGIPDDNLTNNVRP
+2033 SGIPNDNLTNNVRP

-2113 DFIIDTLLSEPT
+2113 DFIIDTMLSEPT

-2135 TKGDHLTNVNKPTF
+2135 TKGDNLTNVNKPTF

-2218 TVDTQITIDVI
+2218 TVDTQITIDAI

-2326 IVLDSADDSGVHGD
+2326 IVLDSADDTGIQGD
-2340 NMTNHT
+2340 NMTNRT
-2346 QPTFALQHI
+2346 QPTFNLQHI

-2375 DATKDAGG
+2375 DATKGVGG
-2383 WTFTPT
+2383 WTFTPPT
-2389 GAWADGDYTL
+2389 SWGAGDYTL

-2444 NVRPHFQVTV
+2444 NVRPQFQVKV
-2454 PTDVNVVRLS
+2454 PTDVN
-2464 IDGGKT
+2464 
-2470 WFNATQSAT
+2470 
-2479 PGVWDY
+2479 
-2485 IWPDDVADGGY
+2485 
-2496 TLTVEATDEAGN
+2496 E
-2508 KATQTLDFTIDTTL
+2508 
-2522 SVPTLSLDSAD
+2522 
-2533 DSGIAGDNITNVKTP
+2533 
-2548 GFTLNNIDT
+2548 
-2557 DVSRVIVEV
+2557 
-2566 MHNGIKQEVPL
+2566 
-2577 VQTGGQWRF
+2577 
-2586 APTSDWADGD
+2586 
-2596 YILTVKV
+2596 
-2603 EDRAGNVKQSAPL
+2603 
-2616 TVTVDTHIAID
+2616 
-2627 RIELVND
+2627 
-2634 SGIPGD
+2634 
-2640 NLTNEARP
+2640 
-2648 HFQVTVPADVNGVRL
+2648 
-2663 SIDGGKTWFD
+2663 
-2673 ATQSATSGVWDYTWL
+2673 
-2688 TNVAN
+2688 
-2693 GPHTLMVEAS
+2693 
-2703 DKAGNKTTQ
+2703 
-2712 KLDFTIDTILSEP
+2712 
-2725 TITLDSADDSA
+2725 
-2736 AGDNIT
+2736 
-2742 NVKMPGFTL
+2742 
-2751 GNIDADVTKVVV
+2751 
-2763 TVAHDGKNQQIEL
+2763 
-2776 IKNGGVWR
+2776 
-2784 FTPGAAWTDGD
+2784 
-2795 YTLTVKVED
+2795 
-2804 KAGNTN
+2804 
-2810 YSAPLTV
+2810 
-2817 TIDTQTSIDRIELLN
+2817 
-2832 DTGIVGDNL
+2832 
-2841 TNEARPQF
+2841 
-2849 HITVPT
+2849 
-2855 DVNSVQLSL
+2855 
-2864 DGGINW
+2864 
-2870 VNATLTSDGVWEY
+2870 
-2883 IWPTDL
+2883 
-2889 VENTY
+2889 
-2894 TLTVKATDVAGNT
+2894 
-2907 ATETLNFIIDTTLS
+2907 
-2921 TPTITLDSADDSGTA
+2921 
-2936 NDNKTNVKTPGFI
+2936 
-2949 IGGIDSDVT
+2949 
-2958 QVVVQVMR
+2958 
-2966 DGHSEEVELTQ
+2966 
-2977 TNGQWRFVPGSA
+2977 
-2989 WTDGDY
+2989 
-2995 TLTVTVKDEAGNI
+2995 
-3008 RHSAPLTVTI
+3008 
-3018 DTQITIDHIE
+3018 
-3028 LVNDSGIPD
+3028 
-3037 DNLTNNVRPHFQ
+3037 
-3049 VTVPTDVNVVRL
+3049 VRL

-3097 VEATDKAGNK
+3097 VEATDKAGNQ
-3107 TTQQL
+3107 TTQKL

-3127 DNTDD
+3127 DSTDD

-3139 LTNVNKPTFLLG
+3139 LTNANKPTFLLG

-3163 VQHGGTKEVLTA
+3163 VQHGSTKEVLTA

-3204 DAGNVKYSA
+3204 EAGNVKYSA

-3324 IAMDSRDDTGAIGDH
+3324 ITMDSRDDTGAIGDH

-3349 IGNIDA
+3349 IGNIDS
-3355 DAHSVILRI
+3355 DAQSVILRI

-3404 AGNVRQSTPLVVT
+3404 AGNVRQSTPLIVT

-3464 GGANWVSATQG
+3464 GGANWVSAAQG

-3624 RIELVNDSGV
+3624 HIELVNDSGV
-3634 PGDNVTKHVRP
+3634 PGDNITKHVRP

-3694 LTVEVTDGAGNKMT
+3694 LIVEVTDGAGNKMT
-3708 ETLNFTIDIT
+3708 GTLDFTIDIT

-3849 FDIHQV
+3849 FDIRQV

-3912 SAPFEVRIDTT
+3912 SAPLEVRIDTT

-3951 IDVPGDVVQVRVT
+3951 IDVPGDVIQVRVT

-4187 PDGQHTLLVDVTDIA
+4187 PDGKHTLLVDVTDIA

-4297 DIAGNTKTSAELR
+4297 DIAGNTKTSAELQ

-4531 TSVTTP
+4531 TSVTKP

-4558 SYSVTANGNNLWEFQ
+4558 SYPVTANGNNLWEFQ

-4615 EPASDTGNSNSD
+4615 EPASDTGSSNSD

-4662 QTITVGA
+4662 HTITVGA

-4723 DDQHE
+4723 DDQYE

-4733 PEFKGFAEAFSTI
+4733 PEFKGLAEAFSTI

-4833 TLIGS
+4833 TLVGN
-4838 TLPNTIV
+4838 TLPNAIV

-4970 YELTFKVEDV
+4970 YVLTFKVEDV

-5080 SQQKEILI
+5080 SQQKDILI

-5301 ITNHNKPVLVGT
+5301 ITSHNKPVLVGT

-5383 NPAMVAGS
+5383 NPVMMAGS

-5404 TRPTFSIFGEM
+5404 TRPAFSIYGEM

-5534 VWVNEKGH
+5534 VWVNDKGH

-5581 HIKVF
+5581 HIQVF

-5597 KTEWWSNSDLITMR
+5597 KTDWWSNSSTITMR
-5611 GTGEIGATVSLIV
+5611 GMGEIGATVSLIV

-5632 VVAATGRWELSTDKL
+5632 VVAANGQWELSTDQL
-5647 PEGTYDISLVIE
+5647 PEGKYDITLSIE
-5659 DSAGNRWEDV
+5659 DNAGNRKEEV
-5669 REIFIDRT
+5669 HEIFIDRT

-5697 GTAEAKSQLIITDSE
+5697 GTAEAKSQLIITDSN

-5749 SDDVPLDIMKEVPVI
+5749 SDDVPLDIMKETPVI

-5772 GTVGDNITRDKQ
+5772 GTVGDNITRDNQ

-5867 GEDNG
+5867 GEGNG
-5872 ASDSDNVTNHT
+5872 ASDSDNVTNHNHT

-5928 WNDGNYTLSVTV
+5928 WNDGTYTLSVTV
-5940 VDRAGNSQ
+5940 VDRAGNSL
-5948 QSASLAVTVDST
+5948 QSASLEVTVDST

-5968 HDDASDDATATAVTP
+5968 HDDASDDATPTAVTP

-5996 LRTEPSAAE
+5996 LRTVPSAAE

-6010 VTAYSITLL
+6010 ETAYSITLL

-6045 VNVSIMFE
+6045 VNVSVMFE

-6080 MDVKFIDKDNDFLI
+6080 MDVKFLDKDDDFLI

-6107 IVNAMNVRGKTEDD
+6107 IVNAMNARGKTEDD

-6131 GHNNNGAIDVFAVN
+6131 GHNNNGAIEVFAVN

>member
-149 LNEAFEVQNSSKQI
+149 LNEAFEVQNSSKQM
-163 EEMLQNFLADNVAKD
+163 EEMLQEFLADNVAKD

-395 FKDNELS
+395 FRDNELS

-427 TDTIAPEKPT
+427 TDTIPPEKPT
-437 IELDDSSDSGI
+437 IELDDNSDSGI

-535 AEIETTNDSGIV
+535 AEIETTDDSGIV

-630 VPPTVSLEDYVVLP
+630 LPPTVSLEDYVVLP

-722 IQTEVVPPKAELDAS
+722 IQTEVVSPKAELDAS

-950 TGTAAPYSTVKLYI
+950 TGTAAPYSTVKLYV

-1034 SGISD
+1034 SGIAD

-1109 KANSAIFDFTIDT
+1109 KANSAVFDFTIDT

-1188 IPGNTWADGSYTL
+1188 TPGNTWADGSYTL

-1208 AGNTNYSAPLT
+1208 AGNTSYSAPLT

-1320 TTLSVPVIVLDSAD
+1320 TTLSVPVIVLNSAD
-1334 DTGIQGDNMTNSTQ
+1334 DTGVQGDNMTNRTQ

-1377 ATKGTGGWTFTPPTS
+1377 ATKGTGGWTFTPTAS
-1392 WADGDYTLSVSV
+1392 WTDGDYTLSVSV

-1430 ELVNDSGIPDDNLTN
+1430 ELVNDSGIPNDNLTN

-1467 GGKTWFN
+1467 GGKTWVT
-1474 ATQSATPGVWDYI
+1474 AAQKAAGVWEYI
-1487 WPDDVAD
+1487 WPDDVTD
-1494 GGYTLTV
+1494 GSHTLTV

-1539 GDNITNVKTPGF
+1539 GDNITSVKTPGF

-1638 PGDNLTNEARPH
+1638 PDDNLTNEARPH

-1699 MVEASDKAGNKTT
+1699 MVEATDKAGNKTT
-1712 QKLDFTID
+1712 QKLDFIID
-1720 TILSEPTITLDSADD
+1720 TLLSEPTITLDSADD

-2012 APLTVTIDTQIT
+2012 APLTVTIDTQIA

-2033 SGIPDDNLTNNVRP
+2033 SGIPNDNLTNNVRP

-2104 AGNKTTQQL
+2104 AGNKTTQKL

-2125 IVLDNTDDSG
+2125 IVLDSTDDSG
-2135 TKGDHLTNVNKPTF
+2135 TKGDNLTNVNKPTF

-2204 DEAGNEKHSASLTV
+2204 DDAGNVKYSASLTV

-2229 ELVNDNGIPGD
+2229 ELVNDSGTRGD
-2240 NMTNDAHPQFR
+2240 NLTNDANPHFR
-2251 VTVPGDVNEV
+2251 ITVPGDVNEV

-2276 SATPGVWNYTWPGTV
+2276 SVTPGVWNYTWPGTV

-2340 NMTNHT
+2340 NMTNRT
-2346 QPTFALQHI
+2346 QPTFALQQI

-2375 DATKDAGG
+2375 DATKGTGG

-2485 IWPDDVADGGY
+2485 
-2496 TLTVEATDEAGN
+2496 
-2508 KATQTLDFTIDTTL
+2508 
-2522 SVPTLSLDSAD
+2522 
-2533 DSGIAGDNITNVKTP
+2533 
-2548 GFTLNNIDT
+2548 
-2557 DVSRVIVEV
+2557 
-2566 MHNGIKQEVPL
+2566 
-2577 VQTGGQWRF
+2577 
-2586 APTSDWADGD
+2586 
-2596 YILTVKV
+2596 
-2603 EDRAGNVKQSAPL
+2603 
-2616 TVTVDTHIAID
+2616 
-2627 RIELVND
+2627 
-2634 SGIPGD
+2634 
-2640 NLTNEARP
+2640 
-2648 HFQVTVPADVNGVRL
+2648 
-2663 SIDGGKTWFD
+2663 
-2673 ATQSATSGVWDYTWL
+2673 
-2688 TNVAN
+2688 
-2693 GPHTLMVEAS
+2693 
-2703 DKAGNKTTQ
+2703 
-2712 KLDFTIDTILSEP
+2712 
-2725 TITLDSADDSA
+2725 
-2736 AGDNIT
+2736 
-2742 NVKMPGFTL
+2742 
-2751 GNIDADVTKVVV
+2751 
-2763 TVAHDGKNQQIEL
+2763 
-2776 IKNGGVWR
+2776 
-2784 FTPGAAWTDGD
+2784 
-2795 YTLTVKVED
+2795 
-2804 KAGNTN
+2804 
-2810 YSAPLTV
+2810 
-2817 TIDTQTSIDRIELLN
+2817 
-2832 DTGIVGDNL
+2832 
-2841 TNEARPQF
+2841 
-2849 HITVPT
+2849 
-2855 DVNSVQLSL
+2855 
-2864 DGGINW
+2864 
-2870 VNATLTSDGVWEY
+2870 
-2883 IWPTDL
+2883 
-2889 VENTY
+2889 
-2894 TLTVKATDVAGNT
+2894 
-2907 ATETLNFIIDTTLS
+2907 
-2921 TPTITLDSADDSGTA
+2921 
-2936 NDNKTNVKTPGFI
+2936 
-2949 IGGIDSDVT
+2949 
-2958 QVVVQVMR
+2958 
-2966 DGHSEEVELTQ
+2966 
-2977 TNGQWRFVPGSA
+2977 
-2989 WTDGDY
+2989 
-2995 TLTVTVKDEAGNI
+2995 
-3008 RHSAPLTVTI
+3008 
-3018 DTQITIDHIE
+3018 
-3028 LVNDSGIPD
+3028 
-3037 DNLTNNVRPHFQ
+3037 
-3049 VTVPTDVNVVRL
+3049 
-3061 SIDGGKTWFNATQ
+3061 
-3074 SATPGVWDYTWLA
+3074 TWLA

-3097 VEATDKAGNK
+3097 VEATDKAGNQ

-3151 NIDADARYVTVE
+3151 NIDVDARYVTVE
-3163 VQHGGTKEVLTA
+3163 VLHGGTKEVLTA

-3395 TLTVEVTDN
+3395 TLTVEVQDN
-3404 AGNVRQSTPLVVT
+3404 AGNVRQSTPLIVT

-3464 GGANWVSATQG
+3464 GGANWVSAAQG

-3490 GKHTLTVMVTDR
+3490 GKHILTVMVTDR

-3543 RPTFILQNIDSDVI
+3543 RPTFILQNIDSDAI

-4064 TIDGHDYNAT
+4064 TIDGHDYNAI

-4297 DIAGNTKTSAELR
+4297 DIAGNTKTSAELQ

-4366 ISKNAAGQWEFTAG
+4366 ISKNAAGQWQFTAG

-4504 TIDTIVSDPSIDL
+4504 TIDTVVSDPRIDL

-4531 TSVTTP
+4531 TSITKP

-4558 SYSVTANGNNLWEFQ
+4558 SYPVTANGNNLWEFQ

-4615 EPASDTGNSNSD
+4615 EPASDTGSSNSD

-4662 QTITVGA
+4662 HTITVGA

-4723 DDQHE
+4723 DDQYE

-4733 PEFKGFAEAFSTI
+4733 PEFKGLAEAFSTI

-4833 TLIGS
+4833 TLVGN
-4838 TLPNTIV
+4838 TLPNAIV

-4942 NGVEKAIAYTTGA
+4942 NGVEKAIAYTTGT

-5080 SQQKEILI
+5080 SQQKDILI

-5252 GTFNIHFSI
+5252 GKFNIHFSI

-5301 ITNHNKPVLVGT
+5301 ITSHNKPVLVGT

-5383 NPAMVAGS
+5383 NPVMMAGS

-5404 TRPTFSIFGEM
+5404 TRPAFSIFGEM

-5534 VWVNEKGH
+5534 VWVNDKGH

-5581 HIKVF
+5581 HIQVF

-5597 KTEWWSNSDLITMR
+5597 KTDWWSNSSTITMR
-5611 GTGEIGATVSLIV
+5611 GMGEIGATVSLIV

-5632 VVAATGRWELSTDKL
+5632 VVAANGQWELSTDQL
-5647 PEGTYDISLVIE
+5647 PEGKYDITLSIE
-5659 DSAGNRWEDV
+5659 DNAGNRKEEV
-5669 REIFIDRT
+5669 HEIFIDRT

-5697 GTAEAKSQLIITDSE
+5697 GTAEAKSQLIITDSN

-5749 SDDVPLDIMKEVPVI
+5749 SDDVSLDIMKETPVI

-5772 GTVGDNITRDKQ
+5772 GTAGDNITRDNQ

-5872 ASDSDNVTNHT
+5872 ASDSDNVTNHNHT

-5908 TDIYQATQGADGWT
+5908 TDTYQATQGADGWT

-5928 WNDGNYTLSVTV
+5928 WNDGTYTLSVTV
-5940 VDRAGNSQ
+5940 VDRAGNSL
-5948 QSASLAVTVDST
+5948 QSASLEVTVDST

-5968 HDDASDDATATAVTP
+5968 HDDASDDATPTAVTP

-5996 LRTEPSAAE
+5996 LRTVASAAE

-6010 VTAYSITLL
+6010 ETAYSITLL

-6045 VNVSIMFE
+6045 VNVSVMFE

-6080 MDVKFIDKDNDFLI
+6080 MDVKFIDKDDDFLI

-6107 IVNAMNVRGKTEDD
+6107 IVNAMNARGKTEDD

>member
-37 MNITTPRGSVI
+37 MNITTPHGSVI

-149 LNEAFEVQNSSKQI
+149 LNEAFEVQNSSKQM
-163 EEMLQNFLADNVAKD
+163 EEMLQEFLADNVAKD

-448 KNDNITNSTLPT
+448 KNDSITNSTLPT

-590 TFNFTSDSVEGINN
+590 TFKFTSDSVEGINN

-623 VIDTIAP
+623 VIDTVAP
-630 VPPTVSLEDYVVLP
+630 VPPTVSLEDFVVLP

-1034 SGISD
+1034 SGIAD

-1062 QVWDAMSDT
+1062 QVWDAVSDT

-1109 KANSAIFDFTIDT
+1109 KANSAVFDFTIDT

-1377 ATKGTGGWTFTPPTS
+1377 ATKGTGGWSFTPTGA

-1430 ELVNDSGIPDDNLTN
+1430 ELVNDSGIPNDNLTN

-1474 ATQSATPGVWDYI
+1474 ATQSATPGAWDYI

-1501 EATDEAGNKAT
+1501 EATDKAGNKTT
-1512 QTLDFTIDTTLSVPT
+1512 QELDFTIDTTLSVPT

-1638 PGDNLTNEARPH
+1638 PDDNLTNEARPH

-2012 APLTVTIDTQIT
+2012 APLTVTIDTQIA

-2033 SGIPDDNLTNNVRP
+2033 SGIPDDNLTNEARP
-2047 HFQVTVPTD
+2047 HFQVMVPTD

-2098 VEATDK
+2098 VEVTDK

-2113 DFIIDTLLSEPT
+2113 DFIIDTMLSEPT

-2135 TKGDHLTNVNKPTF
+2135 TKGDNLTNVNKPTF

-2218 TVDTQITIDVI
+2218 TVDTQITIDAI

-2326 IVLDSADDSGVHGD
+2326 IVLDSADDTGIQGD
-2340 NMTNHT
+2340 NMTNRT
-2346 QPTFALQHI
+2346 QPTFNLQHI

-2375 DATKDAGG
+2375 DATKGVGG
-2383 WTFTPT
+2383 WTFTPPT
-2389 GAWADGDYTL
+2389 SWGAGDYTL

-2444 NVRPHFQVTV
+2444 NVRPHFQVKV
-2454 PTDVNVVRLS
+2454 PTDVN
-2464 IDGGKT
+2464 
-2470 WFNATQSAT
+2470 
-2479 PGVWDY
+2479 
-2485 IWPDDVADGGY
+2485 
-2496 TLTVEATDEAGN
+2496 E
-2508 KATQTLDFTIDTTL
+2508 
-2522 SVPTLSLDSAD
+2522 
-2533 DSGIAGDNITNVKTP
+2533 
-2548 GFTLNNIDT
+2548 
-2557 DVSRVIVEV
+2557 
-2566 MHNGIKQEVPL
+2566 
-2577 VQTGGQWRF
+2577 
-2586 APTSDWADGD
+2586 
-2596 YILTVKV
+2596 
-2603 EDRAGNVKQSAPL
+2603 
-2616 TVTVDTHIAID
+2616 
-2627 RIELVND
+2627 
-2634 SGIPGD
+2634 
-2640 NLTNEARP
+2640 
-2648 HFQVTVPADVNGVRL
+2648 
-2663 SIDGGKTWFD
+2663 
-2673 ATQSATSGVWDYTWL
+2673 
-2688 TNVAN
+2688 
-2693 GPHTLMVEAS
+2693 
-2703 DKAGNKTTQ
+2703 
-2712 KLDFTIDTILSEP
+2712 
-2725 TITLDSADDSA
+2725 
-2736 AGDNIT
+2736 
-2742 NVKMPGFTL
+2742 
-2751 GNIDADVTKVVV
+2751 
-2763 TVAHDGKNQQIEL
+2763 
-2776 IKNGGVWR
+2776 
-2784 FTPGAAWTDGD
+2784 
-2795 YTLTVKVED
+2795 
-2804 KAGNTN
+2804 
-2810 YSAPLTV
+2810 
-2817 TIDTQTSIDRIELLN
+2817 
-2832 DTGIVGDNL
+2832 
-2841 TNEARPQF
+2841 
-2849 HITVPT
+2849 
-2855 DVNSVQLSL
+2855 
-2864 DGGINW
+2864 
-2870 VNATLTSDGVWEY
+2870 
-2883 IWPTDL
+2883 
-2889 VENTY
+2889 
-2894 TLTVKATDVAGNT
+2894 
-2907 ATETLNFIIDTTLS
+2907 
-2921 TPTITLDSADDSGTA
+2921 
-2936 NDNKTNVKTPGFI
+2936 
-2949 IGGIDSDVT
+2949 
-2958 QVVVQVMR
+2958 
-2966 DGHSEEVELTQ
+2966 
-2977 TNGQWRFVPGSA
+2977 
-2989 WTDGDY
+2989 
-2995 TLTVTVKDEAGNI
+2995 
-3008 RHSAPLTVTI
+3008 
-3018 DTQITIDHIE
+3018 
-3028 LVNDSGIPD
+3028 
-3037 DNLTNNVRPHFQ
+3037 
-3049 VTVPTDVNVVRL
+3049 VRL

-3097 VEATDKAGNK
+3097 VEATDKAGNQ
-3107 TTQQL
+3107 TTQKL

-3127 DNTDD
+3127 DSTDD

-3139 LTNVNKPTFLLG
+3139 LTNANKPTFILG

-3290 DGLHTLTVEA
+3290 DGLHTLTVEV

-3404 AGNVRQSTPLVVT
+3404 AGNVRQSTPLIVT

-3464 GGANWVSATQG
+3464 GGANWVSAAQG

-3624 RIELVNDSGV
+3624 HIELVNDSGV
-3634 PGDNVTKHVRP
+3634 PGDNITKHVRP

-3694 LTVEVTDGAGNKMT
+3694 LIVEVTDGAGNKMT
-3708 ETLNFTIDIT
+3708 GTLDFTIDIT

-3849 FDIHQV
+3849 FDIRQV

-4297 DIAGNTKTSAELR
+4297 DIAGNTKTSAELQ

-4531 TSVTTP
+4531 TSVTKP

-4558 SYSVTANGNNLWEFQ
+4558 SYPVTANGNNLWEFQ

-5080 SQQKEILI
+5080 SQQKDILI

-5301 ITNHNKPVLVGT
+5301 ITSHNKPVLVGT

-5383 NPAMVAGS
+5383 NPVMMAGS

-5404 TRPTFSIFGEM
+5404 TRPAFSIYGEM

-5467 KTLNFTIDTFNTTP
+5467 KTLNFTIDTLNTTP

-5534 VWVNEKGH
+5534 VWVNDKGH

-5581 HIKVF
+5581 HIQVF

-5597 KTEWWSNSDLITMR
+5597 KTDWWSNSSTITMR
-5611 GTGEIGATVSLIV
+5611 GMGEIGATVSLIV

-5632 VVAATGRWELSTDKL
+5632 VVAANGQWELSTDQL
-5647 PEGTYDISLVIE
+5647 PEGKYDITLSIE
-5659 DSAGNRWEDV
+5659 DNAGNRKEEV
-5669 REIFIDRT
+5669 HEIFIDRT

-5697 GTAEAKSQLIITDSE
+5697 GTAEAKSQLIITDSN

-5928 WNDGNYTLSVTV
+5928 WNDGTYTLSVTV

-5968 HDDASDDATATAVTP
+5968 RNDASDDATATAVTP

-5996 LRTEPSAAE
+5996 LRTVPSVAE

-6010 VTAYSITLL
+6010 ETAYSITLL

-6045 VNVSIMFE
+6045 VNVSVMFE

-6080 MDVKFIDKDNDFLI
+6080 MDVKFIDKDDDFLI

-6107 IVNAMNVRGKTEDD
+6107 IVNAMNARGKTEDD

>member
-243 LALAAESNSGSKDD
+243 LALATESNSGSKDD

-623 VIDTIAP
+623 VIDTVAP
-630 VPPTVSLEDYVVLP
+630 VPPTVSLEDFVVLP

-1034 SGISD
+1034 SGVSD

-1062 QVWDAMSDT
+1062 QVWDAASDT

-1109 KANSAIFDFTIDT
+1109 KANSAVFDFTIDT

-1208 AGNTNYSAPLT
+1208 AGNTSYSAPLT

-1377 ATKGTGGWTFTPPTS
+1377 ATKGTGGWSFTPTGA

-1430 ELVNDSGIPDDNLTN
+1430 ELVNDSGIPNDNLTN

-1474 ATQSATPGVWDYI
+1474 ATQSATPGAWDYI

-1501 EATDEAGNKAT
+1501 EATDKAGNKTT
-1512 QTLDFTIDTTLSVPT
+1512 QELDFTIDTTLSVPT

-2125 IVLDNTDDSG
+2125 IVLDSTDDSG
-2135 TKGDHLTNVNKPTF
+2135 TKGDNLTNVNKPTF

-2318 DTTLSTPV
+2318 DTTLSVPV
-2326 IVLDSADDSGVHGD
+2326 IVLNSADDTGVQGD
-2340 NMTNHT
+2340 NMTNST

-2375 DATKDAGG
+2375 DATKGTGG
-2383 WTFTPT
+2383 WSFTPT

-2444 NVRPHFQVTV
+2444 NVRPHFQVKV
-2454 PTDVNVVRLS
+2454 PMDVN
-2464 IDGGKT
+2464 
-2470 WFNATQSAT
+2470 
-2479 PGVWDY
+2479 
-2485 IWPDDVADGGY
+2485 
-2496 TLTVEATDEAGN
+2496 E
-2508 KATQTLDFTIDTTL
+2508 
-2522 SVPTLSLDSAD
+2522 
-2533 DSGIAGDNITNVKTP
+2533 
-2548 GFTLNNIDT
+2548 
-2557 DVSRVIVEV
+2557 
-2566 MHNGIKQEVPL
+2566 
-2577 VQTGGQWRF
+2577 
-2586 APTSDWADGD
+2586 
-2596 YILTVKV
+2596 
-2603 EDRAGNVKQSAPL
+2603 
-2616 TVTVDTHIAID
+2616 
-2627 RIELVND
+2627 
-2634 SGIPGD
+2634 
-2640 NLTNEARP
+2640 
-2648 HFQVTVPADVNGVRL
+2648 
-2663 SIDGGKTWFD
+2663 
-2673 ATQSATSGVWDYTWL
+2673 
-2688 TNVAN
+2688 
-2693 GPHTLMVEAS
+2693 
-2703 DKAGNKTTQ
+2703 
-2712 KLDFTIDTILSEP
+2712 
-2725 TITLDSADDSA
+2725 
-2736 AGDNIT
+2736 
-2742 NVKMPGFTL
+2742 
-2751 GNIDADVTKVVV
+2751 
-2763 TVAHDGKNQQIEL
+2763 
-2776 IKNGGVWR
+2776 
-2784 FTPGAAWTDGD
+2784 
-2795 YTLTVKVED
+2795 
-2804 KAGNTN
+2804 
-2810 YSAPLTV
+2810 
-2817 TIDTQTSIDRIELLN
+2817 
-2832 DTGIVGDNL
+2832 
-2841 TNEARPQF
+2841 
-2849 HITVPT
+2849 
-2855 DVNSVQLSL
+2855 
-2864 DGGINW
+2864 
-2870 VNATLTSDGVWEY
+2870 
-2883 IWPTDL
+2883 
-2889 VENTY
+2889 
-2894 TLTVKATDVAGNT
+2894 
-2907 ATETLNFIIDTTLS
+2907 
-2921 TPTITLDSADDSGTA
+2921 
-2936 NDNKTNVKTPGFI
+2936 
-2949 IGGIDSDVT
+2949 
-2958 QVVVQVMR
+2958 
-2966 DGHSEEVELTQ
+2966 
-2977 TNGQWRFVPGSA
+2977 
-2989 WTDGDY
+2989 
-2995 TLTVTVKDEAGNI
+2995 
-3008 RHSAPLTVTI
+3008 
-3018 DTQITIDHIE
+3018 
-3028 LVNDSGIPD
+3028 
-3037 DNLTNNVRPHFQ
+3037 
-3049 VTVPTDVNVVRL
+3049 VRL

-3097 VEATDKAGNK
+3097 VEATDKAGNQ
-3107 TTQQL
+3107 TTQKL

-3127 DNTDD
+3127 DSTDD

-3139 LTNVNKPTFLLG
+3139 LTNANKPTFILG

-3163 VQHGGTKEVLTA
+3163 VQYGGTKEVLTA

-3324 IAMDSRDDTGAIGDH
+3324 ITMDSRDDTGAIGDH

-3349 IGNIDA
+3349 IGNIDS
-3355 DAHSVILRI
+3355 DAQSVILRI

-3404 AGNVRQSTPLVVT
+3404 AGNVRQSTPLIVT

-3464 GGANWVSATQG
+3464 GGANWVSAAQG

-3624 RIELVNDSGV
+3624 HIELVNDSGV

-3718 LLTPTIELAPD
+3718 LMTPTIELAPD

-3849 FDIHQV
+3849 FDIRQV

-4531 TSVTTP
+4531 TSVTKP

-4558 SYSVTANGNNLWEFQ
+4558 SYPVTANGNNLWEFQ

-4833 TLIGS
+4833 TLVGN
-4838 TLPNTIV
+4838 TLPNAIV

-4970 YELTFKVEDV
+4970 YVLTFKVEDV

-5301 ITNHNKPVLVGT
+5301 ITSHNKPVLVGT

-5359 EDPAGNTAE
+5359 EDPADNTAE

-5383 NPAMVAGS
+5383 NPVMMAGS

-5404 TRPTFSIFGEM
+5404 TRPAFSIYGEM

-5467 KTLNFTIDTFNTTP
+5467 KTLNFTIDTLNTTP

-5534 VWVNEKGH
+5534 VWVNDKGH

-5581 HIKVF
+5581 HIQVF

-5597 KTEWWSNSDLITMR
+5597 KTDWWSNSSTITMR
-5611 GTGEIGATVSLIV
+5611 GMGEIGATVSLIV

-5632 VVAATGRWELSTDKL
+5632 VVAANGQWELSTDQL
-5647 PEGTYDISLVIE
+5647 PEGKYDITLSIE
-5659 DSAGNRWEDV
+5659 DNAGNRKEEV
-5669 REIFIDRT
+5669 HEIFIDRT

-5697 GTAEAKSQLIITDSE
+5697 GTAEAKSQLIITDSN

-5749 SDDVPLDIMKEVPVI
+5749 SDDVSLDIMKEVPVI

-5872 ASDSDNVTNHT
+5872 VSDSDNVTNHT

-5908 TDIYQATQGADGWT
+5908 TDTYQATQGADGWT

-5928 WNDGNYTLSVTV
+5928 WNDGTYTLSVTV

-5996 LRTEPSAAE
+5996 LRTVPSAAE

-6010 VTAYSITLL
+6010 ETAYSITLL

-6107 IVNAMNVRGKTEDD
+6107 IVNAMNARGKTEDD

-6131 GHNNNGAIDVFAVN
+6131 GHNNNGTIDVFAVN

>member
-37 MNITTPRGSVI
+37 MNITTPHGSVI

-535 AEIETTNDSGIV
+535 AEIETTDDSGIV

-590 TFNFTSDSVEGINN
+590 TFNFTSDSVEGVNN

-623 VIDTIAP
+623 VIDTVAP
-630 VPPTVSLEDYVVLP
+630 VPPTVSLEDFVVLP

-1034 SGISD
+1034 SGIAD

-1109 KANSAIFDFTIDT
+1109 KANSAVFDFTIDT

-1377 ATKGTGGWTFTPPTS
+1377 ATKGTGGWSFTPTGA

-1430 ELVNDSGIPDDNLTN
+1430 ELVNDSGIPNDNLTN

-1474 ATQSATPGVWDYI
+1474 ATQSATPGAWDYI

-1501 EATDEAGNKAT
+1501 EATDKAGNKTT
-1512 QTLDFTIDTTLSVPT
+1512 QELDFTIDTTLSVPT

-2125 IVLDNTDDSG
+2125 IVLDSTDDSG
-2135 TKGDHLTNVNKPTF
+2135 TKGDNLTNVNKPTF

-2318 DTTLSTPV
+2318 DTTLSVPV
-2326 IVLDSADDSGVHGD
+2326 IVLNSADDTGVQGD
-2340 NMTNHT
+2340 NMTNST

-2375 DATKDAGG
+2375 DATKGTGG
-2383 WTFTPT
+2383 WSFTPT

-2438 DDNLTN
+2438 NDNLTN
-2444 NVRPHFQVTV
+2444 NVRPHFQVKV
-2454 PTDVNVVRLS
+2454 PTDVN
-2464 IDGGKT
+2464 
-2470 WFNATQSAT
+2470 
-2479 PGVWDY
+2479 
-2485 IWPDDVADGGY
+2485 
-2496 TLTVEATDEAGN
+2496 E
-2508 KATQTLDFTIDTTL
+2508 
-2522 SVPTLSLDSAD
+2522 
-2533 DSGIAGDNITNVKTP
+2533 
-2548 GFTLNNIDT
+2548 
-2557 DVSRVIVEV
+2557 
-2566 MHNGIKQEVPL
+2566 
-2577 VQTGGQWRF
+2577 
-2586 APTSDWADGD
+2586 
-2596 YILTVKV
+2596 
-2603 EDRAGNVKQSAPL
+2603 
-2616 TVTVDTHIAID
+2616 
-2627 RIELVND
+2627 
-2634 SGIPGD
+2634 
-2640 NLTNEARP
+2640 
-2648 HFQVTVPADVNGVRL
+2648 
-2663 SIDGGKTWFD
+2663 
-2673 ATQSATSGVWDYTWL
+2673 
-2688 TNVAN
+2688 
-2693 GPHTLMVEAS
+2693 
-2703 DKAGNKTTQ
+2703 
-2712 KLDFTIDTILSEP
+2712 
-2725 TITLDSADDSA
+2725 
-2736 AGDNIT
+2736 
-2742 NVKMPGFTL
+2742 
-2751 GNIDADVTKVVV
+2751 
-2763 TVAHDGKNQQIEL
+2763 
-2776 IKNGGVWR
+2776 
-2784 FTPGAAWTDGD
+2784 
-2795 YTLTVKVED
+2795 
-2804 KAGNTN
+2804 
-2810 YSAPLTV
+2810 
-2817 TIDTQTSIDRIELLN
+2817 
-2832 DTGIVGDNL
+2832 
-2841 TNEARPQF
+2841 
-2849 HITVPT
+2849 
-2855 DVNSVQLSL
+2855 
-2864 DGGINW
+2864 
-2870 VNATLTSDGVWEY
+2870 
-2883 IWPTDL
+2883 
-2889 VENTY
+2889 
-2894 TLTVKATDVAGNT
+2894 
-2907 ATETLNFIIDTTLS
+2907 
-2921 TPTITLDSADDSGTA
+2921 
-2936 NDNKTNVKTPGFI
+2936 
-2949 IGGIDSDVT
+2949 
-2958 QVVVQVMR
+2958 
-2966 DGHSEEVELTQ
+2966 
-2977 TNGQWRFVPGSA
+2977 
-2989 WTDGDY
+2989 
-2995 TLTVTVKDEAGNI
+2995 
-3008 RHSAPLTVTI
+3008 
-3018 DTQITIDHIE
+3018 
-3028 LVNDSGIPD
+3028 
-3037 DNLTNNVRPHFQ
+3037 
-3049 VTVPTDVNVVRL
+3049 VRL

-3097 VEATDKAGNK
+3097 VEATDKAGNQ
-3107 TTQQL
+3107 TTQKL
-3112 DFIIDTLLSEPTIVL
+3112 DFIIDTMLSEPTIVL
-3127 DNTDD
+3127 DSTDD

-3139 LTNVNKPTFLLG
+3139 LTNANKPTFILG

-3163 VQHGGTKEVLTA
+3163 VQYGGTKEVLTA

-3324 IAMDSRDDTGAIGDH
+3324 ITMDSRDDTGAIGDH

-3349 IGNIDA
+3349 IGNIDS
-3355 DAHSVILRI
+3355 DAQSVILRI

-3404 AGNVRQSTPLVVT
+3404 AGNVRQSTPLIVT

-3464 GGANWVSATQG
+3464 GGANWVSAAQG

-3624 RIELVNDSGV
+3624 HIELVNDSGV

-3718 LLTPTIELAPD
+3718 LMTPTIELAPD

-3849 FDIHQV
+3849 FDIRQV

-4273 GGNLTFTPD
+4273 WGNLTFTPD

-4297 DIAGNTKTSAELR
+4297 DIAGNTKTSAELK

-4531 TSVTTP
+4531 TSVTKP

-4558 SYSVTANGNNLWEFQ
+4558 SYPVTANGNNLWEFQ

-4898 VTIDTEVAE
+4898 LTIDTEVAE

-5058 AELDLREGSNAFV
+5058 AKLDLREGSNAFV

-5301 ITNHNKPVLVGT
+5301 ITSHNKPVLVGT

-5383 NPAMVAGS
+5383 NPVMMAGS

-5404 TRPTFSIFGEM
+5404 TRPAFSIYGEM

-5467 KTLNFTIDTFNTTP
+5467 KTLNFTIDTLNTTP

-5534 VWVNEKGH
+5534 VWVNDKGH

-5581 HIKVF
+5581 HIQVF

-5597 KTEWWSNSDLITMR
+5597 KTDWWSNSSTITMR
-5611 GTGEIGATVSLIV
+5611 GMGEIGATVSLIV

-5632 VVAATGRWELSTDKL
+5632 VVAANGQWELSTDQL
-5647 PEGTYDISLVIE
+5647 PEGKYDITLSIE
-5659 DSAGNRWEDV
+5659 DNAGNRKEEV
-5669 REIFIDRT
+5669 HEIFIDRT

-5697 GTAEAKSQLIITDSE
+5697 GTAEAKSQLIITDSN

-5817 WFFTPG
+5817 WFFTPV

-5928 WNDGNYTLSVTV
+5928 WNDGTYTLSVTV

-5968 HDDASDDATATAVTP
+5968 HNDASDDATATAVTP

-5996 LRTEPSAAE
+5996 LRTVPSVAE

-6010 VTAYSITLL
+6010 ETAYSITLL

-6045 VNVSIMFE
+6045 VNVSVMFE

-6080 MDVKFIDKDNDFLI
+6080 MDVKFIDKDDDFLI

-6107 IVNAMNVRGKTEDD
+6107 IVNAMNARGKAEDD

>member
-427 TDTIAPEKPT
+427 TDTIPPEKPT

-630 VPPTVSLEDYVVLP
+630 VPPTVSLEDFVVLP

-1034 SGISD
+1034 SGIAD

-1109 KANSAIFDFTIDT
+1109 KANSAVFDFTIDT

-1188 IPGNTWADGSYTL
+1188 TPGNTWADGSYTL

-1208 AGNTNYSAPLT
+1208 AGNTSYSAPLT

-1320 TTLSVPVIVLDSAD
+1320 TTLSVPVIVLNSAD
-1334 DTGIQGDNMTNSTQ
+1334 DTGVQGDNMTNRTQ

-1453 TVPTDVNVVRLSID
+1453 KVPTDVNEVRLSID

-1474 ATQSATPGVWDYI
+1474 ATQSATPGAWDYI

-1501 EATDEAGNKAT
+1501 EATDKAGNKTT
-1512 QTLDFTIDTTLSVPT
+1512 QELDFTIDTTLSVPT

-1712 QKLDFTID
+1712 QKLDFIID
-1720 TILSEPTITLDSADD
+1720 TLLSEPTITLDSADD

-2125 IVLDNTDDSG
+2125 IVLDSTDDSG
-2135 TKGDHLTNVNKPTF
+2135 TKGDNLTNVNKPTF

-2318 DTTLSTPV
+2318 DTTLSVPV
-2326 IVLDSADDSGVHGD
+2326 IVLNSADDTGVQGD
-2340 NMTNHT
+2340 NMTNST

-2375 DATKDAGG
+2375 DATKGVGG
-2383 WTFTPT
+2383 WSFTPT

-2444 NVRPHFQVTV
+2444 NVRPHFQVKV
-2454 PTDVNVVRLS
+2454 PTDVN
-2464 IDGGKT
+2464 
-2470 WFNATQSAT
+2470 
-2479 PGVWDY
+2479 
-2485 IWPDDVADGGY
+2485 
-2496 TLTVEATDEAGN
+2496 E
-2508 KATQTLDFTIDTTL
+2508 
-2522 SVPTLSLDSAD
+2522 
-2533 DSGIAGDNITNVKTP
+2533 
-2548 GFTLNNIDT
+2548 
-2557 DVSRVIVEV
+2557 
-2566 MHNGIKQEVPL
+2566 
-2577 VQTGGQWRF
+2577 
-2586 APTSDWADGD
+2586 
-2596 YILTVKV
+2596 
-2603 EDRAGNVKQSAPL
+2603 
-2616 TVTVDTHIAID
+2616 
-2627 RIELVND
+2627 
-2634 SGIPGD
+2634 
-2640 NLTNEARP
+2640 
-2648 HFQVTVPADVNGVRL
+2648 
-2663 SIDGGKTWFD
+2663 
-2673 ATQSATSGVWDYTWL
+2673 
-2688 TNVAN
+2688 
-2693 GPHTLMVEAS
+2693 
-2703 DKAGNKTTQ
+2703 
-2712 KLDFTIDTILSEP
+2712 
-2725 TITLDSADDSA
+2725 
-2736 AGDNIT
+2736 
-2742 NVKMPGFTL
+2742 
-2751 GNIDADVTKVVV
+2751 
-2763 TVAHDGKNQQIEL
+2763 
-2776 IKNGGVWR
+2776 
-2784 FTPGAAWTDGD
+2784 
-2795 YTLTVKVED
+2795 
-2804 KAGNTN
+2804 
-2810 YSAPLTV
+2810 
-2817 TIDTQTSIDRIELLN
+2817 
-2832 DTGIVGDNL
+2832 
-2841 TNEARPQF
+2841 
-2849 HITVPT
+2849 
-2855 DVNSVQLSL
+2855 
-2864 DGGINW
+2864 
-2870 VNATLTSDGVWEY
+2870 
-2883 IWPTDL
+2883 
-2889 VENTY
+2889 
-2894 TLTVKATDVAGNT
+2894 
-2907 ATETLNFIIDTTLS
+2907 
-2921 TPTITLDSADDSGTA
+2921 
-2936 NDNKTNVKTPGFI
+2936 
-2949 IGGIDSDVT
+2949 
-2958 QVVVQVMR
+2958 
-2966 DGHSEEVELTQ
+2966 
-2977 TNGQWRFVPGSA
+2977 
-2989 WTDGDY
+2989 
-2995 TLTVTVKDEAGNI
+2995 
-3008 RHSAPLTVTI
+3008 
-3018 DTQITIDHIE
+3018 
-3028 LVNDSGIPD
+3028 
-3037 DNLTNNVRPHFQ
+3037 
-3049 VTVPTDVNVVRL
+3049 VRL

-3097 VEATDKAGNK
+3097 VEATDKAGNQ
-3107 TTQQL
+3107 TTQKL
-3112 DFIIDTLLSEPTIVL
+3112 DFIIDTMLSEPTIVL
-3127 DNTDD
+3127 DSTDD

-3139 LTNVNKPTFLLG
+3139 LTNANKPTFILG

-3163 VQHGGTKEVLTA
+3163 VQYGGTKEVLTA

-3324 IAMDSRDDTGAIGDH
+3324 ITMDSRDDTGAIGDH

-3349 IGNIDA
+3349 IGNIDS
-3355 DAHSVILRI
+3355 DAQSVILRI

-3404 AGNVRQSTPLVVT
+3404 AGNVRQSTPLIVT

-3464 GGANWVSATQG
+3464 GGANWVSAAQG

-3624 RIELVNDSGV
+3624 HIELVNDSGV

-3718 LLTPTIELAPD
+3718 LMTPTIELAPD

-3849 FDIHQV
+3849 FDIRQV

-4297 DIAGNTKTSAELR
+4297 DIAGNTKTSAELK

-4531 TSVTTP
+4531 TSVTKP

-4558 SYSVTANGNNLWEFQ
+4558 SYPVTANGNNLWEFQ

-4833 TLIGS
+4833 TLVGN
-4838 TLPNTIV
+4838 TLPNAIV

-4970 YELTFKVEDV
+4970 YVLTFKVEDV

-5036 TIRNPQGVV
+5036 TIRSPQGVV

-5080 SQQKEILI
+5080 SQQKDILI

-5340 SYQFDNALK
+5340 SYQFDNVLK

-5404 TRPTFSIFGEM
+5404 TRPTFSISGEM

-5581 HIKVF
+5581 HIQVF

-5597 KTEWWSNSDLITMR
+5597 KTDWWSNSSTITMR
-5611 GTGEIGATVSLIV
+5611 GMGEIGATVSLIV

-5632 VVAATGRWELSTDKL
+5632 VVAANGQWELSTDQL
-5647 PEGTYDISLVIE
+5647 PEGKYDITLSIE
-5659 DSAGNRWEDV
+5659 DNAGNRKEEV
-5669 REIFIDRT
+5669 HEIFIDRT

-5697 GTAEAKSQLIITDSE
+5697 GTAEAKSQLIITDSN

-5749 SDDVPLDIMKEVPVI
+5749 SDDVSLDIMKEVPVI

-5872 ASDSDNVTNHT
+5872 VSDSDNVTNHT

-5908 TDIYQATQGADGWT
+5908 TDTYQATQGADGWT

-5928 WNDGNYTLSVTV
+5928 WNDGTYTLSVTV

-5996 LRTEPSAAE
+5996 LRTVPSAAE

-6010 VTAYSITLL
+6010 ETAYSITLL

-6107 IVNAMNVRGKTEDD
+6107 IVNAMNARGKTEDD

>member
-427 TDTIAPEKPT
+427 TDTIPPEKPT

-1062 QVWDAMSDT
+1062 QVWDAASDT

-1109 KANSAIFDFTIDT
+1109 KANSAVFDFTIDT

-1377 ATKGTGGWTFTPPTS
+1377 ATKGTGGWSFTPTGA

-1430 ELVNDSGIPDDNLTN
+1430 ELVNDSGIPNDNLTN

-1474 ATQSATPGVWDYI
+1474 ATQSATPGAWDYI

-1501 EATDEAGNKAT
+1501 EATDKAGNKTT
-1512 QTLDFTIDTTLSVPT
+1512 QELDFTIDTTLSVPT

-2012 APLTVTIDTQIT
+2012 APLTVTIDTQIA

-2033 SGIPDDNLTNNVRP
+2033 SGIPDDNLTNEARP

-2113 DFIIDTLLSEPT
+2113 DFIIDTMLSEPT

-2135 TKGDHLTNVNKPTF
+2135 TKGDNLTNVNKPTF

-2218 TVDTQITIDVI
+2218 TVDTQITIDAI

-2318 DTTLSTPV
+2318 DTTLSVPV
-2326 IVLDSADDSGVHGD
+2326 IVLNSADDTGVQGD
-2340 NMTNHT
+2340 NMTNSS

-2375 DATKDAGG
+2375 DATKGVGG
-2383 WTFTPT
+2383 WSFTPT

-2444 NVRPHFQVTV
+2444 NVRPHFQVKV
-2454 PTDVNVVRLS
+2454 PTDVN
-2464 IDGGKT
+2464 
-2470 WFNATQSAT
+2470 
-2479 PGVWDY
+2479 
-2485 IWPDDVADGGY
+2485 
-2496 TLTVEATDEAGN
+2496 E
-2508 KATQTLDFTIDTTL
+2508 
-2522 SVPTLSLDSAD
+2522 
-2533 DSGIAGDNITNVKTP
+2533 
-2548 GFTLNNIDT
+2548 
-2557 DVSRVIVEV
+2557 
-2566 MHNGIKQEVPL
+2566 
-2577 VQTGGQWRF
+2577 
-2586 APTSDWADGD
+2586 
-2596 YILTVKV
+2596 
-2603 EDRAGNVKQSAPL
+2603 
-2616 TVTVDTHIAID
+2616 
-2627 RIELVND
+2627 
-2634 SGIPGD
+2634 
-2640 NLTNEARP
+2640 
-2648 HFQVTVPADVNGVRL
+2648 
-2663 SIDGGKTWFD
+2663 
-2673 ATQSATSGVWDYTWL
+2673 
-2688 TNVAN
+2688 
-2693 GPHTLMVEAS
+2693 
-2703 DKAGNKTTQ
+2703 
-2712 KLDFTIDTILSEP
+2712 
-2725 TITLDSADDSA
+2725 
-2736 AGDNIT
+2736 
-2742 NVKMPGFTL
+2742 
-2751 GNIDADVTKVVV
+2751 
-2763 TVAHDGKNQQIEL
+2763 
-2776 IKNGGVWR
+2776 
-2784 FTPGAAWTDGD
+2784 
-2795 YTLTVKVED
+2795 
-2804 KAGNTN
+2804 
-2810 YSAPLTV
+2810 
-2817 TIDTQTSIDRIELLN
+2817 
-2832 DTGIVGDNL
+2832 
-2841 TNEARPQF
+2841 
-2849 HITVPT
+2849 
-2855 DVNSVQLSL
+2855 
-2864 DGGINW
+2864 
-2870 VNATLTSDGVWEY
+2870 
-2883 IWPTDL
+2883 
-2889 VENTY
+2889 
-2894 TLTVKATDVAGNT
+2894 
-2907 ATETLNFIIDTTLS
+2907 
-2921 TPTITLDSADDSGTA
+2921 
-2936 NDNKTNVKTPGFI
+2936 
-2949 IGGIDSDVT
+2949 
-2958 QVVVQVMR
+2958 
-2966 DGHSEEVELTQ
+2966 
-2977 TNGQWRFVPGSA
+2977 
-2989 WTDGDY
+2989 
-2995 TLTVTVKDEAGNI
+2995 
-3008 RHSAPLTVTI
+3008 
-3018 DTQITIDHIE
+3018 
-3028 LVNDSGIPD
+3028 
-3037 DNLTNNVRPHFQ
+3037 
-3049 VTVPTDVNVVRL
+3049 VRL

-3097 VEATDKAGNK
+3097 VEATDKAGNQ
-3107 TTQQL
+3107 TTQKL
-3112 DFIIDTLLSEPTIVL
+3112 DFIIDTMLSEPTIVL
-3127 DNTDD
+3127 DSTDD

-3139 LTNVNKPTFLLG
+3139 LTNANKPTFILG

-3163 VQHGGTKEVLTA
+3163 VQYGGTKEVLTA

-3186 PTGTWADGDYTL
+3186 PTGTWADGDYML

-3324 IAMDSRDDTGAIGDH
+3324 ITMDSRDDTGAIGDH

-3349 IGNIDA
+3349 IGNIDS
-3355 DAHSVILRI
+3355 DAQSVILRI

-3404 AGNVRQSTPLVVT
+3404 AGNVRQSTPLIVT

-3464 GGANWVSATQG
+3464 GGANWVSAAQG

-3624 RIELVNDSGV
+3624 HIELVNDSGV

-3718 LLTPTIELAPD
+3718 LMTPTIELAPD

-4297 DIAGNTKTSAELR
+4297 DIAGNTKTSAELK

-4465 GAGNKWLFTPDT
+4465 GADNKWLFTPDT

-4531 TSVTTP
+4531 TSVTKP

-4558 SYSVTANGNNLWEFQ
+4558 SYPVTANGNNLWEFQ

-4898 VTIDTEVAE
+4898 LTIDTEVAE

-5301 ITNHNKPVLVGT
+5301 ITSHNKPVLVGT

-5383 NPAMVAGS
+5383 NPVMMAGS

-5404 TRPTFSIFGEM
+5404 TRPAFSIYGEM

-5467 KTLNFTIDTFNTTP
+5467 KTLNFTIDTLNTTP

-5581 HIKVF
+5581 HIQVF

-5597 KTEWWSNSDLITMR
+5597 KTDWWSNSSTITMR
-5611 GTGEIGATVSLIV
+5611 GMGEIGATVSLIV

-5632 VVAATGRWELSTDKL
+5632 VVAANGQWELSTDQL
-5647 PEGTYDISLVIE
+5647 PEGKYDITLSIE
-5659 DSAGNRWEDV
+5659 DNAGNRKEEV
-5669 REIFIDRT
+5669 HEIFIDRT

-5697 GTAEAKSQLIITDSE
+5697 GTAEAKSQLIITDSN

-5749 SDDVPLDIMKEVPVI
+5749 SDDVSLDIMKEVPVI

-5872 ASDSDNVTNHT
+5872 VSDSDNVTNHT

-5908 TDIYQATQGADGWT
+5908 TDTYQATQGADGWT

-5928 WNDGNYTLSVTV
+5928 WNDGTYTLSVTV

-5968 HDDASDDATATAVTP
+5968 HDDASDDATPTAVTP
-5983 PESETVNAESATH
+5983 LESETVNAESDTH
-5996 LRTEPSAAE
+5996 LRTVPSAAE

-6010 VTAYSITLL
+6010 ETAYSITLL

-6045 VNVSIMFE
+6045 VNVSVMFE

-6107 IVNAMNVRGKTEDD
+6107 IVNAMNARGKAEDD

>member
-2125 IVLDNTDDSG
+2125 IVLDSTDDSG

-2420 DTQIAINNIELV
+2420 DTQIAINN
-2432 NDSGIP
+2432 
-2438 DDNLTN
+2438 
-2444 NVRPHFQVTV
+2444 
-2454 PTDVNVVRLS
+2454 
-2464 IDGGKT
+2464 
-2470 WFNATQSAT
+2470 
-2479 PGVWDY
+2479 
-2485 IWPDDVADGGY
+2485 
-2496 TLTVEATDEAGN
+2496 
-2508 KATQTLDFTIDTTL
+2508 
-2522 SVPTLSLDSAD
+2522 
-2533 DSGIAGDNITNVKTP
+2533 
-2548 GFTLNNIDT
+2548 
-2557 DVSRVIVEV
+2557 
-2566 MHNGIKQEVPL
+2566 
-2577 VQTGGQWRF
+2577 
-2586 APTSDWADGD
+2586 
-2596 YILTVKV
+2596 
-2603 EDRAGNVKQSAPL
+2603 
-2616 TVTVDTHIAID
+2616 
-2627 RIELVND
+2627 
-2634 SGIPGD
+2634 
-2640 NLTNEARP
+2640 
-2648 HFQVTVPADVNGVRL
+2648 
-2663 SIDGGKTWFD
+2663 
-2673 ATQSATSGVWDYTWL
+2673 
-2688 TNVAN
+2688 
-2693 GPHTLMVEAS
+2693 
-2703 DKAGNKTTQ
+2703 
-2712 KLDFTIDTILSEP
+2712 
-2725 TITLDSADDSA
+2725 
-2736 AGDNIT
+2736 
-2742 NVKMPGFTL
+2742 
-2751 GNIDADVTKVVV
+2751 
-2763 TVAHDGKNQQIEL
+2763 
-2776 IKNGGVWR
+2776 
-2784 FTPGAAWTDGD
+2784 
-2795 YTLTVKVED
+2795 
-2804 KAGNTN
+2804 
-2810 YSAPLTV
+2810 
-2817 TIDTQTSIDRIELLN
+2817 
-2832 DTGIVGDNL
+2832 
-2841 TNEARPQF
+2841 
-2849 HITVPT
+2849 
-2855 DVNSVQLSL
+2855 
-2864 DGGINW
+2864 
-2870 VNATLTSDGVWEY
+2870 
-2883 IWPTDL
+2883 
-2889 VENTY
+2889 
-2894 TLTVKATDVAGNT
+2894 
-2907 ATETLNFIIDTTLS
+2907 
-2921 TPTITLDSADDSGTA
+2921 
-2936 NDNKTNVKTPGFI
+2936 
-2949 IGGIDSDVT
+2949 
-2958 QVVVQVMR
+2958 
-2966 DGHSEEVELTQ
+2966 
-2977 TNGQWRFVPGSA
+2977 
-2989 WTDGDY
+2989 
-2995 TLTVTVKDEAGNI
+2995 
-3008 RHSAPLTVTI
+3008 
-3018 DTQITIDHIE
+3018 IE

-3834 SGTVGDRLTNHDRPV
+3834 SGTVGDRLTTHDRPV

-4264 GRDYTIENT
+4264 GRDYTIENS

-4558 SYSVTANGNNLWEFQ
+4558 SYPVTANGNNLWEFQ

>member
-2125 IVLDNTDDSG
+2125 IVLDSTDDSG

-2158 RYVTVEVQHG
+2158 RYVTVEVQHD

-2485 IWPDDVADGGY
+2485 
-2496 TLTVEATDEAGN
+2496 
-2508 KATQTLDFTIDTTL
+2508 
-2522 SVPTLSLDSAD
+2522 
-2533 DSGIAGDNITNVKTP
+2533 
-2548 GFTLNNIDT
+2548 
-2557 DVSRVIVEV
+2557 
-2566 MHNGIKQEVPL
+2566 
-2577 VQTGGQWRF
+2577 
-2586 APTSDWADGD
+2586 
-2596 YILTVKV
+2596 
-2603 EDRAGNVKQSAPL
+2603 
-2616 TVTVDTHIAID
+2616 
-2627 RIELVND
+2627 
-2634 SGIPGD
+2634 
-2640 NLTNEARP
+2640 
-2648 HFQVTVPADVNGVRL
+2648 
-2663 SIDGGKTWFD
+2663 
-2673 ATQSATSGVWDYTWL
+2673 
-2688 TNVAN
+2688 
-2693 GPHTLMVEAS
+2693 
-2703 DKAGNKTTQ
+2703 
-2712 KLDFTIDTILSEP
+2712 
-2725 TITLDSADDSA
+2725 
-2736 AGDNIT
+2736 
-2742 NVKMPGFTL
+2742 
-2751 GNIDADVTKVVV
+2751 
-2763 TVAHDGKNQQIEL
+2763 
-2776 IKNGGVWR
+2776 
-2784 FTPGAAWTDGD
+2784 
-2795 YTLTVKVED
+2795 
-2804 KAGNTN
+2804 
-2810 YSAPLTV
+2810 
-2817 TIDTQTSIDRIELLN
+2817 
-2832 DTGIVGDNL
+2832 
-2841 TNEARPQF
+2841 
-2849 HITVPT
+2849 
-2855 DVNSVQLSL
+2855 
-2864 DGGINW
+2864 
-2870 VNATLTSDGVWEY
+2870 
-2883 IWPTDL
+2883 
-2889 VENTY
+2889 
-2894 TLTVKATDVAGNT
+2894 
-2907 ATETLNFIIDTTLS
+2907 
-2921 TPTITLDSADDSGTA
+2921 
-2936 NDNKTNVKTPGFI
+2936 
-2949 IGGIDSDVT
+2949 
-2958 QVVVQVMR
+2958 
-2966 DGHSEEVELTQ
+2966 
-2977 TNGQWRFVPGSA
+2977 
-2989 WTDGDY
+2989 
-2995 TLTVTVKDEAGNI
+2995 
-3008 RHSAPLTVTI
+3008 
-3018 DTQITIDHIE
+3018 
-3028 LVNDSGIPD
+3028 
-3037 DNLTNNVRPHFQ
+3037 
-3049 VTVPTDVNVVRL
+3049 
-3061 SIDGGKTWFNATQ
+3061 
-3074 SATPGVWDYTWLA
+3074 TWLA

-3139 LTNVNKPTFLLG
+3139 LTNVDKPTFLLG

-3198 TVRVED
+3198 TVRVGD

-4558 SYSVTANGNNLWEFQ
+4558 SYPVTANGNNLWEFQ

>member
-1 MGNKSIQKFFA
+1 KFFA

-427 TDTIAPEKPT
+427 TDTIPPEKPT

-850 PLFTGMAEANAKV
+850 PLFTGIAEANAKV

-1062 QVWDAMSDT
+1062 QVWDAASDT

-1109 KANSAIFDFTIDT
+1109 KANSAVFDFTIDT

-1377 ATKGTGGWTFTPPTS
+1377 ATKGTGGWSFTPTGA

-1474 ATQSATPGVWDYI
+1474 ATQSATPGAWDYI

-1501 EATDEAGNKAT
+1501 EATDKAGNKTT
-1512 QTLDFTIDTTLSVPT
+1512 QELDFTIDTTLSVPT

-2012 APLTVTIDTQIT
+2012 APLTVTIDTQIA

-2033 SGIPDDNLTNNVRP
+2033 SGIPDDNLTNEARP

-2113 DFIIDTLLSEPT
+2113 DFIIDTMLSEPT

-2135 TKGDHLTNVNKPTF
+2135 TKGDNLTNVNKPTF

-2218 TVDTQITIDVI
+2218 TVDTQITIDAI

-2318 DTTLSTPV
+2318 DTTLSVPV
-2326 IVLDSADDSGVHGD
+2326 IVLNSADDTGVQGD
-2340 NMTNHT
+2340 NMTNSS

-2375 DATKDAGG
+2375 DATKGVGG
-2383 WTFTPT
+2383 WSFTPT

-2444 NVRPHFQVTV
+2444 NVRPHFQVKV
-2454 PTDVNVVRLS
+2454 PTDVN
-2464 IDGGKT
+2464 
-2470 WFNATQSAT
+2470 
-2479 PGVWDY
+2479 
-2485 IWPDDVADGGY
+2485 
-2496 TLTVEATDEAGN
+2496 E
-2508 KATQTLDFTIDTTL
+2508 
-2522 SVPTLSLDSAD
+2522 
-2533 DSGIAGDNITNVKTP
+2533 
-2548 GFTLNNIDT
+2548 
-2557 DVSRVIVEV
+2557 
-2566 MHNGIKQEVPL
+2566 
-2577 VQTGGQWRF
+2577 
-2586 APTSDWADGD
+2586 
-2596 YILTVKV
+2596 
-2603 EDRAGNVKQSAPL
+2603 
-2616 TVTVDTHIAID
+2616 
-2627 RIELVND
+2627 
-2634 SGIPGD
+2634 
-2640 NLTNEARP
+2640 
-2648 HFQVTVPADVNGVRL
+2648 
-2663 SIDGGKTWFD
+2663 
-2673 ATQSATSGVWDYTWL
+2673 
-2688 TNVAN
+2688 
-2693 GPHTLMVEAS
+2693 
-2703 DKAGNKTTQ
+2703 
-2712 KLDFTIDTILSEP
+2712 
-2725 TITLDSADDSA
+2725 
-2736 AGDNIT
+2736 
-2742 NVKMPGFTL
+2742 
-2751 GNIDADVTKVVV
+2751 
-2763 TVAHDGKNQQIEL
+2763 
-2776 IKNGGVWR
+2776 
-2784 FTPGAAWTDGD
+2784 
-2795 YTLTVKVED
+2795 
-2804 KAGNTN
+2804 
-2810 YSAPLTV
+2810 
-2817 TIDTQTSIDRIELLN
+2817 
-2832 DTGIVGDNL
+2832 
-2841 TNEARPQF
+2841 
-2849 HITVPT
+2849 
-2855 DVNSVQLSL
+2855 
-2864 DGGINW
+2864 
-2870 VNATLTSDGVWEY
+2870 
-2883 IWPTDL
+2883 
-2889 VENTY
+2889 
-2894 TLTVKATDVAGNT
+2894 
-2907 ATETLNFIIDTTLS
+2907 
-2921 TPTITLDSADDSGTA
+2921 
-2936 NDNKTNVKTPGFI
+2936 
-2949 IGGIDSDVT
+2949 
-2958 QVVVQVMR
+2958 
-2966 DGHSEEVELTQ
+2966 
-2977 TNGQWRFVPGSA
+2977 
-2989 WTDGDY
+2989 
-2995 TLTVTVKDEAGNI
+2995 
-3008 RHSAPLTVTI
+3008 
-3018 DTQITIDHIE
+3018 
-3028 LVNDSGIPD
+3028 
-3037 DNLTNNVRPHFQ
+3037 
-3049 VTVPTDVNVVRL
+3049 VRL

-3097 VEATDKAGNK
+3097 VEATDKAGNQ
-3107 TTQQL
+3107 TTQKL
-3112 DFIIDTLLSEPTIVL
+3112 DFIIDTMLSEPTIVL
-3127 DNTDD
+3127 DSTDD

-3139 LTNVNKPTFLLG
+3139 LTNANKPTFILG

-3163 VQHGGTKEVLTA
+3163 VQYGGTKEVLTA

-3186 PTGTWADGDYTL
+3186 PTGTWADGDYML

-3324 IAMDSRDDTGAIGDH
+3324 ITMDSRDDTGAIGDH

-3349 IGNIDA
+3349 IGNIDS
-3355 DAHSVILRI
+3355 DAQSVILRI

-3404 AGNVRQSTPLVVT
+3404 AGNVRQSTPLIVT

-3464 GGANWVSATQG
+3464 GGANWVSAAQG

-3624 RIELVNDSGV
+3624 HIELVNDSGV

-3718 LLTPTIELAPD
+3718 LMTPTIELAPD

-4297 DIAGNTKTSAELR
+4297 DIAGNTKTSAELK

-4531 TSVTTP
+4531 TSVTKP

-4558 SYSVTANGNNLWEFQ
+4558 SYPVTANGNNLWEFQ

-4898 VTIDTEVAE
+4898 LTIDTEVAE

-5301 ITNHNKPVLVGT
+5301 ITSHNKPVLVGT

-5383 NPAMVAGS
+5383 NPVMMAGS

-5404 TRPTFSIFGEM
+5404 TRPAFSIYGEM

-5467 KTLNFTIDTFNTTP
+5467 KTLNFTIDTLNTTP

-5581 HIKVF
+5581 HIQVF

-5597 KTEWWSNSDLITMR
+5597 KTDWWSNSSTITMR
-5611 GTGEIGATVSLIV
+5611 GMGEIGATVSLIV

-5632 VVAATGRWELSTDKL
+5632 VVAANGQWELSTDQL
-5647 PEGTYDISLVIE
+5647 PEGKYDITLSIE
-5659 DSAGNRWEDV
+5659 DNAGNRKEEV
-5669 REIFIDRT
+5669 HEIFIDRT

-5697 GTAEAKSQLIITDSE
+5697 GTAEAKSQLIITDSN

-5749 SDDVPLDIMKEVPVI
+5749 SDDVSLDIMKEVPVI

-5872 ASDSDNVTNHT
+5872 VSDSDNVTNHT

-5908 TDIYQATQGADGWT
+5908 TDTYQATQGADGWT

-5928 WNDGNYTLSVTV
+5928 WNDGTYTLSVTV

-5968 HDDASDDATATAVTP
+5968 HDDASDDATPTAVTP
-5983 PESETVNAESATH
+5983 LESETVNAESDTH
-5996 LRTEPSAAE
+5996 LRTVPSAAE

-6010 VTAYSITLL
+6010 ETAYSITLL

-6045 VNVSIMFE
+6045 VNVSVMFE

-6107 IVNAMNVRGKTEDD
+6107 IVNAMNARGKAEDD

>member
-37 MNITTPRGSVI
+37 MNITTPHGSVI

-122 DDAENAKKEADKA
+122 DEAENAKKEADKA

-448 KNDNITNSTLPT
+448 KNDSITNSTLPT

-535 AEIETTNDSGIV
+535 AEIETTDDSGIV

-590 TFNFTSDSVEGINN
+590 TFNFTSDSVEGVNN

-623 VIDTIAP
+623 VIDTVAP
-630 VPPTVSLEDYVVLP
+630 VPPTVSLEDFVVLP

-1062 QVWDAMSDT
+1062 QVWDAASDT

-1109 KANSAIFDFTIDT
+1109 KANSAVFDFTIDT

-1188 IPGNTWADGSYTL
+1188 TPGNTWADGSYTL

-1320 TTLSVPVIVLDSAD
+1320 TTLSVPVIVLNSAD
-1334 DTGIQGDNMTNSTQ
+1334 DTGVQGDNMTNSTQ

-1377 ATKGTGGWTFTPPTS
+1377 ATKGVGGWSFTPTGA

-1430 ELVNDSGIPDDNLTN
+1430 ELVNDSGIPNDNLTN

-1474 ATQSATPGVWDYI
+1474 ATQNATPGVWDYI

-1501 EATDEAGNKAT
+1501 EATDEAGNKTT

-1561 RVIVEVMH
+1561 RVTVEVMH

-1638 PGDNLTNEARPH
+1638 PDDNLTNEARPH

-1670 TWFDATQSATSG
+1670 TWFDATQSATPG

-1712 QKLDFTID
+1712 QKLDFIID
-1720 TILSEPTITLDSADD
+1720 TMLSEPTITLDSADD

-2012 APLTVTIDTQIT
+2012 APLTVTIDTQIA

-2135 TKGDHLTNVNKPTF
+2135 TKGDNLTNVNKPTF

-2326 IVLDSADDSGVHGD
+2326 IVLDSADDTGIQGD
-2340 NMTNHT
+2340 NMTNRT

-2375 DATKDAGG
+2375 DATKGVGG
-2383 WTFTPT
+2383 WSFTPT

-2438 DDNLTN
+2438 NDNLTN
-2444 NVRPHFQVTV
+2444 NVRPQFQVKV
-2454 PTDVNVVRLS
+2454 PTDVN
-2464 IDGGKT
+2464 
-2470 WFNATQSAT
+2470 
-2479 PGVWDY
+2479 
-2485 IWPDDVADGGY
+2485 
-2496 TLTVEATDEAGN
+2496 E
-2508 KATQTLDFTIDTTL
+2508 
-2522 SVPTLSLDSAD
+2522 
-2533 DSGIAGDNITNVKTP
+2533 
-2548 GFTLNNIDT
+2548 
-2557 DVSRVIVEV
+2557 
-2566 MHNGIKQEVPL
+2566 
-2577 VQTGGQWRF
+2577 
-2586 APTSDWADGD
+2586 
-2596 YILTVKV
+2596 
-2603 EDRAGNVKQSAPL
+2603 
-2616 TVTVDTHIAID
+2616 
-2627 RIELVND
+2627 
-2634 SGIPGD
+2634 
-2640 NLTNEARP
+2640 
-2648 HFQVTVPADVNGVRL
+2648 
-2663 SIDGGKTWFD
+2663 
-2673 ATQSATSGVWDYTWL
+2673 
-2688 TNVAN
+2688 
-2693 GPHTLMVEAS
+2693 
-2703 DKAGNKTTQ
+2703 
-2712 KLDFTIDTILSEP
+2712 
-2725 TITLDSADDSA
+2725 
-2736 AGDNIT
+2736 
-2742 NVKMPGFTL
+2742 
-2751 GNIDADVTKVVV
+2751 
-2763 TVAHDGKNQQIEL
+2763 
-2776 IKNGGVWR
+2776 
-2784 FTPGAAWTDGD
+2784 
-2795 YTLTVKVED
+2795 
-2804 KAGNTN
+2804 
-2810 YSAPLTV
+2810 
-2817 TIDTQTSIDRIELLN
+2817 
-2832 DTGIVGDNL
+2832 
-2841 TNEARPQF
+2841 
-2849 HITVPT
+2849 
-2855 DVNSVQLSL
+2855 
-2864 DGGINW
+2864 
-2870 VNATLTSDGVWEY
+2870 
-2883 IWPTDL
+2883 
-2889 VENTY
+2889 
-2894 TLTVKATDVAGNT
+2894 
-2907 ATETLNFIIDTTLS
+2907 
-2921 TPTITLDSADDSGTA
+2921 
-2936 NDNKTNVKTPGFI
+2936 
-2949 IGGIDSDVT
+2949 
-2958 QVVVQVMR
+2958 
-2966 DGHSEEVELTQ
+2966 
-2977 TNGQWRFVPGSA
+2977 
-2989 WTDGDY
+2989 
-2995 TLTVTVKDEAGNI
+2995 
-3008 RHSAPLTVTI
+3008 
-3018 DTQITIDHIE
+3018 
-3028 LVNDSGIPD
+3028 
-3037 DNLTNNVRPHFQ
+3037 
-3049 VTVPTDVNVVRL
+3049 VRL

-3097 VEATDKAGNK
+3097 VEATDKAGNQ
-3107 TTQQL
+3107 TTQKL
-3112 DFIIDTLLSEPTIVL
+3112 DFIIDTMLSEPTIVL
-3127 DNTDD
+3127 DSTDD

-3139 LTNVNKPTFLLG
+3139 LTNANKPTFILG

-3204 DAGNVKYSA
+3204 EAGNVKYSA

-3324 IAMDSRDDTGAIGDH
+3324 ITMDSRDDTGAIGDH

-3349 IGNIDA
+3349 IGNIDS
-3355 DAHSVILRI
+3355 DAQSVILRI

-3404 AGNVRQSTPLVVT
+3404 AGNVRQSTPLIVT

-3464 GGANWVSATQG
+3464 GGANWVSAAQG

-3624 RIELVNDSGV
+3624 HIELVNDSGV
-3634 PGDNVTKHVRP
+3634 PGDNITKHVRP

-3694 LTVEVTDGAGNKMT
+3694 LIVEVTDGAGNKMT
-3708 ETLNFTIDIT
+3708 GTLDFTIDIT

-3849 FDIHQV
+3849 FDIRQV

-3912 SAPFEVRIDTT
+3912 SAPLEVRIDTT

-3951 IDVPGDVVQVRVT
+3951 IDVPGDVIQVRVT

-4187 PDGQHTLLVDVTDIA
+4187 PDGKHTLLVDVTDIA

-4297 DIAGNTKTSAELR
+4297 DIAGNTKTSAELQ

-4531 TSVTTP
+4531 TSVTKP

-4558 SYSVTANGNNLWEFQ
+4558 SYPVTANGNNLWEFQ

-4615 EPASDTGNSNSD
+4615 EPASDTGSSNSD

-4662 QTITVGA
+4662 HTITVGA

-4723 DDQHE
+4723 DDQYE

-4733 PEFKGFAEAFSTI
+4733 PEFKGLAEAFSTI

-4833 TLIGS
+4833 TLVGN
-4838 TLPNTIV
+4838 TLPNAIV

-4970 YELTFKVEDV
+4970 YVLTFKVEDV

-5080 SQQKEILI
+5080 SQQKDILI

-5301 ITNHNKPVLVGT
+5301 ITSHNKPVLVGT

-5383 NPAMVAGS
+5383 NPVMMAGS

-5404 TRPTFSIFGEM
+5404 TRPAFSIYGEM

-5534 VWVNEKGH
+5534 VWVNDKGH

-5581 HIKVF
+5581 HIQVF

-5597 KTEWWSNSDLITMR
+5597 KTDWWSNSSTITMR
-5611 GTGEIGATVSLIV
+5611 GMGEIGATVSLIV

-5632 VVAATGRWELSTDKL
+5632 VVAANGQWELSTDQL
-5647 PEGTYDISLVIE
+5647 PEGKYDITLSIE
-5659 DSAGNRWEDV
+5659 DNAGNRKEEV
-5669 REIFIDRT
+5669 HEIFIDRT

-5697 GTAEAKSQLIITDSE
+5697 GTAEAKSQLIITDSN

-5749 SDDVPLDIMKEVPVI
+5749 SDDVPLDIMKETPVI

-5772 GTVGDNITRDKQ
+5772 GTVGDNITRDNQ

-5867 GEDNG
+5867 GEGNG
-5872 ASDSDNVTNHT
+5872 ASDSDNVTNHNHT

-5928 WNDGNYTLSVTV
+5928 WNDGTYTLSVTV
-5940 VDRAGNSQ
+5940 VDRAGNSL
-5948 QSASLAVTVDST
+5948 QSASLEVTVDST

-5968 HDDASDDATATAVTP
+5968 HDDASDDATPTAVTP

-5996 LRTEPSAAE
+5996 LRTVPSAAE

-6010 VTAYSITLL
+6010 ETAYSITLL

-6045 VNVSIMFE
+6045 VNVSVMFE

-6080 MDVKFIDKDNDFLI
+6080 MDVKFLDKDDDFLI

-6107 IVNAMNVRGKTEDD
+6107 IVNAMNARGKTEDD

-6131 GHNNNGAIDVFAVN
+6131 GHNNNGAIEVFAVN

>member
-37 MNITTPRGSVI
+37 MNITTPHGSVI

-122 DDAENAKKEADKA
+122 DEAENAKKEADKA

-321 SGSAKLV
+321 SGSTKLV

-448 KNDNITNSTLPT
+448 KNDSITNSTLPT

-535 AEIETTNDSGIV
+535 AEIETTDDSGIV

-590 TFNFTSDSVEGINN
+590 TFNFTSDSVEGVNN

-623 VIDTIAP
+623 VIDTVAP
-630 VPPTVSLEDYVVLP
+630 VPPTVSLEDFVVLP

-1047 PTLHLKDIDPDIISV
+1047 PTLHLKEIDPDIISV
-1062 QVWDAMSDT
+1062 QVWDAASDT

-1109 KANSAIFDFTIDT
+1109 KANSAVFDFTIDT

-1188 IPGNTWADGSYTL
+1188 TPGNTWADGSYTL

-1320 TTLSVPVIVLDSAD
+1320 TTLSVPVIVLNSAD
-1334 DTGIQGDNMTNSTQ
+1334 DTGVQGDNMTNSTQ

-1377 ATKGTGGWTFTPPTS
+1377 ATKGVGGWSFTPTGA

-1417 TVTVDTQIAINNI
+1417 TVTVDTQIAINSI
-1430 ELVNDSGIPDDNLTN
+1430 ELVNDSGIPNDNLTN

-1474 ATQSATPGVWDYI
+1474 ATQNATPGGWDYI

-1501 EATDEAGNKAT
+1501 EATDEAGNKTT

-1561 RVIVEVMH
+1561 RVTVEVMH

-1670 TWFDATQSATSG
+1670 TWFDATQSATPG

-1712 QKLDFTID
+1712 QKLDFIID
-1720 TILSEPTITLDSADD
+1720 TMLSEPTITLDSADD

-1874 TLTSD
+1874 TLTPD

-2012 APLTVTIDTQIT
+2012 APLTVTIDTQI
-2024 IDHIELVND
+2024 
-2033 SGIPDDNLTNNVRP
+2033 
-2047 HFQVTVPTD
+2047 
-2056 VNVVRL
+2056 
-2062 SIDGGKT
+2062 
-2069 WFNATQSA
+2069 A
-2077 TPGVW
+2077 
-2082 DYTWLADV
+2082 
-2090 GEGKHTLT
+2090 
-2098 VEATDK
+2098 
-2104 AGNKTTQQL
+2104 
-2113 DFIIDTLLSEPT
+2113 
-2125 IVLDNTDDSG
+2125 
-2135 TKGDHLTNVNKPTF
+2135 
-2149 LLGNIDADA
+2149 
-2158 RYVTVEVQHG
+2158 
-2168 GTKEVLTATKDAT
+2168 
-2181 GNWSVTP
+2181 
-2188 TGTWA
+2188 
-2193 DGDYTLTVRVE
+2193 
-2204 DEAGNEKHSASLTV
+2204 
-2218 TVDTQITIDVI
+2218 
-2229 ELVNDNGIPGD
+2229 
-2240 NMTNDAHPQFR
+2240 
-2251 VTVPGDVNEV
+2251 
-2261 SLSIDGGV
+2261 
-2269 TWVKATQ
+2269 
-2276 SATPGVWNYTWPGTV
+2276 
-2291 PDGDYTLNV
+2291 
-2300 KATDNAGNTVT
+2300 
-2311 ETLHFTI
+2311 
-2318 DTTLSTPV
+2318 
-2326 IVLDSADDSGVHGD
+2326 
-2340 NMTNHT
+2340 
-2346 QPTFALQHI
+2346 
-2355 DDDAVRVTV
+2355 
-2364 SVEHGGVTTTF
+2364 
-2375 DATKDAGG
+2375 
-2383 WTFTPT
+2383 
-2389 GAWADGDYTL
+2389 
-2399 SVSVEDKAGNTSHSA
+2399 
-2414 SLTVTV
+2414 
-2420 DTQIAINNIELV
+2420 
-2432 NDSGIP
+2432 
-2438 DDNLTN
+2438 
-2444 NVRPHFQVTV
+2444 
-2454 PTDVNVVRLS
+2454 
-2464 IDGGKT
+2464 
-2470 WFNATQSAT
+2470 
-2479 PGVWDY
+2479 
-2485 IWPDDVADGGY
+2485 
-2496 TLTVEATDEAGN
+2496 
-2508 KATQTLDFTIDTTL
+2508 
-2522 SVPTLSLDSAD
+2522 
-2533 DSGIAGDNITNVKTP
+2533 
-2548 GFTLNNIDT
+2548 
-2557 DVSRVIVEV
+2557 
-2566 MHNGIKQEVPL
+2566 
-2577 VQTGGQWRF
+2577 
-2586 APTSDWADGD
+2586 
-2596 YILTVKV
+2596 
-2603 EDRAGNVKQSAPL
+2603 
-2616 TVTVDTHIAID
+2616 
-2627 RIELVND
+2627 
-2634 SGIPGD
+2634 
-2640 NLTNEARP
+2640 
-2648 HFQVTVPADVNGVRL
+2648 
-2663 SIDGGKTWFD
+2663 
-2673 ATQSATSGVWDYTWL
+2673 
-2688 TNVAN
+2688 
-2693 GPHTLMVEAS
+2693 
-2703 DKAGNKTTQ
+2703 
-2712 KLDFTIDTILSEP
+2712 
-2725 TITLDSADDSA
+2725 
-2736 AGDNIT
+2736 
-2742 NVKMPGFTL
+2742 
-2751 GNIDADVTKVVV
+2751 
-2763 TVAHDGKNQQIEL
+2763 
-2776 IKNGGVWR
+2776 
-2784 FTPGAAWTDGD
+2784 
-2795 YTLTVKVED
+2795 
-2804 KAGNTN
+2804 
-2810 YSAPLTV
+2810 
-2817 TIDTQTSIDRIELLN
+2817 
-2832 DTGIVGDNL
+2832 
-2841 TNEARPQF
+2841 
-2849 HITVPT
+2849 
-2855 DVNSVQLSL
+2855 
-2864 DGGINW
+2864 
-2870 VNATLTSDGVWEY
+2870 
-2883 IWPTDL
+2883 
-2889 VENTY
+2889 
-2894 TLTVKATDVAGNT
+2894 
-2907 ATETLNFIIDTTLS
+2907 
-2921 TPTITLDSADDSGTA
+2921 
-2936 NDNKTNVKTPGFI
+2936 
-2949 IGGIDSDVT
+2949 
-2958 QVVVQVMR
+2958 
-2966 DGHSEEVELTQ
+2966 
-2977 TNGQWRFVPGSA
+2977 
-2989 WTDGDY
+2989 
-2995 TLTVTVKDEAGNI
+2995 
-3008 RHSAPLTVTI
+3008 
-3018 DTQITIDHIE
+3018 IDHIE

-3163 VQHGGTKEVLTA
+3163 VQHGGTKEVLTATKDATGNWSVTPTGTWADGDYTLTVRVEDEAGNEKHSASLTVTVDTQITIDAIELVNDNGIPGDNMTNDAHPQFRVTVPGDVNEVSLSIDGGVTWVKATQSATPGVWNYTWPGTVPDGDYTLNVKATDNAGNTVTETLHFTIDTTLSTPVIVLDSADDTGIQGDNMTNRTQPTFNLQHIDDDAVRVTVSVEHGGVTTTFDATKGVGGWTFTPPTSWGAGDYTLSVSVEDKAGNTSHSASLTVTVDTQIAINNIELVNDSGIPDDNLTNNVRPQFQVKVPTDVNEVRLSIDGGKTWFNATQSATPGVWDYTWLADVGEGKHTLTVEATDKAGNQTTQKLDFIIDTMLSEPTIVLDSTDDSGTKGDNLTNANKPTFILGNIDADARYVTVEVQYGGTKEVLTA

-3404 AGNVRQSTPLVVT
+3404 AGNVRQSTPLIVT

-3464 GGANWVSATQG
+3464 GGANWVSAAQG

-3624 RIELVNDSGV
+3624 HIELVNDSGV

-3694 LTVEVTDGAGNKMT
+3694 LIVEVTDGAGNKMT
-3708 ETLNFTIDIT
+3708 GTLDFTIDIT

-3849 FDIHQV
+3849 FDIRQV

-4297 DIAGNTKTSAELR
+4297 DIAGNTKTSAELK

-4531 TSVTTP
+4531 TSVTKP

-4558 SYSVTANGNNLWEFQ
+4558 SYPVTANGNNLWEFQ

-4898 VTIDTEVAE
+4898 LTIDTEVAE

-5022 HVTIDGTAEAGSTL
+5022 HVAIDGTAEAGSTL

-5080 SQQKEILI
+5080 SQQKDILI

-5301 ITNHNKPVLVGT
+5301 ITSHNKPVLVGT

-5383 NPAMVAGS
+5383 NPVMMAGS

-5404 TRPTFSIFGEM
+5404 TRPAFSIYGEM

-5467 KTLNFTIDTFNTTP
+5467 KTLNFTIDTLNTTP

-5534 VWVNEKGH
+5534 VWVNDKGH

-5581 HIKVF
+5581 HIQVF

-5597 KTEWWSNSDLITMR
+5597 KTDWWSNSSTITMR
-5611 GTGEIGATVSLIV
+5611 GMGEIGATVSLIV

-5632 VVAATGRWELSTDKL
+5632 VVAANGKWELSTDQL
-5647 PEGTYDISLVIE
+5647 PEGKYDITLSIE
-5659 DSAGNRWEDV
+5659 DNAGNRKEEV
-5669 REIFIDRT
+5669 HEIFIDRT

-5697 GTAEAKSQLIITDSE
+5697 GTAEAKSQLIITDSN

-5928 WNDGNYTLSVTV
+5928 WNDGTYTLSVTV

-5968 HDDASDDATATAVTP
+5968 RNDASDDATATAVTP

-5996 LRTEPSAAE
+5996 LRTVPSVAE

-6010 VTAYSITLL
+6010 ETAYSITLL

-6045 VNVSIMFE
+6045 VNVSVMFE

-6080 MDVKFIDKDNDFLI
+6080 MDVKFIDKDDDFLI

-6107 IVNAMNVRGKTEDD
+6107 IVNAMNARGKTEDD

>member
-48 IVNGALYSSIKGN
+48 IVNSALYSSIKGN

-535 AEIETTNDSGIV
+535 AEIETTDDSGIV

-590 TFNFTSDSVEGINN
+590 TFNFTSDSVEGVNN

-623 VIDTIAP
+623 VIDTVAP
-630 VPPTVSLEDYVVLP
+630 VPPTVSLEDFVVLP

-1034 SGISD
+1034 SGIAD

-1109 KANSAIFDFTIDT
+1109 KANSAVFDFTIDT

-1188 IPGNTWADGSYTL
+1188 TPGNTWADGSYTL

-1208 AGNTNYSAPLT
+1208 AGNTSYSAPLT

-1377 ATKGTGGWTFTPPTS
+1377 ATKGTGGWSFTPTGA

-1430 ELVNDSGIPDDNLTN
+1430 ELVNDSGIPNDNLTN

-1474 ATQSATPGVWDYI
+1474 ATQSATPGAWDYI

-1501 EATDEAGNKAT
+1501 EATDKAGNKTT
-1512 QTLDFTIDTTLSVPT
+1512 QELDFTIDTTLSVPT

-1886 PTDLVENTYTLTV
+1886 PTDLIENTYTLTV

-2012 APLTVTIDTQIT
+2012 APLTVTIDTQI
-2024 IDHIELVND
+2024 
-2033 SGIPDDNLTNNVRP
+2033 
-2047 HFQVTVPTD
+2047 
-2056 VNVVRL
+2056 
-2062 SIDGGKT
+2062 
-2069 WFNATQSA
+2069 A
-2077 TPGVW
+2077 
-2082 DYTWLADV
+2082 
-2090 GEGKHTLT
+2090 
-2098 VEATDK
+2098 
-2104 AGNKTTQQL
+2104 
-2113 DFIIDTLLSEPT
+2113 
-2125 IVLDNTDDSG
+2125 
-2135 TKGDHLTNVNKPTF
+2135 
-2149 LLGNIDADA
+2149 
-2158 RYVTVEVQHG
+2158 
-2168 GTKEVLTATKDAT
+2168 
-2181 GNWSVTP
+2181 
-2188 TGTWA
+2188 
-2193 DGDYTLTVRVE
+2193 
-2204 DEAGNEKHSASLTV
+2204 
-2218 TVDTQITIDVI
+2218 
-2229 ELVNDNGIPGD
+2229 
-2240 NMTNDAHPQFR
+2240 
-2251 VTVPGDVNEV
+2251 
-2261 SLSIDGGV
+2261 
-2269 TWVKATQ
+2269 
-2276 SATPGVWNYTWPGTV
+2276 
-2291 PDGDYTLNV
+2291 
-2300 KATDNAGNTVT
+2300 
-2311 ETLHFTI
+2311 
-2318 DTTLSTPV
+2318 
-2326 IVLDSADDSGVHGD
+2326 
-2340 NMTNHT
+2340 
-2346 QPTFALQHI
+2346 
-2355 DDDAVRVTV
+2355 
-2364 SVEHGGVTTTF
+2364 
-2375 DATKDAGG
+2375 
-2383 WTFTPT
+2383 
-2389 GAWADGDYTL
+2389 
-2399 SVSVEDKAGNTSHSA
+2399 
-2414 SLTVTV
+2414 
-2420 DTQIAINNIELV
+2420 
-2432 NDSGIP
+2432 
-2438 DDNLTN
+2438 
-2444 NVRPHFQVTV
+2444 
-2454 PTDVNVVRLS
+2454 
-2464 IDGGKT
+2464 
-2470 WFNATQSAT
+2470 
-2479 PGVWDY
+2479 
-2485 IWPDDVADGGY
+2485 
-2496 TLTVEATDEAGN
+2496 
-2508 KATQTLDFTIDTTL
+2508 
-2522 SVPTLSLDSAD
+2522 
-2533 DSGIAGDNITNVKTP
+2533 
-2548 GFTLNNIDT
+2548 
-2557 DVSRVIVEV
+2557 
-2566 MHNGIKQEVPL
+2566 
-2577 VQTGGQWRF
+2577 
-2586 APTSDWADGD
+2586 
-2596 YILTVKV
+2596 
-2603 EDRAGNVKQSAPL
+2603 
-2616 TVTVDTHIAID
+2616 
-2627 RIELVND
+2627 
-2634 SGIPGD
+2634 
-2640 NLTNEARP
+2640 
-2648 HFQVTVPADVNGVRL
+2648 
-2663 SIDGGKTWFD
+2663 
-2673 ATQSATSGVWDYTWL
+2673 
-2688 TNVAN
+2688 
-2693 GPHTLMVEAS
+2693 
-2703 DKAGNKTTQ
+2703 
-2712 KLDFTIDTILSEP
+2712 
-2725 TITLDSADDSA
+2725 
-2736 AGDNIT
+2736 
-2742 NVKMPGFTL
+2742 
-2751 GNIDADVTKVVV
+2751 
-2763 TVAHDGKNQQIEL
+2763 
-2776 IKNGGVWR
+2776 
-2784 FTPGAAWTDGD
+2784 
-2795 YTLTVKVED
+2795 
-2804 KAGNTN
+2804 
-2810 YSAPLTV
+2810 
-2817 TIDTQTSIDRIELLN
+2817 
-2832 DTGIVGDNL
+2832 
-2841 TNEARPQF
+2841 
-2849 HITVPT
+2849 
-2855 DVNSVQLSL
+2855 
-2864 DGGINW
+2864 
-2870 VNATLTSDGVWEY
+2870 
-2883 IWPTDL
+2883 
-2889 VENTY
+2889 
-2894 TLTVKATDVAGNT
+2894 
-2907 ATETLNFIIDTTLS
+2907 
-2921 TPTITLDSADDSGTA
+2921 
-2936 NDNKTNVKTPGFI
+2936 
-2949 IGGIDSDVT
+2949 
-2958 QVVVQVMR
+2958 
-2966 DGHSEEVELTQ
+2966 
-2977 TNGQWRFVPGSA
+2977 
-2989 WTDGDY
+2989 
-2995 TLTVTVKDEAGNI
+2995 
-3008 RHSAPLTVTI
+3008 
-3018 DTQITIDHIE
+3018 IDHIE

-3163 VQHGGTKEVLTA
+3163 VQHGGTKEVLTATKDATGNWSVTPTGTWADGDYTLTVRVEDEAGNEKHSASLTVTVDTQITIDAIELVNDNGIPGDNMTNDAHPQFRVTVPGDVNEVSLSIDGGVTWVKATQSATPGVWNYTWPGTVPDGDYTLNVKATDNAGNTVTETLHFTIDTTLSVPVIVLNSADDTGVQGDNMTNSTQPTFALQHIDDDAVRVTVSVEHGGVTTTFDATKGVGGWSFTPTGAWADGDYTLSVSVEDKAGNTSHSASLTVTVDTQIAINNIELVNDSGIPDDNLTNNVRPHFQVKVPTDVNEVRLSIDGGKTWFNATQSATPGVWDYTWLADVGEGKHTLTVEATDKAGNQTTQKLDFIIDTMLSEPTIVLDSTDDSGTKGDNLTNANKPTFILGNIDADARYVTVEVQYGGTKEVLTA

-3324 IAMDSRDDTGAIGDH
+3324 ITMDSRDDTGAIGDH

-3349 IGNIDA
+3349 IGNIDS
-3355 DAHSVILRI
+3355 DAQSVILRI

-3404 AGNVRQSTPLVVT
+3404 AGNVRQSTPLIVT

-3464 GGANWVSATQG
+3464 GGANWVSAAQG

-3624 RIELVNDSGV
+3624 HIELVNDSGV

-3718 LLTPTIELAPD
+3718 LMTPTIELAPD

-3849 FDIHQV
+3849 FDIRQV

-4297 DIAGNTKTSAELR
+4297 DIAGNTKTSAELK

-4531 TSVTTP
+4531 TSVTKP

-4558 SYSVTANGNNLWEFQ
+4558 SYPVTANGNNLWEFQ

-4833 TLIGS
+4833 TLVGN
-4838 TLPNTIV
+4838 TLPNAIV

-4970 YELTFKVEDV
+4970 YVLTFKVEDV

-5036 TIRNPQGVV
+5036 TIRSPQGVV

-5080 SQQKEILI
+5080 SQQKDILI

-5404 TRPTFSIFGEM
+5404 TRPTFSISGEM

-5581 HIKVF
+5581 HIQVF

-5597 KTEWWSNSDLITMR
+5597 KTDWWSNSSTITMR
-5611 GTGEIGATVSLIV
+5611 GMGEIGATVSLIV

-5632 VVAATGRWELSTDKL
+5632 VVAANGQWELSTDQL
-5647 PEGTYDISLVIE
+5647 PEGKYDITLSIE
-5659 DSAGNRWEDV
+5659 DNAGNRKEEV
-5669 REIFIDRT
+5669 HEIFIDRT

-5697 GTAEAKSQLIITDSE
+5697 GTAEAKSQLIITDSN

-5749 SDDVPLDIMKEVPVI
+5749 SDDVSLDIMKEVPVI

-5872 ASDSDNVTNHT
+5872 VSDSDNVTNHT

-5908 TDIYQATQGADGWT
+5908 TDTYQATQGADGWT

-5928 WNDGNYTLSVTV
+5928 WNDGTYTLSVTV

-5996 LRTEPSAAE
+5996 LRTVPSAAE

-6010 VTAYSITLL
+6010 ETAYSITLL

-6107 IVNAMNVRGKTEDD
+6107 IVNAMNARGKTEDD

>member
-535 AEIETTNDSGIV
+535 AEIETTDDSGIV

-590 TFNFTSDSVEGINN
+590 TFNFTSDSVEGVNN

-623 VIDTIAP
+623 VIDTVAP
-630 VPPTVSLEDYVVLP
+630 VPPTVSLEDFVVLP

-950 TGTAAPYSTVKLYI
+950 TGTAASYSTVKLYI

-1034 SGISD
+1034 SGIAD

-1109 KANSAIFDFTIDT
+1109 KANSAVFDFTIDT

-1188 IPGNTWADGSYTL
+1188 TPGNTWADGSYTL

-1208 AGNTNYSAPLT
+1208 AGNTSYSAPLT

-1377 ATKGTGGWTFTPPTS
+1377 ATKGTGGWSFTPTGA

-1430 ELVNDSGIPDDNLTN
+1430 ELVNDSGIPNDNLTN

-1474 ATQSATPGVWDYI
+1474 ATQSATPGAWDYI

-1501 EATDEAGNKAT
+1501 EATDKAGNKTT
-1512 QTLDFTIDTTLSVPT
+1512 QELDFTIDTTLSVPT

-1886 PTDLVENTYTLTV
+1886 PTDLIENTYTLTV

-2012 APLTVTIDTQIT
+2012 APLTVTIDTQI
-2024 IDHIELVND
+2024 
-2033 SGIPDDNLTNNVRP
+2033 
-2047 HFQVTVPTD
+2047 
-2056 VNVVRL
+2056 
-2062 SIDGGKT
+2062 
-2069 WFNATQSA
+2069 A
-2077 TPGVW
+2077 
-2082 DYTWLADV
+2082 
-2090 GEGKHTLT
+2090 
-2098 VEATDK
+2098 
-2104 AGNKTTQQL
+2104 
-2113 DFIIDTLLSEPT
+2113 
-2125 IVLDNTDDSG
+2125 
-2135 TKGDHLTNVNKPTF
+2135 
-2149 LLGNIDADA
+2149 
-2158 RYVTVEVQHG
+2158 
-2168 GTKEVLTATKDAT
+2168 
-2181 GNWSVTP
+2181 
-2188 TGTWA
+2188 
-2193 DGDYTLTVRVE
+2193 
-2204 DEAGNEKHSASLTV
+2204 
-2218 TVDTQITIDVI
+2218 
-2229 ELVNDNGIPGD
+2229 
-2240 NMTNDAHPQFR
+2240 
-2251 VTVPGDVNEV
+2251 
-2261 SLSIDGGV
+2261 
-2269 TWVKATQ
+2269 
-2276 SATPGVWNYTWPGTV
+2276 
-2291 PDGDYTLNV
+2291 
-2300 KATDNAGNTVT
+2300 
-2311 ETLHFTI
+2311 
-2318 DTTLSTPV
+2318 
-2326 IVLDSADDSGVHGD
+2326 
-2340 NMTNHT
+2340 
-2346 QPTFALQHI
+2346 
-2355 DDDAVRVTV
+2355 
-2364 SVEHGGVTTTF
+2364 
-2375 DATKDAGG
+2375 
-2383 WTFTPT
+2383 
-2389 GAWADGDYTL
+2389 
-2399 SVSVEDKAGNTSHSA
+2399 
-2414 SLTVTV
+2414 
-2420 DTQIAINNIELV
+2420 
-2432 NDSGIP
+2432 
-2438 DDNLTN
+2438 
-2444 NVRPHFQVTV
+2444 
-2454 PTDVNVVRLS
+2454 
-2464 IDGGKT
+2464 
-2470 WFNATQSAT
+2470 
-2479 PGVWDY
+2479 
-2485 IWPDDVADGGY
+2485 
-2496 TLTVEATDEAGN
+2496 
-2508 KATQTLDFTIDTTL
+2508 
-2522 SVPTLSLDSAD
+2522 
-2533 DSGIAGDNITNVKTP
+2533 
-2548 GFTLNNIDT
+2548 
-2557 DVSRVIVEV
+2557 
-2566 MHNGIKQEVPL
+2566 
-2577 VQTGGQWRF
+2577 
-2586 APTSDWADGD
+2586 
-2596 YILTVKV
+2596 
-2603 EDRAGNVKQSAPL
+2603 
-2616 TVTVDTHIAID
+2616 
-2627 RIELVND
+2627 
-2634 SGIPGD
+2634 
-2640 NLTNEARP
+2640 
-2648 HFQVTVPADVNGVRL
+2648 
-2663 SIDGGKTWFD
+2663 
-2673 ATQSATSGVWDYTWL
+2673 
-2688 TNVAN
+2688 
-2693 GPHTLMVEAS
+2693 
-2703 DKAGNKTTQ
+2703 
-2712 KLDFTIDTILSEP
+2712 
-2725 TITLDSADDSA
+2725 
-2736 AGDNIT
+2736 
-2742 NVKMPGFTL
+2742 
-2751 GNIDADVTKVVV
+2751 
-2763 TVAHDGKNQQIEL
+2763 
-2776 IKNGGVWR
+2776 
-2784 FTPGAAWTDGD
+2784 
-2795 YTLTVKVED
+2795 
-2804 KAGNTN
+2804 
-2810 YSAPLTV
+2810 
-2817 TIDTQTSIDRIELLN
+2817 
-2832 DTGIVGDNL
+2832 
-2841 TNEARPQF
+2841 
-2849 HITVPT
+2849 
-2855 DVNSVQLSL
+2855 
-2864 DGGINW
+2864 
-2870 VNATLTSDGVWEY
+2870 
-2883 IWPTDL
+2883 
-2889 VENTY
+2889 
-2894 TLTVKATDVAGNT
+2894 
-2907 ATETLNFIIDTTLS
+2907 
-2921 TPTITLDSADDSGTA
+2921 
-2936 NDNKTNVKTPGFI
+2936 
-2949 IGGIDSDVT
+2949 
-2958 QVVVQVMR
+2958 
-2966 DGHSEEVELTQ
+2966 
-2977 TNGQWRFVPGSA
+2977 
-2989 WTDGDY
+2989 
-2995 TLTVTVKDEAGNI
+2995 
-3008 RHSAPLTVTI
+3008 
-3018 DTQITIDHIE
+3018 IDHIE

-3163 VQHGGTKEVLTA
+3163 VQHGGTKEVLTATKDATGNWSVTPTGTWADGDYTLTVRVEDEAGNEKHSASLTVTVDTQITIDAIELVNDNGIPGDNMTNDAHPQFRVTVPGDVNEVSLSIDGGVTWVKATQSATPGVWNYTWPGTVPDGDYTLNVKATDNAGNTVTETLHFTIDTTLSVPVIVLNSADDTGIQGDNMTNSTQPTFALQHIDDDAVRVTVSVEHGGVTTTFDATKGTGGWSFTPTGAWADGDYTLSVSVEDKAGNTSHSASLTVTVDTQIAINNIELVNDSGIPDDNLTNNVRPHFQVKVPTDVNEVRLSIDGGKTWFNATQSATPGVWDYTWLADVGEGKHTLTVEATDKAGNQTTQKLDFIIDTMLSEPTIVLDSTDDSGTKGDNLTNANKPTFILGNIDADARYVTVEVQYGGTKEVLTA

-3324 IAMDSRDDTGAIGDH
+3324 ITMDSRDDTGAIGDH

-3349 IGNIDA
+3349 IGNIDS
-3355 DAHSVILRI
+3355 DAQSVILRI

-3404 AGNVRQSTPLVVT
+3404 AGNVRQSTPLIVT

-3464 GGANWVSATQG
+3464 GGANWVSAAQG

-3624 RIELVNDSGV
+3624 HIELVNDSGV

-3718 LLTPTIELAPD
+3718 LMTPTIELAPD

-3849 FDIHQV
+3849 FDIRQV

-4297 DIAGNTKTSAELR
+4297 DIAGNTKTSAELK

-4531 TSVTTP
+4531 TSVTKP

-4558 SYSVTANGNNLWEFQ
+4558 SYPVTANGNNLWEFQ

-4833 TLIGS
+4833 TLVGN
-4838 TLPNTIV
+4838 TLPNAIV

-4970 YELTFKVEDV
+4970 YVLTFKVEDV

-5036 TIRNPQGVV
+5036 TIRSPQGVV

-5080 SQQKEILI
+5080 SQQKDILI

-5404 TRPTFSIFGEM
+5404 TRPTFSISGEM

-5581 HIKVF
+5581 HIQVF

-5597 KTEWWSNSDLITMR
+5597 KTDWWSNSSTITMR
-5611 GTGEIGATVSLIV
+5611 GMGEIGATVSLIV

-5632 VVAATGRWELSTDKL
+5632 VVAANGQWELSTDQL
-5647 PEGTYDISLVIE
+5647 PEGKYDITLSIE
-5659 DSAGNRWEDV
+5659 DNAGNRKEEV
-5669 REIFIDRT
+5669 HEIFIDRT

-5697 GTAEAKSQLIITDSE
+5697 GTAEAKSQLIITDSN

-5749 SDDVPLDIMKEVPVI
+5749 SDDVSLDIMKEVPVI

-5872 ASDSDNVTNHT
+5872 VSDSDNVTNHT

-5908 TDIYQATQGADGWT
+5908 TDTYQATQGADGWT

-5928 WNDGNYTLSVTV
+5928 WNDGTYTLSVTV

-5996 LRTEPSAAE
+5996 LRTVPSAAE

-6010 VTAYSITLL
+6010 ETAYSITLL

-6107 IVNAMNVRGKTEDD
+6107 IVNAMNARGKTEDD

>member
-2012 APLTVTIDTQIT
+2012 APLTITIDTQIT

-2125 IVLDNTDDSG
+2125 IVLDSTDDSG

-2420 DTQIAINNIELV
+2420 DTQIAINN
-2432 NDSGIP
+2432 
-2438 DDNLTN
+2438 
-2444 NVRPHFQVTV
+2444 
-2454 PTDVNVVRLS
+2454 
-2464 IDGGKT
+2464 
-2470 WFNATQSAT
+2470 
-2479 PGVWDY
+2479 
-2485 IWPDDVADGGY
+2485 
-2496 TLTVEATDEAGN
+2496 
-2508 KATQTLDFTIDTTL
+2508 
-2522 SVPTLSLDSAD
+2522 
-2533 DSGIAGDNITNVKTP
+2533 
-2548 GFTLNNIDT
+2548 
-2557 DVSRVIVEV
+2557 
-2566 MHNGIKQEVPL
+2566 
-2577 VQTGGQWRF
+2577 
-2586 APTSDWADGD
+2586 
-2596 YILTVKV
+2596 
-2603 EDRAGNVKQSAPL
+2603 
-2616 TVTVDTHIAID
+2616 
-2627 RIELVND
+2627 
-2634 SGIPGD
+2634 
-2640 NLTNEARP
+2640 
-2648 HFQVTVPADVNGVRL
+2648 
-2663 SIDGGKTWFD
+2663 
-2673 ATQSATSGVWDYTWL
+2673 
-2688 TNVAN
+2688 
-2693 GPHTLMVEAS
+2693 
-2703 DKAGNKTTQ
+2703 
-2712 KLDFTIDTILSEP
+2712 
-2725 TITLDSADDSA
+2725 
-2736 AGDNIT
+2736 
-2742 NVKMPGFTL
+2742 
-2751 GNIDADVTKVVV
+2751 
-2763 TVAHDGKNQQIEL
+2763 
-2776 IKNGGVWR
+2776 
-2784 FTPGAAWTDGD
+2784 
-2795 YTLTVKVED
+2795 
-2804 KAGNTN
+2804 
-2810 YSAPLTV
+2810 
-2817 TIDTQTSIDRIELLN
+2817 
-2832 DTGIVGDNL
+2832 
-2841 TNEARPQF
+2841 
-2849 HITVPT
+2849 
-2855 DVNSVQLSL
+2855 
-2864 DGGINW
+2864 
-2870 VNATLTSDGVWEY
+2870 
-2883 IWPTDL
+2883 
-2889 VENTY
+2889 
-2894 TLTVKATDVAGNT
+2894 
-2907 ATETLNFIIDTTLS
+2907 
-2921 TPTITLDSADDSGTA
+2921 
-2936 NDNKTNVKTPGFI
+2936 
-2949 IGGIDSDVT
+2949 
-2958 QVVVQVMR
+2958 
-2966 DGHSEEVELTQ
+2966 
-2977 TNGQWRFVPGSA
+2977 
-2989 WTDGDY
+2989 
-2995 TLTVTVKDEAGNI
+2995 
-3008 RHSAPLTVTI
+3008 
-3018 DTQITIDHIE
+3018 IE

>member
-427 TDTIAPEKPT
+427 TDTIPPEKPT

-535 AEIETTNDSGIV
+535 AEIETTDDSGIV

-590 TFNFTSDSVEGINN
+590 TFNFTSDSVEGVNN

-623 VIDTIAP
+623 VIDTVAP
-630 VPPTVSLEDYVVLP
+630 VPPTVSLEDFVVLP

-1034 SGISD
+1034 SGIAD

-1109 KANSAIFDFTIDT
+1109 KANSAVFDFTIDT

-1377 ATKGTGGWTFTPPTS
+1377 ATKGTGGWSFTPTGA

-1430 ELVNDSGIPDDNLTN
+1430 ELVNDSGIPNDNLTN

-1474 ATQSATPGVWDYI
+1474 ATQSATPGAWDYI

-1501 EATDEAGNKAT
+1501 EATDKAGNKTT
-1512 QTLDFTIDTTLSVPT
+1512 QELDFTIDTTLSVPT

-2125 IVLDNTDDSG
+2125 IVLDSTDDSG
-2135 TKGDHLTNVNKPTF
+2135 TKGDNLTNVNKPTF

-2204 DEAGNEKHSASLTV
+2204 DDAGNEKHSASLTV

-2326 IVLDSADDSGVHGD
+2326 IVLDSADDTGIQGD
-2340 NMTNHT
+2340 NMTNRT
-2346 QPTFALQHI
+2346 QPTFNLQHI

-2375 DATKDAGG
+2375 DATKGTGG
-2383 WTFTPT
+2383 WTFTPPT
-2389 GAWADGDYTL
+2389 SWGAGDYTL

-2454 PTDVNVVRLS
+2454 PTDVNEVRLS

-2470 WFNATQSAT
+2470 WFNATQS
-2479 PGVWDY
+2479 V
-2485 IWPDDVADGGY
+2485 
-2496 TLTVEATDEAGN
+2496 
-2508 KATQTLDFTIDTTL
+2508 
-2522 SVPTLSLDSAD
+2522 
-2533 DSGIAGDNITNVKTP
+2533 
-2548 GFTLNNIDT
+2548 
-2557 DVSRVIVEV
+2557 
-2566 MHNGIKQEVPL
+2566 
-2577 VQTGGQWRF
+2577 
-2586 APTSDWADGD
+2586 
-2596 YILTVKV
+2596 
-2603 EDRAGNVKQSAPL
+2603 
-2616 TVTVDTHIAID
+2616 
-2627 RIELVND
+2627 
-2634 SGIPGD
+2634 
-2640 NLTNEARP
+2640 
-2648 HFQVTVPADVNGVRL
+2648 
-2663 SIDGGKTWFD
+2663 
-2673 ATQSATSGVWDYTWL
+2673 
-2688 TNVAN
+2688 
-2693 GPHTLMVEAS
+2693 
-2703 DKAGNKTTQ
+2703 
-2712 KLDFTIDTILSEP
+2712 
-2725 TITLDSADDSA
+2725 
-2736 AGDNIT
+2736 
-2742 NVKMPGFTL
+2742 
-2751 GNIDADVTKVVV
+2751 
-2763 TVAHDGKNQQIEL
+2763 
-2776 IKNGGVWR
+2776 
-2784 FTPGAAWTDGD
+2784 
-2795 YTLTVKVED
+2795 
-2804 KAGNTN
+2804 
-2810 YSAPLTV
+2810 
-2817 TIDTQTSIDRIELLN
+2817 
-2832 DTGIVGDNL
+2832 
-2841 TNEARPQF
+2841 
-2849 HITVPT
+2849 
-2855 DVNSVQLSL
+2855 
-2864 DGGINW
+2864 
-2870 VNATLTSDGVWEY
+2870 
-2883 IWPTDL
+2883 
-2889 VENTY
+2889 
-2894 TLTVKATDVAGNT
+2894 
-2907 ATETLNFIIDTTLS
+2907 
-2921 TPTITLDSADDSGTA
+2921 
-2936 NDNKTNVKTPGFI
+2936 
-2949 IGGIDSDVT
+2949 
-2958 QVVVQVMR
+2958 
-2966 DGHSEEVELTQ
+2966 
-2977 TNGQWRFVPGSA
+2977 
-2989 WTDGDY
+2989 
-2995 TLTVTVKDEAGNI
+2995 
-3008 RHSAPLTVTI
+3008 
-3018 DTQITIDHIE
+3018 
-3028 LVNDSGIPD
+3028 
-3037 DNLTNNVRPHFQ
+3037 
-3049 VTVPTDVNVVRL
+3049 
-3061 SIDGGKTWFNATQ
+3061 
-3074 SATPGVWDYTWLA
+3074 TPGVWDYTWLA

-3097 VEATDKAGNK
+3097 VEATDKAGNQ
-3107 TTQQL
+3107 TTQKL

-3127 DNTDD
+3127 DSTDD

-3139 LTNVNKPTFLLG
+3139 LTNANKPTFILG

-3273 TQGTAGIWDYTW
+3273 TQGTAGTWDYTW

-3324 IAMDSRDDTGAIGDH
+3324 ITMDSRDDTGAIGDH

-3404 AGNVRQSTPLVVT
+3404 AGNVRQSTPLIVT

-3464 GGANWVSATQG
+3464 GGANWVSAAQG

-3849 FDIHQV
+3849 FDIRQV

-4297 DIAGNTKTSAELR
+4297 DIAGNTKTSAELK

-4531 TSVTTP
+4531 TSVTKP

-4558 SYSVTANGNNLWEFQ
+4558 SYPVTANGNNLWEFQ

-4898 VTIDTEVAE
+4898 LTIDTEVAE

-5301 ITNHNKPVLVGT
+5301 ITSHNKPVLVGT

-5383 NPAMVAGS
+5383 NPVMMAGS

-5404 TRPTFSIFGEM
+5404 TRPAFSIYGEM

-5467 KTLNFTIDTFNTTP
+5467 KTLNFTIDTLNTTP

-5497 SDGKIYITDTTRN
+5497 SDGKIYITDTTSN

-5534 VWVNEKGH
+5534 VWVNDKGH

-5581 HIKVF
+5581 HIQVF

-5597 KTEWWSNSDLITMR
+5597 KTDWWSNSSTITMR
-5611 GTGEIGATVSLIV
+5611 GMGEIGATVSLIV

-5632 VVAATGRWELSTDKL
+5632 VVAANGQWELSTDQL
-5647 PEGTYDISLVIE
+5647 PEGKYDITLSIE
-5659 DSAGNRWEDV
+5659 DNAGNRKEEV
-5669 REIFIDRT
+5669 HEIFIDRT

-5697 GTAEAKSQLIITDSE
+5697 GTAEAKSQLIITDSN

-5928 WNDGNYTLSVTV
+5928 WNDGTYTLSVTV

-5948 QSASLAVTVDST
+5948 QSASLAVTVNST

-5968 HDDASDDATATAVTP
+5968 HNDASDDATATAVTP

-5996 LRTEPSAAE
+5996 LRTVPSVAE

-6010 VTAYSITLL
+6010 ETAYSITLL

-6045 VNVSIMFE
+6045 VNVSVMFE

-6080 MDVKFIDKDNDFLI
+6080 MDVKFIDKDDDFLI

-6107 IVNAMNVRGKTEDD
+6107 IVNAMNARGKTEDD

>member
-149 LNEAFEVQNSSKQI
+149 LNEAFEVQNSSKQM
-163 EEMLQNFLADNVAKD
+163 EEMLQEFLADNVAKD

-427 TDTIAPEKPT
+427 TDTIPPEKPT

-535 AEIETTNDSGIV
+535 AEIETTDDSGIV

-630 VPPTVSLEDYVVLP
+630 LPPTVSLEDYVVLP

-950 TGTAAPYSTVKLYI
+950 TGTAAPYSTVKLYV

-1034 SGISD
+1034 SGIAD

-1109 KANSAIFDFTIDT
+1109 KANSAVFDFTIDT

-1188 IPGNTWADGSYTL
+1188 TPGNTWADGSYTL

-1208 AGNTNYSAPLT
+1208 AGNTSYSAPLT

-1320 TTLSVPVIVLDSAD
+1320 TTLSVPVIVLNSAD
-1334 DTGIQGDNMTNSTQ
+1334 DTGVQGDNMTNRTQ

-1377 ATKGTGGWTFTPPTS
+1377 ATKGTGGWTFTPTGA

-1430 ELVNDSGIPDDNLTN
+1430 ELVNDSGIPNDNLTN

-1467 GGKTWFN
+1467 GGKTWVT
-1474 ATQSATPGVWDYI
+1474 AAQKAAGVWEYI
-1487 WPDDVAD
+1487 WPDDVTD
-1494 GGYTLTV
+1494 GSHTLTV

-1539 GDNITNVKTPGF
+1539 GDNITSVKTPGF

-1638 PGDNLTNEARPH
+1638 PDDNLTNEARPH

-1699 MVEASDKAGNKTT
+1699 MVEATDKAGNKTT
-1712 QKLDFTID
+1712 QKLDFIID
-1720 TILSEPTITLDSADD
+1720 TLLSEPTITLDSADD

-1788 GAAWTDGDYTLTVK
+1788 GAAWSDGDYTLTVK

-2012 APLTVTIDTQIT
+2012 APLTVTIDTQI
-2024 IDHIELVND
+2024 
-2033 SGIPDDNLTNNVRP
+2033 
-2047 HFQVTVPTD
+2047 
-2056 VNVVRL
+2056 
-2062 SIDGGKT
+2062 
-2069 WFNATQSA
+2069 A
-2077 TPGVW
+2077 
-2082 DYTWLADV
+2082 
-2090 GEGKHTLT
+2090 
-2098 VEATDK
+2098 
-2104 AGNKTTQQL
+2104 
-2113 DFIIDTLLSEPT
+2113 
-2125 IVLDNTDDSG
+2125 
-2135 TKGDHLTNVNKPTF
+2135 
-2149 LLGNIDADA
+2149 
-2158 RYVTVEVQHG
+2158 
-2168 GTKEVLTATKDAT
+2168 
-2181 GNWSVTP
+2181 
-2188 TGTWA
+2188 
-2193 DGDYTLTVRVE
+2193 
-2204 DEAGNEKHSASLTV
+2204 
-2218 TVDTQITIDVI
+2218 
-2229 ELVNDNGIPGD
+2229 
-2240 NMTNDAHPQFR
+2240 
-2251 VTVPGDVNEV
+2251 
-2261 SLSIDGGV
+2261 
-2269 TWVKATQ
+2269 
-2276 SATPGVWNYTWPGTV
+2276 
-2291 PDGDYTLNV
+2291 
-2300 KATDNAGNTVT
+2300 
-2311 ETLHFTI
+2311 
-2318 DTTLSTPV
+2318 
-2326 IVLDSADDSGVHGD
+2326 
-2340 NMTNHT
+2340 
-2346 QPTFALQHI
+2346 
-2355 DDDAVRVTV
+2355 
-2364 SVEHGGVTTTF
+2364 
-2375 DATKDAGG
+2375 
-2383 WTFTPT
+2383 
-2389 GAWADGDYTL
+2389 
-2399 SVSVEDKAGNTSHSA
+2399 
-2414 SLTVTV
+2414 
-2420 DTQIAINNIELV
+2420 
-2432 NDSGIP
+2432 
-2438 DDNLTN
+2438 
-2444 NVRPHFQVTV
+2444 
-2454 PTDVNVVRLS
+2454 
-2464 IDGGKT
+2464 
-2470 WFNATQSAT
+2470 
-2479 PGVWDY
+2479 
-2485 IWPDDVADGGY
+2485 
-2496 TLTVEATDEAGN
+2496 
-2508 KATQTLDFTIDTTL
+2508 
-2522 SVPTLSLDSAD
+2522 
-2533 DSGIAGDNITNVKTP
+2533 
-2548 GFTLNNIDT
+2548 
-2557 DVSRVIVEV
+2557 
-2566 MHNGIKQEVPL
+2566 
-2577 VQTGGQWRF
+2577 
-2586 APTSDWADGD
+2586 
-2596 YILTVKV
+2596 
-2603 EDRAGNVKQSAPL
+2603 
-2616 TVTVDTHIAID
+2616 
-2627 RIELVND
+2627 
-2634 SGIPGD
+2634 
-2640 NLTNEARP
+2640 
-2648 HFQVTVPADVNGVRL
+2648 
-2663 SIDGGKTWFD
+2663 
-2673 ATQSATSGVWDYTWL
+2673 
-2688 TNVAN
+2688 
-2693 GPHTLMVEAS
+2693 
-2703 DKAGNKTTQ
+2703 
-2712 KLDFTIDTILSEP
+2712 
-2725 TITLDSADDSA
+2725 
-2736 AGDNIT
+2736 
-2742 NVKMPGFTL
+2742 
-2751 GNIDADVTKVVV
+2751 
-2763 TVAHDGKNQQIEL
+2763 
-2776 IKNGGVWR
+2776 
-2784 FTPGAAWTDGD
+2784 
-2795 YTLTVKVED
+2795 
-2804 KAGNTN
+2804 
-2810 YSAPLTV
+2810 
-2817 TIDTQTSIDRIELLN
+2817 
-2832 DTGIVGDNL
+2832 
-2841 TNEARPQF
+2841 
-2849 HITVPT
+2849 
-2855 DVNSVQLSL
+2855 
-2864 DGGINW
+2864 
-2870 VNATLTSDGVWEY
+2870 
-2883 IWPTDL
+2883 
-2889 VENTY
+2889 
-2894 TLTVKATDVAGNT
+2894 
-2907 ATETLNFIIDTTLS
+2907 
-2921 TPTITLDSADDSGTA
+2921 
-2936 NDNKTNVKTPGFI
+2936 
-2949 IGGIDSDVT
+2949 
-2958 QVVVQVMR
+2958 
-2966 DGHSEEVELTQ
+2966 
-2977 TNGQWRFVPGSA
+2977 
-2989 WTDGDY
+2989 
-2995 TLTVTVKDEAGNI
+2995 
-3008 RHSAPLTVTI
+3008 
-3018 DTQITIDHIE
+3018 IDHIE

-3163 VQHGGTKEVLTA
+3163 VQHGGTKEVLTATKDATGNWSVTPTGTWADGDYTLTVRVEDDAGNEKHSASLTVTVDTQITIDVIELVNDNGIPGDNMTNDAHPQFRVTVPGDVNEVSLSIDGGVTWVKATQSATPGVWNYTWPGTVPDGDYTLNVKATDNAGNTVTETLHFTIDTTLSVPVIVLNSADDTGVQGDNMTNSTQPTFALQHIDDDAVRVTVSVEHGGVTTTFDATKGTGGWSFTPTGAWADGDYTLSVSVEDKAGNTSHSASLTVTVDTQIAINNIELVNDSGIPDDNLTNNVRPHFQVKVPTDVNEVRLSIDGGKTWFNATQSATPGVWDYTWLADVGEGKHTLTVEATDKAGNQTTQKLDFIIDTMLSEPTIVLDSTDDSGTKGDNLTNANKPTFILGNIDADARYVTVEVQYGGTKEVLTA

-3324 IAMDSRDDTGAIGDH
+3324 ITMDSRDDTGAIGDH

-3349 IGNIDA
+3349 IGNIDS
-3355 DAHSVILRI
+3355 DAQSVILRI

-3694 LTVEVTDGAGNKMT
+3694 LTVEVADGAGNKMT

-4013 VFNIDTNIQVPTI
+4013 VFNIDTNIQAPTI

-4531 TSVTTP
+4531 TSVTKP

-4558 SYSVTANGNNLWEFQ
+4558 SYPVTANGNNLWEFQ

-4615 EPASDTGNSNSD
+4615 EPASDTGSSNSD

-4662 QTITVGA
+4662 HTITVGA

-4723 DDQHE
+4723 DDQYE

-4733 PEFKGFAEAFSTI
+4733 PEFKGLAEAFSTI

-4833 TLIGS
+4833 TLVGN
-4838 TLPNTIV
+4838 TLPNAIV

-5080 SQQKEILI
+5080 SQQKDILI

-5252 GTFNIHFSI
+5252 GKFNIHFSI

-5301 ITNHNKPVLVGT
+5301 ITSHNKPVLVGT

-5383 NPAMVAGS
+5383 NPVMMAGS

-5404 TRPTFSIFGEM
+5404 TRPAFSIFGEM

-5534 VWVNEKGH
+5534 VWVNDKGH

-5581 HIKVF
+5581 HIQVF

-5597 KTEWWSNSDLITMR
+5597 KTDWWSNSSTITMR
-5611 GTGEIGATVSLIV
+5611 GMGEIGATVSLIV

-5632 VVAATGRWELSTDKL
+5632 VVAANGQWELSTDQL
-5647 PEGTYDISLVIE
+5647 PEGKYDITLSIE
-5659 DSAGNRWEDV
+5659 DNAGNRKEEV
-5669 REIFIDRT
+5669 HEIFIDRT

-5697 GTAEAKSQLIITDSE
+5697 GTAEAKSQLIITDSN

-5749 SDDVPLDIMKEVPVI
+5749 SDDVSLDIMKETPVI

-5772 GTVGDNITRDKQ
+5772 GTAGDNITRDNQ

-5872 ASDSDNVTNHT
+5872 ASDSDNVTNHNHT

-5908 TDIYQATQGADGWT
+5908 TDTYQATQGADGWT

-5928 WNDGNYTLSVTV
+5928 WNDGTYTLSVTV

-5948 QSASLAVTVDST
+5948 QSASLEVTVDST

-5968 HDDASDDATATAVTP
+5968 HDDASDDATPTAVTP

-5996 LRTEPSAAE
+5996 LRTVPSAAE

-6010 VTAYSITLL
+6010 ETAYSITLL

-6045 VNVSIMFE
+6045 VNVSVMFE

-6080 MDVKFIDKDNDFLI
+6080 MDVKFIDKDDDFLI

-6107 IVNAMNVRGKTEDD
+6107 IVNAMNARGKTEDD

>member
-1650 FQVTVPADVNGVRLS
+1650 FQVTVLADVNGVRLS

-2125 IVLDNTDDSG
+2125 IVLDSTDDSG

-2420 DTQIAINNIELV
+2420 DTQIAINN
-2432 NDSGIP
+2432 
-2438 DDNLTN
+2438 
-2444 NVRPHFQVTV
+2444 
-2454 PTDVNVVRLS
+2454 
-2464 IDGGKT
+2464 
-2470 WFNATQSAT
+2470 
-2479 PGVWDY
+2479 
-2485 IWPDDVADGGY
+2485 
-2496 TLTVEATDEAGN
+2496 
-2508 KATQTLDFTIDTTL
+2508 
-2522 SVPTLSLDSAD
+2522 
-2533 DSGIAGDNITNVKTP
+2533 
-2548 GFTLNNIDT
+2548 
-2557 DVSRVIVEV
+2557 
-2566 MHNGIKQEVPL
+2566 
-2577 VQTGGQWRF
+2577 
-2586 APTSDWADGD
+2586 
-2596 YILTVKV
+2596 
-2603 EDRAGNVKQSAPL
+2603 
-2616 TVTVDTHIAID
+2616 
-2627 RIELVND
+2627 
-2634 SGIPGD
+2634 
-2640 NLTNEARP
+2640 
-2648 HFQVTVPADVNGVRL
+2648 
-2663 SIDGGKTWFD
+2663 
-2673 ATQSATSGVWDYTWL
+2673 
-2688 TNVAN
+2688 
-2693 GPHTLMVEAS
+2693 
-2703 DKAGNKTTQ
+2703 
-2712 KLDFTIDTILSEP
+2712 
-2725 TITLDSADDSA
+2725 
-2736 AGDNIT
+2736 
-2742 NVKMPGFTL
+2742 
-2751 GNIDADVTKVVV
+2751 
-2763 TVAHDGKNQQIEL
+2763 
-2776 IKNGGVWR
+2776 
-2784 FTPGAAWTDGD
+2784 
-2795 YTLTVKVED
+2795 
-2804 KAGNTN
+2804 
-2810 YSAPLTV
+2810 
-2817 TIDTQTSIDRIELLN
+2817 
-2832 DTGIVGDNL
+2832 
-2841 TNEARPQF
+2841 
-2849 HITVPT
+2849 
-2855 DVNSVQLSL
+2855 
-2864 DGGINW
+2864 
-2870 VNATLTSDGVWEY
+2870 
-2883 IWPTDL
+2883 
-2889 VENTY
+2889 
-2894 TLTVKATDVAGNT
+2894 
-2907 ATETLNFIIDTTLS
+2907 
-2921 TPTITLDSADDSGTA
+2921 
-2936 NDNKTNVKTPGFI
+2936 
-2949 IGGIDSDVT
+2949 
-2958 QVVVQVMR
+2958 
-2966 DGHSEEVELTQ
+2966 
-2977 TNGQWRFVPGSA
+2977 
-2989 WTDGDY
+2989 
-2995 TLTVTVKDEAGNI
+2995 
-3008 RHSAPLTVTI
+3008 
-3018 DTQITIDHIE
+3018 IE

-3929 VLLNDTGVQNDQ
+3929 VLLNDTGEQNDQ

-4558 SYSVTANGNNLWEFQ
+4558 SYPVTANGNNLWEFQ

>member
-122 DDAENAKKEADKA
+122 DEAENAKKEADKA

-149 LNEAFEVQNSSKQI
+149 LNEAFEVQNSSKQM
-163 EEMLQNFLADNVAKD
+163 EEMLQEFLADNVAKD

-448 KNDNITNSTLPT
+448 KNDSITNSTLPT

-535 AEIETTNDSGIV
+535 AEIETTDDSGIV

-590 TFNFTSDSVEGINN
+590 TFNFTSDSVEGVNN

-623 VIDTIAP
+623 VIDTVAP
-630 VPPTVSLEDYVVLP
+630 VPPTVSLEDFVVLP

-1034 SGISD
+1034 SGIAD

-1109 KANSAIFDFTIDT
+1109 KANSAVFDFTIDT

-1188 IPGNTWADGSYTL
+1188 TPGNTWADGSYTL

-1377 ATKGTGGWTFTPPTS
+1377 ATKGTGGWSFTPTGA

-1430 ELVNDSGIPDDNLTN
+1430 ELVNDSGIPNDNLTN

-1474 ATQSATPGVWDYI
+1474 ATQSATPGAWDYI

-1501 EATDEAGNKAT
+1501 EATDKAGNKTT
-1512 QTLDFTIDTTLSVPT
+1512 QELDFTIDTTLSVPT

-1561 RVIVEVMH
+1561 RVTVEVMH

-1670 TWFDATQSATSG
+1670 TWFDATQSATPG

-1712 QKLDFTID
+1712 QKLDFIID
-1720 TILSEPTITLDSADD
+1720 TMLSEPTITLDSADD

-2012 APLTVTIDTQIT
+2012 APLTVTIDTQIA

-2033 SGIPDDNLTNNVRP
+2033 SGIPDDNLTN
-2047 HFQVTVPTD
+2047 
-2056 VNVVRL
+2056 
-2062 SIDGGKT
+2062 
-2069 WFNATQSA
+2069 
-2077 TPGVW
+2077 
-2082 DYTWLADV
+2082 
-2090 GEGKHTLT
+2090 
-2098 VEATDK
+2098 EA
-2104 AGNKTTQQL
+2104 
-2113 DFIIDTLLSEPT
+2113 
-2125 IVLDNTDDSG
+2125 
-2135 TKGDHLTNVNKPTF
+2135 
-2149 LLGNIDADA
+2149 
-2158 RYVTVEVQHG
+2158 
-2168 GTKEVLTATKDAT
+2168 
-2181 GNWSVTP
+2181 
-2188 TGTWA
+2188 
-2193 DGDYTLTVRVE
+2193 
-2204 DEAGNEKHSASLTV
+2204 
-2218 TVDTQITIDVI
+2218 
-2229 ELVNDNGIPGD
+2229 
-2240 NMTNDAHPQFR
+2240 
-2251 VTVPGDVNEV
+2251 
-2261 SLSIDGGV
+2261 
-2269 TWVKATQ
+2269 
-2276 SATPGVWNYTWPGTV
+2276 
-2291 PDGDYTLNV
+2291 
-2300 KATDNAGNTVT
+2300 
-2311 ETLHFTI
+2311 
-2318 DTTLSTPV
+2318 
-2326 IVLDSADDSGVHGD
+2326 
-2340 NMTNHT
+2340 
-2346 QPTFALQHI
+2346 
-2355 DDDAVRVTV
+2355 
-2364 SVEHGGVTTTF
+2364 
-2375 DATKDAGG
+2375 
-2383 WTFTPT
+2383 
-2389 GAWADGDYTL
+2389 
-2399 SVSVEDKAGNTSHSA
+2399 
-2414 SLTVTV
+2414 
-2420 DTQIAINNIELV
+2420 
-2432 NDSGIP
+2432 
-2438 DDNLTN
+2438 
-2444 NVRPHFQVTV
+2444 
-2454 PTDVNVVRLS
+2454 
-2464 IDGGKT
+2464 
-2470 WFNATQSAT
+2470 
-2479 PGVWDY
+2479 
-2485 IWPDDVADGGY
+2485 
-2496 TLTVEATDEAGN
+2496 
-2508 KATQTLDFTIDTTL
+2508 
-2522 SVPTLSLDSAD
+2522 
-2533 DSGIAGDNITNVKTP
+2533 
-2548 GFTLNNIDT
+2548 
-2557 DVSRVIVEV
+2557 
-2566 MHNGIKQEVPL
+2566 
-2577 VQTGGQWRF
+2577 
-2586 APTSDWADGD
+2586 
-2596 YILTVKV
+2596 
-2603 EDRAGNVKQSAPL
+2603 
-2616 TVTVDTHIAID
+2616 
-2627 RIELVND
+2627 
-2634 SGIPGD
+2634 
-2640 NLTNEARP
+2640 
-2648 HFQVTVPADVNGVRL
+2648 
-2663 SIDGGKTWFD
+2663 
-2673 ATQSATSGVWDYTWL
+2673 
-2688 TNVAN
+2688 
-2693 GPHTLMVEAS
+2693 
-2703 DKAGNKTTQ
+2703 
-2712 KLDFTIDTILSEP
+2712 
-2725 TITLDSADDSA
+2725 
-2736 AGDNIT
+2736 
-2742 NVKMPGFTL
+2742 
-2751 GNIDADVTKVVV
+2751 
-2763 TVAHDGKNQQIEL
+2763 
-2776 IKNGGVWR
+2776 
-2784 FTPGAAWTDGD
+2784 
-2795 YTLTVKVED
+2795 
-2804 KAGNTN
+2804 
-2810 YSAPLTV
+2810 
-2817 TIDTQTSIDRIELLN
+2817 
-2832 DTGIVGDNL
+2832 
-2841 TNEARPQF
+2841 
-2849 HITVPT
+2849 
-2855 DVNSVQLSL
+2855 
-2864 DGGINW
+2864 
-2870 VNATLTSDGVWEY
+2870 
-2883 IWPTDL
+2883 
-2889 VENTY
+2889 
-2894 TLTVKATDVAGNT
+2894 
-2907 ATETLNFIIDTTLS
+2907 
-2921 TPTITLDSADDSGTA
+2921 
-2936 NDNKTNVKTPGFI
+2936 
-2949 IGGIDSDVT
+2949 
-2958 QVVVQVMR
+2958 
-2966 DGHSEEVELTQ
+2966 
-2977 TNGQWRFVPGSA
+2977 
-2989 WTDGDY
+2989 
-2995 TLTVTVKDEAGNI
+2995 
-3008 RHSAPLTVTI
+3008 
-3018 DTQITIDHIE
+3018 
-3028 LVNDSGIPD
+3028 
-3037 DNLTNNVRPHFQ
+3037 RPHFQ

-3175 TKGATGIWSVT
+3175 TKDATGNWSVTPTGTWADGDYTLTVRVEDEAGNEKHSASLTVTVDTQITIDAIELVNDNGIPGDNMTNDAHPQFRVTVPGDVNEVSLSIDGGVTWVKATQSATPGVWNYTWPGTVPDGDYTLNVKATDNAGNTVTETLHFTIDTTLSTPVIVLDSADDTGIQGDNMTNRTQPTFNLQHIDDDAVRVTVSVEHGGVTTTFDATKGVGGWTFTPPTSWGAGDYTLSVSVEDKAGNTSHSASLTVTVDTQIAINNIELVNDSGIPDDNLTNNVRPQFQVKVPTDVNEVRLSIDGGKTWFNATQSATPGVWDYTWLADVGEGKHTLTVEATDKAGNQTTQKLDFIIDTLLSEPTIVLDSTDDSGTKGDNLTNANKPTFLLGNIDADARYVTVEVQHGSTKEVLTATKGATGIWSVT

-3204 DAGNVKYSA
+3204 EAGNVKYSA
-3213 PLTVTVDTQITIDV
+3213 PLTVTVDTQITIDA

-3324 IAMDSRDDTGAIGDH
+3324 ITMDSRDDTGAIGDH

-3349 IGNIDA
+3349 IGNIDS
-3355 DAHSVILRI
+3355 DAQSVILRI

-3404 AGNVRQSTPLVVT
+3404 AGNVRQSTPLIVT

-3464 GGANWVSATQG
+3464 GGANWVSAAQG

-3490 GKHTLTVMVTDR
+3490 GKHILTVMVTDR

-3624 RIELVNDSGV
+3624 HIELVNDSGV

-3694 LTVEVTDGAGNKMT
+3694 LIVEVTDGAGNKMT
-3708 ETLNFTIDIT
+3708 GTLDFTIDIT

-3741 SVTQPVFVL
+3741 SVTQPIFVL

-3849 FDIHQV
+3849 FDIRQV

-3951 IDVPGDVVQVRVT
+3951 IDVPGDVIQVRVT

-4003 EAGNIANKDL
+4003 QAGNIANKDL

-4187 PDGQHTLLVDVTDIA
+4187 PDGKHTLLVDVTDIA

-4297 DIAGNTKTSAELR
+4297 DIAGNTKTSAELQ

-4465 GAGNKWLFTPDT
+4465 GVGNKWLFTPDT

-4531 TSVTTP
+4531 TSVTKP

-4558 SYSVTANGNNLWEFQ
+4558 SYPVTANGNNLWEFQ

-4615 EPASDTGNSNSD
+4615 EPASDTGSSNSD

-4662 QTITVGA
+4662 HTITVGA

-4723 DDQHE
+4723 DDQYE

-4733 PEFKGFAEAFSTI
+4733 PEFKGLAEAFSTI

-4833 TLIGS
+4833 TLVGN
-4838 TLPNTIV
+4838 TLPNAIV

-4970 YELTFKVEDV
+4970 YVLTFKVEDV

-5080 SQQKEILI
+5080 SQQKDILI

-5301 ITNHNKPVLVGT
+5301 ITSHNKPVLVGT

-5383 NPAMVAGS
+5383 NPVMMAGS

-5404 TRPTFSIFGEM
+5404 TRPAFSIYGEM

-5534 VWVNEKGH
+5534 VWVNDKGH

-5581 HIKVF
+5581 HIQVF

-5597 KTEWWSNSDLITMR
+5597 KTDWWSNSSTITMR
-5611 GTGEIGATVSLIV
+5611 GMGEIGATVSLIV

-5632 VVAATGRWELSTDKL
+5632 VVAANGQWELSTDQL
-5647 PEGTYDISLVIE
+5647 PEGKYDITLSIE
-5659 DSAGNRWEDV
+5659 DNAGNRKEEV
-5669 REIFIDRT
+5669 HEIFIDRT

-5697 GTAEAKSQLIITDSE
+5697 GTAEAKSQLIITDSN

-5749 SDDVPLDIMKEVPVI
+5749 SDDVPLDIMKETPVI

-5772 GTVGDNITRDKQ
+5772 GTVGDNITRDNQ

-5867 GEDNG
+5867 GEGNG
-5872 ASDSDNVTNHT
+5872 ASDSDNVTNHNHT

-5928 WNDGNYTLSVTV
+5928 WNDGTYTLSVTV
-5940 VDRAGNSQ
+5940 VDRAGNSL
-5948 QSASLAVTVDST
+5948 QSASLEVTVDST

-5996 LRTEPSAAE
+5996 LRTVPSAAE

-6010 VTAYSITLL
+6010 ETAYSITLL

-6045 VNVSIMFE
+6045 VNVSVMFE

-6080 MDVKFIDKDNDFLI
+6080 MDVKFIDKDDDFLI

-6107 IVNAMNVRGKTEDD
+6107 IVNAMNARGKTEDD

>member
-149 LNEAFEVQNSSKQI
+149 LNEAFEVQNSSKQM
-163 EEMLQNFLADNVAKD
+163 EEMLQEFLADNVAKD

-395 FKDNELS
+395 FRDNELS

-427 TDTIAPEKPT
+427 TDTIPPEKPT
-437 IELDDSSDSGI
+437 IELDDNSDSGI

-535 AEIETTNDSGIV
+535 AEIETTDDSGIV

-630 VPPTVSLEDYVVLP
+630 LPPTVSLEDYVVLP

-722 IQTEVVPPKAELDAS
+722 IQTEVVSPKAELDAS

-950 TGTAAPYSTVKLYI
+950 TGTAAPYSTVKLYV

-1034 SGISD
+1034 SGIAD

-1109 KANSAIFDFTIDT
+1109 KANSAVFDFTIDT

-1188 IPGNTWADGSYTL
+1188 TPGNTWADGSYTL

-1208 AGNTNYSAPLT
+1208 AGNTSYSAPLT

-1320 TTLSVPVIVLDSAD
+1320 TTLSVPVIVLNSAD
-1334 DTGIQGDNMTNSTQ
+1334 DTGVQGDNMTNRTQ

-1377 ATKGTGGWTFTPPTS
+1377 ATKGTGGWTFTPTAS
-1392 WADGDYTLSVSV
+1392 WTDGDYTLSVSV

-1430 ELVNDSGIPDDNLTN
+1430 ELVNDSGIPNDNLTN

-1467 GGKTWFN
+1467 GGKTWVT
-1474 ATQSATPGVWDYI
+1474 AAQKAAGVWEYI
-1487 WPDDVAD
+1487 WPDDVTD
-1494 GGYTLTV
+1494 GSHTLTV

-1539 GDNITNVKTPGF
+1539 GDNITSVKTPGF

-1638 PGDNLTNEARPH
+1638 PDDNLTNEARPH

-1699 MVEASDKAGNKTT
+1699 MVEATDKAGNKTT
-1712 QKLDFTID
+1712 QKLDFIID
-1720 TILSEPTITLDSADD
+1720 TLLSEPTITLDSADD

-2012 APLTVTIDTQIT
+2012 APLTVTIDTQIA

-2033 SGIPDDNLTNNVRP
+2033 SGIPNDNLTNNVRP

-2104 AGNKTTQQL
+2104 AGNKTTQKL

-2125 IVLDNTDDSG
+2125 IVLDSTDDSG
-2135 TKGDHLTNVNKPTF
+2135 TKGDNLTNVNKPTF

-2204 DEAGNEKHSASLTV
+2204 DDAGNVKYSASLTV

-2229 ELVNDNGIPGD
+2229 ELVNDSGTRGD
-2240 NMTNDAHPQFR
+2240 NLTNDANPHFR
-2251 VTVPGDVNEV
+2251 ITVPGDVNEV

-2276 SATPGVWNYTWPGTV
+2276 SVTPGVWNYTWPGTV

-2340 NMTNHT
+2340 NMTNRT
-2346 QPTFALQHI
+2346 QPTFALQQI

-2375 DATKDAGG
+2375 DATKGTGG

-2485 IWPDDVADGGY
+2485 
-2496 TLTVEATDEAGN
+2496 
-2508 KATQTLDFTIDTTL
+2508 
-2522 SVPTLSLDSAD
+2522 
-2533 DSGIAGDNITNVKTP
+2533 
-2548 GFTLNNIDT
+2548 
-2557 DVSRVIVEV
+2557 
-2566 MHNGIKQEVPL
+2566 
-2577 VQTGGQWRF
+2577 
-2586 APTSDWADGD
+2586 
-2596 YILTVKV
+2596 
-2603 EDRAGNVKQSAPL
+2603 
-2616 TVTVDTHIAID
+2616 
-2627 RIELVND
+2627 
-2634 SGIPGD
+2634 
-2640 NLTNEARP
+2640 
-2648 HFQVTVPADVNGVRL
+2648 
-2663 SIDGGKTWFD
+2663 
-2673 ATQSATSGVWDYTWL
+2673 
-2688 TNVAN
+2688 
-2693 GPHTLMVEAS
+2693 
-2703 DKAGNKTTQ
+2703 
-2712 KLDFTIDTILSEP
+2712 
-2725 TITLDSADDSA
+2725 
-2736 AGDNIT
+2736 
-2742 NVKMPGFTL
+2742 
-2751 GNIDADVTKVVV
+2751 
-2763 TVAHDGKNQQIEL
+2763 
-2776 IKNGGVWR
+2776 
-2784 FTPGAAWTDGD
+2784 
-2795 YTLTVKVED
+2795 
-2804 KAGNTN
+2804 
-2810 YSAPLTV
+2810 
-2817 TIDTQTSIDRIELLN
+2817 
-2832 DTGIVGDNL
+2832 
-2841 TNEARPQF
+2841 
-2849 HITVPT
+2849 
-2855 DVNSVQLSL
+2855 
-2864 DGGINW
+2864 
-2870 VNATLTSDGVWEY
+2870 
-2883 IWPTDL
+2883 
-2889 VENTY
+2889 
-2894 TLTVKATDVAGNT
+2894 
-2907 ATETLNFIIDTTLS
+2907 
-2921 TPTITLDSADDSGTA
+2921 
-2936 NDNKTNVKTPGFI
+2936 
-2949 IGGIDSDVT
+2949 
-2958 QVVVQVMR
+2958 
-2966 DGHSEEVELTQ
+2966 
-2977 TNGQWRFVPGSA
+2977 
-2989 WTDGDY
+2989 
-2995 TLTVTVKDEAGNI
+2995 
-3008 RHSAPLTVTI
+3008 
-3018 DTQITIDHIE
+3018 
-3028 LVNDSGIPD
+3028 
-3037 DNLTNNVRPHFQ
+3037 
-3049 VTVPTDVNVVRL
+3049 
-3061 SIDGGKTWFNATQ
+3061 
-3074 SATPGVWDYTWLA
+3074 TWLA

-3097 VEATDKAGNK
+3097 VEATDKAGNQ

-3151 NIDADARYVTVE
+3151 NIDVDARYVTVE
-3163 VQHGGTKEVLTA
+3163 VLHGGTKEVLTA

-3395 TLTVEVTDN
+3395 TLTVEVQDN
-3404 AGNVRQSTPLVVT
+3404 AGNVRQSTPLIVT

-3448 EITVPADVNSV
+3448 EITVQADVNSV

-3464 GGANWVSATQG
+3464 GGANWVSAAQG

-3490 GKHTLTVMVTDR
+3490 GKHILTVMVTDR

-4064 TIDGHDYNAT
+4064 TIDGHDYNAI

-4297 DIAGNTKTSAELR
+4297 DIAGNTKTSAELQ

-4366 ISKNAAGQWEFTAG
+4366 ISKNAAGQWQFTAG

-4504 TIDTIVSDPSIDL
+4504 TIDTVVSDPRIDL

-4531 TSVTTP
+4531 TSITKP

-4558 SYSVTANGNNLWEFQ
+4558 SYPVTANGNNLWEFQ

-4615 EPASDTGNSNSD
+4615 EPASDTGSSNSD

-4662 QTITVGA
+4662 HTITVGA

-4723 DDQHE
+4723 DDQYE

-4733 PEFKGFAEAFSTI
+4733 PEFKGLAEAFSTI

-4833 TLIGS
+4833 TLVGN
-4838 TLPNTIV
+4838 TLPNAIV

-4942 NGVEKAIAYTTGA
+4942 NGVEKAIAYTTGT

-5080 SQQKEILI
+5080 SQQKDILI

-5252 GTFNIHFSI
+5252 GKFNIHFSI

-5301 ITNHNKPVLVGT
+5301 ITSHNKPVLVGT

-5383 NPAMVAGS
+5383 NPVMMAGS

-5404 TRPTFSIFGEM
+5404 TRPAFSIFGEM

-5534 VWVNEKGH
+5534 VWVNDKGH

-5581 HIKVF
+5581 HIQVF

-5597 KTEWWSNSDLITMR
+5597 KTDWWSNSSTITMR
-5611 GTGEIGATVSLIV
+5611 GMGEIGATVSLIV

-5632 VVAATGRWELSTDKL
+5632 VVAANGQWELSTDQL
-5647 PEGTYDISLVIE
+5647 PEGKYDITLSIE
-5659 DSAGNRWEDV
+5659 DNAGNRKEEV
-5669 REIFIDRT
+5669 HEIFIDRT

-5697 GTAEAKSQLIITDSE
+5697 GTAEAKSQLIITDSN

-5749 SDDVPLDIMKEVPVI
+5749 SDDVSLDIMKETPVI

-5772 GTVGDNITRDKQ
+5772 GTAGDNITRDNQ

-5872 ASDSDNVTNHT
+5872 ASDSDNVTNHNHT

-5908 TDIYQATQGADGWT
+5908 TDTYQATQGADGWT

-5928 WNDGNYTLSVTV
+5928 WNDGTYTLSVTV
-5940 VDRAGNSQ
+5940 VDRAGNSL
-5948 QSASLAVTVDST
+5948 QSASLEVTVDST

-5968 HDDASDDATATAVTP
+5968 HDDASDDATPTAVTP

-5996 LRTEPSAAE
+5996 LRTVASAAE

-6010 VTAYSITLL
+6010 ETAYSITLL

-6045 VNVSIMFE
+6045 VNVSVMFE

-6080 MDVKFIDKDNDFLI
+6080 MDVKFIDKDDDFLI

-6107 IVNAMNVRGKTEDD
+6107 IVNAMNARGKTEDD